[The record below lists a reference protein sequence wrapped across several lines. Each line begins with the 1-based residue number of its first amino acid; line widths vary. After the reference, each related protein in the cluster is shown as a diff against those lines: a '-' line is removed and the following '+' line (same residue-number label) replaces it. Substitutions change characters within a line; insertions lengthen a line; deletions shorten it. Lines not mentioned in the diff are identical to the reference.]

1 MLIFSF
7 PLNKKE
13 LAIMSPKKNTHE
25 ATFPE
30 TVIPEELQSN
40 ILVDFNSISF
50 PFPNHNVR
58 EKLKG
63 SAITSRNIDNLGIG
77 SVNLYGGNTVSYR
90 EVKKDVD
97 LSDFYEATSVEFT
110 KLSSDKSVFSFW
122 EGLKSDKDLKW
133 HHSPLSNSEYLVNH
147 HTGDIYRFSDH
158 WGKVASCEWSLN
170 DDSTEGWSV
179 GVANIQSFK
188 SLPFS
193 RSLVLKGSF
202 VNQLNQV
209 IANLHDI
216 IDSTDIKKT
225 DSALR
230 TLNKRLDDLKSHK
243 ASLKDWKVY
252 IENANLIKSKDIP
265 DMAYKKTNASSSA
278 SSSYSDA
285 VIQQFAD
292 MMIKRMEDMKESNW
306 KKGWMDGRGDAGF
319 PRNALTGRQY
329 NGINPF
335 MLMYDTIKHEYTT
348 SMYLTARQLFSMNE
362 SLKDPSTGKIASEN
376 LDKVMKINKGEKAF
390 PVYYMIHKYKDMQ
403 GKEYSDQ
410 EYNDL
415 SEEQRKDI
423 KAYFYPKVH
432 HLFNID
438 QTNMKEVNPSLY
450 NSFVDKYTKR
460 PSLPDSE
467 GMYINEDIDSL
478 LAHSK
483 PSVWKS
489 GKDNLSWY
497 CPIEQTDNISSPHY
511 NLSKDFI
518 KVPLKNQY
526 KTSNSKE
533 GIFADGQAFYA
544 TLLHE
549 MAHSTGPKGRL
560 NRDMNG
566 SFGDKKYAKEELV
579 AELSA
584 ALISSTMGFD
594 KRINDNNAKYVSS
607 WLKVLKEEPSFI
619 KTVLSDV
626 GKASDMIIE
635 KIDEQRVDLNQTLL
649 RGSNLKGQD
658 NELSNSSRPE
668 RTENEMSL
676 NELIDYQVET
686 DTDNRTKAD
695 TNHYDDKRLYL
706 PLLVDGKTSHLAVE
720 TVVPDAITA
729 PSYQRTV
736 YNFGDEV
743 ETKVDN
749 VWQKWEDISS
759 EYNLSAEDADRSVVD
774 SDAPSLKFRSVDSA
788 VKFADWIT
796 AKYAKTEQKSESTEL
811 IYSNGK
817 QRWTSFDS
825 LLKAA
830 KEHQI
835 TRSEFMALST
845 FNTVK
850 GSHPHNLTQAAIEY
864 LQQQRKGFTPEEP
877 IVPGSP
883 LYDAIKMLKEGK
895 VFAEYRG
902 NREVDLISSIKDDEM
917 LSAEEI
923 EKLKAMASDA
933 SDGKSKSSNIDNK
946 PLIEKVPY
954 GEFYLPDWS
963 IPYFKDGKEE
973 GLSAEQLKT
982 IKDFEK
988 DFPSKLSI
996 EITESSIEGNHNTEL
1011 GPATTV
1017 VKAKI
1022 YYFEQHISDLFPTD
1036 ESTRDRLDK
1045 DLSEDNKNRKTL
1057 SDLQAQ
1063 YSNINVQYP
1072 AAVNDE
1078 RTRQIAK
1085 RIRQAEQIIT
1095 AYNANVEAVYDH
1107 DFMFSEEAT
1116 KVMIPQS
1123 IYSGQLKPLSVVQ
1136 DQEAN
1141 QEKKVSVP
1149 ESLQVPVWEAYEKEK
1164 SQTGDF
1170 TYQDTAEEYGNMLLK
1185 GVENILPRIKG
1196 TLTINQW
1203 GSDVLSA
1210 EIENDPRIFETYIIP
1225 EPLKAWL
1232 EVSPK
1237 EESHSNMQGS
1247 STVKNVD
1254 IVAAYVFS
1262 TILLQKENQE
1272 IDLSFT
1278 IDGKQ
1283 WDNYNEVMQ
1292 GNSDHSISDEAFVA
1306 AWALQSSMGISKH
1319 DLSKNAVAVLNDPI
1333 ATTEH
1338 YGTLTLNGSKGG
1350 IELLQ
1355 SGKVSADYSVKG
1367 QQITVEASPKS
1378 EEELH
1383 TEQEKKVS
1391 IPESLKG
1398 ITKGDMPKADLQS
1411 QWGNIKKQI
1420 NTIAKEER
1428 QSVNYDLTKDTSLAR
1443 DYIAN
1448 NFQVSRETFDKFS
1461 DSDKERLVSLYSNYS
1476 SSLLTTFTEQ
1486 QKVEKEISNF
1496 ILLGGLLDPE
1506 NAQKVLEKGYE
1517 KMNLLRETP
1526 NVNLAVLKSS
1536 VLSLANNQH
1545 RESNSIAY
1553 GQYDIPIWAVKHLSE
1568 GKDSSLSEAKLSEI
1582 ESFKSQLPNNS
1593 FFEFKESNV
1602 FYSEKPAFGPAT
1614 NVIKA
1619 HIYVSRDQHQE
1630 ESVSINKS
1638 VNDIE
1643 EYTMARRLPQQD
1655 SKKNEEIFYSSVA
1668 SITSG
1673 EDFHLFDSMREK
1685 GHLNKMLKVAAE
1697 YDSGDAISLDTT
1709 HKSPLQNSGD
1719 EVLRENKNYAVVY
1732 NNSVGGAY
1740 EIFRKSPQSEI
1751 LNSIE
1756 RYGLSDT
1763 ASEDVKSLSG
1773 RKDYS
1778 SDHDLYEATQH
1789 EDHDALKFAA
1799 ASRGMTPK
1807 QMEESL
1813 AAGTEERLPAS
1824 SELDKKRGLDDREKE
1839 IELKNEE
1846 LSGEVSSKQELQ
1858 DKNAEARRKEESQR
1872 EAEKKEKEKQESQKK
1887 DDSSAKI
1894 ITAAFLRSS
1903 LLSTALLSAKDNNRV
1918 WLNAGGKKSPTFHQ
1932 ASWDVSPYN
1941 QIFMSLNSD
1950 KNGYATNV
1958 YTTFKHEDSL
1968 AVKKGSESL
1977 PYSWTDWSMYKSK
1990 GPEPK
1995 SITSNQYENLS
2006 PDEKEHFMKAPVKY
2020 DRKIF
2025 NIDQTVLKGANPE
2038 QYNAVL
2044 KEHDTHY
2051 KEMQTIASTD
2061 SVDLVS
2067 DRVSKI
2073 KKQHPNHLV
2082 LFAHNGVYN
2091 AFGKDAKTIH
2101 QLAKDSVTLDSFNN
2115 SKSNRKTSIAYL
2127 KPSDLDKVLKAV
2139 VSSGQRVAVADNFEV
2154 LNAPKEATKI
2164 LSKAESVLDNYSKST
2179 GINVQKSLTQPTIY
2193 DKETDTIILNN
2204 KKPVNPGS
2212 ELRTAVEN
2220 SNAIYFAISQ
2230 SVANNKRL
2238 DISNQFSMPEKDIE
2252 SVKQLIAT
2260 VSAGVL
2266 SLKQAH
2272 PATLSDQVSNESVES
2287 WVQDIKN
2294 NPHLLSSLERNVN
2307 NTVNTIEK
2315 LVKGEQVDYAV
2326 INGKSSYNKA
2336 ESFNLV
2342 SELNEVVNTS
2352 TMSAAVIR
2360 NNDGKSA
2367 SVILS
2372 KGIESISENG
2382 VLNNEAFRQAL
2393 LKQGIKEVKFFNPGG
2408 TLGLNKGDSYF
2419 EDKSIQIVNFDGK
2432 EVVPQQELHLNEQ
2445 SQNVEYNFEDV
2456 SAVKDDN
2463 NRWHLYIKE
2472 KDQPY
2477 FIIQPKMRDM
2487 SRLFEAFKSQDQ
2499 QAIYDTKTSL
2509 GEKYTKLVQQRPE
2522 LKVDF
2527 LMPKVPAED
2536 ITRIERANIAR
2547 DAQDKNKYLIFAT
2560 IDGKGYHHEISR
2572 EDFRRMWKVDNMQS
2586 YKSAL
2591 AAKVFSNILHEGQTV
2606 SEAPSVEENQ
2616 QIKETNS
2623 EKVDSP
2629 KQSTESEESLSPR
2642 VGRSH

>member
-13 LAIMSPKKNTHE
+13 LAIMSPKKNTHK

-63 SAITSRNIDNLGIG
+63 SAVTSRNIDNLGIG

-626 GKASDMIIE
+626 GKASDMINE

-686 DTDNRTKAD
+686 DTGNRTKAD

-743 ETKVDN
+743 EAKVDN
-749 VWQKWEDISS
+749 VWQKWEDISN
-759 EYNLSAEDADRSVVD
+759 EYNLSVEDADRSVVD
-774 SDAPSLKFRSVDSA
+774 SDAPSLIFRSVDSA

-817 QRWTSFDS
+817 QQWTSFDS

-850 GSHPHNLTQAAIEY
+850 GSHPHNLTQSAIEY
-864 LQQQRKGFTPEEP
+864 LQQQHKHFSPEAP

-902 NREVDLISSIKDDEM
+902 NREVDLSSSIKDDEM

-933 SDGKSKSSNIDNK
+933 SDGKSKSTNIDNK

-1063 YSNINVQYP
+1063 YSNINAQYP

-1095 AYNANVEAVYDH
+1095 AYNANVEAVYGES
-1107 DFMFSEEAT
+1107 FMFSPESQT
-1116 KVMIPQS
+1116 VLIPQT
-1123 IYSGQLKPLSVVQ
+1123 IYSGRERPVLDKTNATPI
-1136 DQEAN
+1136 D
-1141 QEKKVSVP
+1141 
-1149 ESLQVPVWEAYEKEK
+1149 ESL
-1164 SQTGDF
+1164 
-1170 TYQDTAEEYGNMLLK
+1170 
-1185 GVENILPRIKG
+1185 
-1196 TLTINQW
+1196 
-1203 GSDVLSA
+1203 
-1210 EIENDPRIFETYIIP
+1210 
-1225 EPLKAWL
+1225 
-1232 EVSPK
+1232 
-1237 EESHSNMQGS
+1237 
-1247 STVKNVD
+1247 ST
-1254 IVAAYVFS
+1254 
-1262 TILLQKENQE
+1262 
-1272 IDLSFT
+1272 
-1278 IDGKQ
+1278 
-1283 WDNYNEVMQ
+1283 
-1292 GNSDHSISDEAFVA
+1292 
-1306 AWALQSSMGISKH
+1306 
-1319 DLSKNAVAVLNDPI
+1319 
-1333 ATTEH
+1333 
-1338 YGTLTLNGSKGG
+1338 
-1350 IELLQ
+1350 
-1355 SGKVSADYSVKG
+1355 
-1367 QQITVEASPKS
+1367 KS
-1378 EEELH
+1378 E
-1383 TEQEKKVS
+1383 T
-1391 IPESLKG
+1391 G
-1398 ITKGDMPKADLQS
+1398 ILSSEGMPKVDLQS

-1420 NTIAKEER
+1420 NSIVQKER
-1428 QSVNYDLTKDTSLAR
+1428 QGVNFDFTKDISLAR

-1448 NFQVSRETFDKFS
+1448 NFQVSGEIFDSFS

-1476 SSLLTTFTEQ
+1476 SSLLSSFTEER
-1486 QKVEKEISNF
+1486 KVEREISDF

-1506 NAQKVLEKGYE
+1506 NSQKVLAKGHE

-1536 VLSLANNQH
+1536 VLSLTDNQH

-1602 FYSEKPAFGPAT
+1602 SYSEKPAFGPAT

-1638 VNDIE
+1638 VNDSE

-1655 SKKNEEIFYSSVA
+1655 SKKNEEIFYSSVV
-1668 SITSG
+1668 SIKSG
-1673 EDFHLFDSMREK
+1673 EDLQLFDSMREK
-1685 GHLNKMLKVAAE
+1685 GHLNKLLKVAAE

-1732 NNSVGGAY
+1732 NNSAGGAY

-1751 LNSIE
+1751 LNSVE
-1756 RYGLSDT
+1756 RYGLPST

-1813 AAGTEERLPAS
+1813 AAGTEERLPDS

-1846 LSGEVSSKQELQ
+1846 LSGEVSSKLELQ
-1858 DKNAEARRKEESQR
+1858 DKNVEARRKEESQR

-2025 NIDQTVLKGANPE
+2025 NIDQTVLKVANPE

-2073 KKQHPNHLV
+2073 KKQHPDHLV

-2101 QLAKDSVTLDSFNN
+2101 QLAKDSVTLDSINN
-2115 SKSNRKTSIAYL
+2115 SKSNRKTSIAYI

-2179 GINVQKSLTQPTIY
+2179 GINVQKSLTQPTSY

-2272 PATLSDQVSNESVES
+2272 PAVLSDQVSNESVES

-2294 NPHLLSSLERNVN
+2294 DPHLLSSLERNVN

-2315 LVKGEQVDYAV
+2315 LVKGEQVDYAA

-2382 VLNNEAFRQAL
+2382 VLNNEDFRQAL
-2393 LKQGIKEVKFFNPGG
+2393 LKQGVKEVKFFNPGG

-2432 EVVPQQELHLNEQ
+2432 EVVPQQELHLNKQ
-2445 SQNVEYNFEDV
+2445 SQNVEHNFEDV

-2477 FIIQPKMRDM
+2477 FIIQPEMRDM

-2499 QAIYDTKTSL
+2499 QAIYDTKTLL

-2591 AAKVFSNILHEGQTV
+2591 AAKVFSNVLHEGQTV

-2616 QIKETNS
+2616 QVKETNS

-2642 VGRSH
+2642 VGRFH

>member
-1 MLIFSF
+1 
-7 PLNKKE
+7 
-13 LAIMSPKKNTHE
+13 MSPTNNSIKKKNT
-25 ATFPE
+25 E
-30 TVIPEELQSN
+30 TVIPEELQLHS
-40 ILVDFNSISF
+40 LVGINSFSL
-50 PFPNHNVR
+50 PSPNHNVR

-63 SAITSRNIDNLGIG
+63 GAITSRNIDNLGIG
-77 SVNLYGGNTVSYR
+77 SVDLYGGNTVSYR

-110 KLSSDKSVFSFW
+110 KISSDKSVFSFW

-170 DDSTEGWSV
+170 DEPTEGWSI
-179 GVANIQSFK
+179 GVANIRSFK

-193 RSLVLKGSF
+193 RSLVLKSSF

-216 IDSTDIKKT
+216 IESTDIKKT

-252 IENANLIKSKDIP
+252 IENANLIKSKDIS

-335 MLMYDTIKHEYTT
+335 MLMYNTIEHEYTT
-348 SMYLTARQLFSMNE
+348 SMYLTAHQLFSMNE
-362 SLKDPSTGKIASEN
+362 SLKDPSTGKIALEN

-390 PVYYMIHKYKDMQ
+390 PVYYIIHKYKDMQ

-460 PSLPDSE
+460 PSLPDSD
-467 GMYINEDIDSL
+467 GMYFNEDIDSL

-497 CPIEQTDNISSPHY
+497 CPIDQTADISSPHY

-526 KTSNSKE
+526 KTSTSKE
-533 GIFADGQAFYA
+533 GIFADGQEFYA

-549 MAHSTGPKGRL
+549 MAHSTGPEGRL
-560 NRDMNG
+560 NRDLNG

-686 DTDNRTKAD
+686 DTGNRTEAD

-749 VWQKWEDISS
+749 VWQKWEDISN

-774 SDAPSLKFRSVDSA
+774 SDAPLLKFRSVDSA

-817 QRWTSFDS
+817 QRWNSFDS

-835 TRSEFMALST
+835 TRSEFMAMSA

-850 GSHPHNLTQAAIEY
+850 DSHPHNLTQAAIEY

-902 NREVDLISSIKDDEM
+902 NREVDLSSYIKDDEM

-923 EKLKAMASDA
+923 EKLKGMASDV

-954 GEFYLPDWS
+954 GESYLPDWS

-973 GLSAEQLKT
+973 GLSAEQQK
-982 IKDFEK
+982 IVKDFEK

-1017 VKAKI
+1017 DKAKI

-1036 ESTRDRLDK
+1036 ESTRNRLDK

-1063 YSNINVQYP
+1063 YSIINAQYP
-1072 AAVNDE
+1072 AAVNNE
-1078 RTRQIAK
+1078 RTHQLAK

-1123 IYSGQLKPLSVVQ
+1123 IYSGQLKPLSVIREEQ
-1136 DQEAN
+1136 AER
-1141 QEKKVSVP
+1141 EKKLIAS
-1149 ESLQVPVWEAYEKEK
+1149 
-1164 SQTGDF
+1164 GHF
-1170 TYQDTAEEYGNMLLK
+1170 
-1185 GVENILPRIKG
+1185 
-1196 TLTINQW
+1196 
-1203 GSDVLSA
+1203 
-1210 EIENDPRIFETYIIP
+1210 IIP
-1225 EPLKAWL
+1225 
-1232 EVSPK
+1232 
-1237 EESHSNMQGS
+1237 
-1247 STVKNVD
+1247 
-1254 IVAAYVFS
+1254 
-1262 TILLQKENQE
+1262 
-1272 IDLSFT
+1272 
-1278 IDGKQ
+1278 
-1283 WDNYNEVMQ
+1283 
-1292 GNSDHSISDEAFVA
+1292 
-1306 AWALQSSMGISKH
+1306 
-1319 DLSKNAVAVLNDPI
+1319 
-1333 ATTEH
+1333 
-1338 YGTLTLNGSKGG
+1338 
-1350 IELLQ
+1350 
-1355 SGKVSADYSVKG
+1355 VSADYEGKRGKDRDNIWHVPVDEYEDKLSIAFEDILPRVKG
-1367 QQITVEASPKS
+1367 TLHRNLVGELTLTAKIEGYDKEFKS
-1378 EEELH
+1378 
-1383 TEQEKKVS
+1383 S
-1391 IPESLKG
+1391 FIPEHLRAFIDVSLNKEEYRSMQGTIKGKFVDLVAADVFSPILMEKENQSLPVSFTSEGNAHQDFDEVKKTRQDDHLSVGEYAVLSTLQSLKG

-1411 QWGNIKKQI
+1411 QWGNIKLQFDSIVQK
-1420 NTIAKEER
+1420 ER
-1428 QSVNYDLTKDTSLAR
+1428 QSVDFDLKKEVSLDR
-1443 DYIAN
+1443 DFIAD
-1448 NFQVSRETFDKFS
+1448 NFHVSGEIFDRFS
-1461 DSDKERLVSLYSNYS
+1461 DSDKERLDSLYSNYVS
-1476 SSLLTTFTEQ
+1476 SFLSSLTTER
-1486 QKVEKEISNF
+1486 KLENEISNY
-1496 ILLGGLLDPE
+1496 ILSGGLSDPE
-1506 NAQKVLEKGYE
+1506 FSQKVLDRGIE
-1517 KMNLLRETP
+1517 KMNLIRETP
-1526 NVNLAVLKSS
+1526 NLNLAVLKSA
-1536 VLSLANNQH
+1536 VLSLVDKQQT
-1545 RESNSIAY
+1545 ESSSISY
-1553 GQYDIPIWAVKHLSE
+1553 GQYDIPTWAVKHLSE

-1582 ESFKSQLPNNS
+1582 ESFKSQLPHNS
-1593 FFEFKESNV
+1593 FFEFKDSNV
-1602 FYSEKPAFGPAT
+1602 SYSGKPAFGSAT

-1619 HIYVSRDQHQE
+1619 HVYVSLDQHQG
-1630 ESVSINKS
+1630 ESVSINNN
-1638 VNDIE
+1638 VNE
-1643 EYTMARRLPQQD
+1643 SAEYIMARKLPQQD
-1655 SKKNEEIFYSSVA
+1655 SKKNEEIFYSSVV
-1668 SITSG
+1668 SIKSG
-1673 EDFHLFDSMREK
+1673 EDLHLFDSMREK

-1697 YDSGDAISLDTT
+1697 YDSGEGISLDTT

-1732 NNSVGGAY
+1732 NNSAGGAY

-1756 RYGLSDT
+1756 RYGLPET
-1763 ASEDVKSLSG
+1763 VSEDVKSLSV

-1789 EDHDALKFAA
+1789 EDHDALRSAA

-1813 AAGTEERLPAS
+1813 AAGTEEKLPDS
-1824 SELDKKRGLDDREKE
+1824 SELDKKRGLDDRENE
-1839 IELKNEE
+1839 ISLKNEE
-1846 LSGEVSSKQELQ
+1846 LSGEVSSKLELQ
-1858 DKNAEARRKEESQR
+1858 DKNVEARRKEENQR

-1918 WLNAGGKKSPTFHQ
+1918 WLNAGGKKSPIFHQ

-1950 KNGYATNV
+1950 KKGYATNV

-1995 SITSNQYENLS
+1995 SITSNQYEKLS
-2006 PDEKEHFMKAPVKY
+2006 PDEKVHFQKAPVKY

-2038 QYNAVL
+2038 QYNAIL

-2051 KEMQTIASTD
+2051 KEMQTIASTE
-2061 SVDLVS
+2061 SVDLIS
-2067 DRVSKI
+2067 DRVTKI
-2073 KKQHPNHLV
+2073 KKQHPDHLV

-2101 QLAKDSVTLDSFNN
+2101 QLAKDSVTLDSINI

-2127 KPSDLDKVLKAV
+2127 KPSDLGKVLKAV
-2139 VSSGQRVAVADNFEV
+2139 LSSGQRVAVADNFEV

-2179 GINVQKSLTQPTIY
+2179 GIKVQKSLTQPTSY
-2193 DKETDTIILNN
+2193 DKETDTITLNN

-2272 PATLSDQVSNESVES
+2272 PAVLSDQVSHESVES
-2287 WVQDIKN
+2287 WAQDIKN
-2294 NPHLLSSLERNVN
+2294 DPHLLSSLERNVN

-2315 LVKGEQVDYAV
+2315 LVKGEQVDYAA
-2326 INGKSSYNKA
+2326 INGKSLHDKTK
-2336 ESFNLV
+2336 SFNYV
-2342 SELNEVVNTS
+2342 SELNEIAKTDP
-2352 TMSAAVIR
+2352 MSAVIIR
-2360 NNDGKSA
+2360 DKNNAST

-2372 KGIESISENG
+2372 TGIETVSENG
-2382 VLNNEAFRQAL
+2382 VLNNNKFRQAL
-2393 LKQGIKEVKFFNPGG
+2393 LQQGDKDIKFYQSGG
-2408 TLGLNKGDSYF
+2408 TLGLNKDDSF
-2419 EDKSIQIVNFDGK
+2419 FKDKIMQIVSFNGK
-2432 EVVPQQELHLNEQ
+2432 DILPQQDLHINDH
-2445 SQNVEYNFEDV
+2445 SQNVSHSFEDV

-2472 KDQPY
+2472 KGQPY
-2477 FIIQPKMRDM
+2477 FIIQPDKSDL
-2487 SRLFEAFKSQDQ
+2487 SRLFEAFKSHDQ
-2499 QAIYDTKTSL
+2499 QSIYNAKTSL
-2509 GEKYTKLVQQRPE
+2509 GEKYIHLAQSHPE

-2527 LMPKVPAED
+2527 LMPKVPSQD
-2536 ITRIERANIAR
+2536 IARIQRAGINR
-2547 DAQDKNKYLIFAT
+2547 DAQDRNKYLIFAT
-2560 IDGKGYHHEISR
+2560 IDGKNYHQEISR

-2586 YKSAL
+2586 YKNAL
-2591 AAKVFSNILHEGQTV
+2591 AAKIFSNVLHEGQSISDTPLKEEKEQTKLSTV
-2606 SEAPSVEENQ
+2606 
-2616 QIKETNS
+2616 
-2623 EKVDSP
+2623 EKIDT
-2629 KQSTESEESLSPR
+2629 KQSFENDEDVNSSKGMSR
-2642 VGRSH
+2642 K

>member
-1 MLIFSF
+1 
-7 PLNKKE
+7 
-13 LAIMSPKKNTHE
+13 MSPKKNTHK

-63 SAITSRNIDNLGIG
+63 SAVTSRNIDNLGIG

-626 GKASDMIIE
+626 GKASDMINE

-686 DTDNRTKAD
+686 DTGNRTKAD

-743 ETKVDN
+743 EAKVDN
-749 VWQKWEDISS
+749 VWQKWEDISN
-759 EYNLSAEDADRSVVD
+759 EYNLSVEDADRSVVD
-774 SDAPSLKFRSVDSA
+774 SDAPSLIFRSVDSA

-817 QRWTSFDS
+817 QQWTSFDS

-850 GSHPHNLTQAAIEY
+850 GSHPHNLTQSAIEY
-864 LQQQRKGFTPEEP
+864 LQQQHKHFSPEAP

-902 NREVDLISSIKDDEM
+902 NREVDISSSIKDDEM

-933 SDGKSKSSNIDNK
+933 SDGKSKSTNIDNK

-1063 YSNINVQYP
+1063 YSNINAQYP

-1095 AYNANVEAVYDH
+1095 AYNANVEAVYGES
-1107 DFMFSEEAT
+1107 FMFSPESQT
-1116 KVMIPQS
+1116 VLIPQT
-1123 IYSGQLKPLSVVQ
+1123 IYSGRERPVLDKTNATPI
-1136 DQEAN
+1136 D
-1141 QEKKVSVP
+1141 
-1149 ESLQVPVWEAYEKEK
+1149 ESL
-1164 SQTGDF
+1164 
-1170 TYQDTAEEYGNMLLK
+1170 
-1185 GVENILPRIKG
+1185 
-1196 TLTINQW
+1196 
-1203 GSDVLSA
+1203 
-1210 EIENDPRIFETYIIP
+1210 
-1225 EPLKAWL
+1225 
-1232 EVSPK
+1232 
-1237 EESHSNMQGS
+1237 
-1247 STVKNVD
+1247 ST
-1254 IVAAYVFS
+1254 
-1262 TILLQKENQE
+1262 
-1272 IDLSFT
+1272 
-1278 IDGKQ
+1278 
-1283 WDNYNEVMQ
+1283 
-1292 GNSDHSISDEAFVA
+1292 
-1306 AWALQSSMGISKH
+1306 
-1319 DLSKNAVAVLNDPI
+1319 
-1333 ATTEH
+1333 
-1338 YGTLTLNGSKGG
+1338 
-1350 IELLQ
+1350 
-1355 SGKVSADYSVKG
+1355 
-1367 QQITVEASPKS
+1367 KS
-1378 EEELH
+1378 E
-1383 TEQEKKVS
+1383 T
-1391 IPESLKG
+1391 G
-1398 ITKGDMPKADLQS
+1398 ILSSEGMPKVDLQS

-1420 NTIAKEER
+1420 NSIVQKER
-1428 QSVNYDLTKDTSLAR
+1428 QGVNFDFTKDISLAR

-1448 NFQVSRETFDKFS
+1448 NFQVSGEIFDSFS

-1476 SSLLTTFTEQ
+1476 SSLLSSFTEER
-1486 QKVEKEISNF
+1486 KVEREISDF

-1506 NAQKVLEKGYE
+1506 NSQKVLAKGHE
-1517 KMNLLRETP
+1517 KMNLLREAP

-1536 VLSLANNQH
+1536 VLSLTDNQH

-1602 FYSEKPAFGPAT
+1602 SYSEKPAFGPAT
-1614 NVIKA
+1614 NVIKT

-1638 VNDIE
+1638 VNDSE

-1655 SKKNEEIFYSSVA
+1655 SKKNEEIFYSSVV
-1668 SITSG
+1668 SIKSG
-1673 EDFHLFDSMREK
+1673 EDLQLFDSMREK
-1685 GHLNKMLKVAAE
+1685 GHLNKLLKVAAE

-1732 NNSVGGAY
+1732 NNSAGGAY

-1751 LNSIE
+1751 LNSVE
-1756 RYGLSDT
+1756 RYGLPST

-1813 AAGTEERLPAS
+1813 AAGTEERLPDS

-1846 LSGEVSSKQELQ
+1846 LSGEVSSKLELQ
-1858 DKNAEARRKEESQR
+1858 DKNVEARRKEESQR

-2073 KKQHPNHLV
+2073 KKQHPDHLV

-2101 QLAKDSVTLDSFNN
+2101 QLAKDSVTLDSINN

-2179 GINVQKSLTQPTIY
+2179 GINVQKSLTQPTSY

-2272 PATLSDQVSNESVES
+2272 PAVLSDQVSNESVES

-2294 NPHLLSSLERNVN
+2294 DPHLLSSLERNVN

-2315 LVKGEQVDYAV
+2315 LVKGEQVDYAS

-2393 LKQGIKEVKFFNPGG
+2393 LKQGVKEVKFFNPGG

-2432 EVVPQQELHLNEQ
+2432 EVVPQQELHLNKQ
-2445 SQNVEYNFEDV
+2445 SQNVEHNFEDV

-2477 FIIQPKMRDM
+2477 FIIQPEMRDM

-2591 AAKVFSNILHEGQTV
+2591 AAKVFSNVLHEGQTV

-2616 QIKETNS
+2616 QVKETNS

-2642 VGRSH
+2642 VGRFH

>member
-1 MLIFSF
+1 
-7 PLNKKE
+7 
-13 LAIMSPKKNTHE
+13 MSPKKNTHE

-122 EGLKSDKDLKW
+122 EGLKSDKELKW

-243 ASLKDWKVY
+243 VSLKDWKVY

-626 GKASDMIIE
+626 GKASDMINE

-686 DTDNRTKAD
+686 DTGNRTKAD

-743 ETKVDN
+743 EAKVDN
-749 VWQKWEDISS
+749 VWQKWEDISN
-759 EYNLSAEDADRSVVD
+759 EYNLSVEDADRSVVD

-817 QRWTSFDS
+817 QQWTSFDS

-850 GSHPHNLTQAAIEY
+850 GSHPHNLTQSAIEY
-864 LQQQRKGFTPEEP
+864 LQQQHKHFSPEAP

-902 NREVDLISSIKDDEM
+902 NREVDLSSSIKDDEM

-933 SDGKSKSSNIDNK
+933 SDGKSKSTNIDNK

-1017 VKAKI
+1017 DKAKI

-1063 YSNINVQYP
+1063 YSNINAQYP

-1095 AYNANVEAVYDH
+1095 AYNANVEAVYGES
-1107 DFMFSEEAT
+1107 FMFSPESQT
-1116 KVMIPQS
+1116 VLIPQT
-1123 IYSGQLKPLSVVQ
+1123 IYSGRERPVLDKTNATPI
-1136 DQEAN
+1136 D
-1141 QEKKVSVP
+1141 
-1149 ESLQVPVWEAYEKEK
+1149 ESL
-1164 SQTGDF
+1164 
-1170 TYQDTAEEYGNMLLK
+1170 
-1185 GVENILPRIKG
+1185 
-1196 TLTINQW
+1196 
-1203 GSDVLSA
+1203 
-1210 EIENDPRIFETYIIP
+1210 
-1225 EPLKAWL
+1225 
-1232 EVSPK
+1232 
-1237 EESHSNMQGS
+1237 
-1247 STVKNVD
+1247 ST
-1254 IVAAYVFS
+1254 
-1262 TILLQKENQE
+1262 
-1272 IDLSFT
+1272 
-1278 IDGKQ
+1278 
-1283 WDNYNEVMQ
+1283 
-1292 GNSDHSISDEAFVA
+1292 
-1306 AWALQSSMGISKH
+1306 
-1319 DLSKNAVAVLNDPI
+1319 
-1333 ATTEH
+1333 
-1338 YGTLTLNGSKGG
+1338 
-1350 IELLQ
+1350 
-1355 SGKVSADYSVKG
+1355 
-1367 QQITVEASPKS
+1367 KS
-1378 EEELH
+1378 E
-1383 TEQEKKVS
+1383 T
-1391 IPESLKG
+1391 G
-1398 ITKGDMPKADLQS
+1398 ILSSEGMPKVDLQS

-1420 NTIAKEER
+1420 NSIVQKER
-1428 QSVNYDLTKDTSLAR
+1428 QGVNFDFTKDISLAR

-1448 NFQVSRETFDKFS
+1448 NFQVSGEIFDSFS

-1476 SSLLTTFTEQ
+1476 SSLLSSFTEER
-1486 QKVEKEISNF
+1486 KVEREISDF

-1506 NAQKVLEKGYE
+1506 NSQKVLAKGHE

-1536 VLSLANNQH
+1536 VLSLTDNQH

-1602 FYSEKPAFGPAT
+1602 SYSEKPAFGPAT

-1638 VNDIE
+1638 VNDSE

-1673 EDFHLFDSMREK
+1673 EDLQLFDSMREK

-1732 NNSVGGAY
+1732 NNSAGGAY

-1751 LNSIE
+1751 LNSVE
-1756 RYGLSDT
+1756 RYGLPST

-1846 LSGEVSSKQELQ
+1846 LSGEVSSKLELQ
-1858 DKNAEARRKEESQR
+1858 DKNVEARRKEESQR

-1918 WLNAGGKKSPTFHQ
+1918 WLNDSGKKSPTFHQ

-2025 NIDQTVLKGANPE
+2025 NIDQTVLKGVNPE

-2073 KKQHPNHLV
+2073 KKQHPDHLV

-2101 QLAKDSVTLDSFNN
+2101 QLAKDSVTLDSINN

-2127 KPSDLDKVLKAV
+2127 KPSDLDKLLKAV

-2164 LSKAESVLDNYSKST
+2164 LSKAESVLDNYSKSS
-2179 GINVQKSLTQPTIY
+2179 GINVQKSLTQPTSY

-2204 KKPVNPGS
+2204 KKPVNPGR

-2272 PATLSDQVSNESVES
+2272 PAVLSDQVSNESVES

-2294 NPHLLSSLERNVN
+2294 DPHLLSSLERNVN

-2315 LVKGEQVDYAV
+2315 LVKGEQVDYAA

-2393 LKQGIKEVKFFNPGG
+2393 LKQGVKEVKFFNPGG

-2445 SQNVEYNFEDV
+2445 SQNVEHNFEDV

-2477 FIIQPKMRDM
+2477 FIIQPEMRDM

-2509 GEKYTKLVQQRPE
+2509 GEKYTKIVQQRPE

-2536 ITRIERANIAR
+2536 IARIEKANIAR

-2629 KQSTESEESLSPR
+2629 KQSTESEENLSPR
-2642 VGRSH
+2642 VGRFH

>member
-626 GKASDMIIE
+626 GKASDMINE

-658 NELSNSSRPE
+658 IELSNSSRPE

-686 DTDNRTKAD
+686 DTGNRTKAD

-743 ETKVDN
+743 EAKVDN
-749 VWQKWEDISS
+749 VWQKWEDISN
-759 EYNLSAEDADRSVVD
+759 EYNLSVEDADRSVVD
-774 SDAPSLKFRSVDSA
+774 SDAPLLKFRSVDSA

-796 AKYAKTEQKSESTEL
+796 AKYVKSEQKSDSLSTEGL
-811 IYSNGK
+811 RETNRKDKTNATPIDES
-817 QRWTSFDS
+817 
-825 LLKAA
+825 
-830 KEHQI
+830 
-835 TRSEFMALST
+835 LST
-845 FNTVK
+845 
-850 GSHPHNLTQAAIEY
+850 
-864 LQQQRKGFTPEEP
+864 
-877 IVPGSP
+877 
-883 LYDAIKMLKEGK
+883 
-895 VFAEYRG
+895 
-902 NREVDLISSIKDDEM
+902 
-917 LSAEEI
+917 
-923 EKLKAMASDA
+923 
-933 SDGKSKSSNIDNK
+933 
-946 PLIEKVPY
+946 
-954 GEFYLPDWS
+954 
-963 IPYFKDGKEE
+963 
-973 GLSAEQLKT
+973 
-982 IKDFEK
+982 
-988 DFPSKLSI
+988 
-996 EITESSIEGNHNTEL
+996 
-1011 GPATTV
+1011 
-1017 VKAKI
+1017 
-1022 YYFEQHISDLFPTD
+1022 
-1036 ESTRDRLDK
+1036 
-1045 DLSEDNKNRKTL
+1045 
-1057 SDLQAQ
+1057 
-1063 YSNINVQYP
+1063 
-1072 AAVNDE
+1072 
-1078 RTRQIAK
+1078 
-1085 RIRQAEQIIT
+1085 
-1095 AYNANVEAVYDH
+1095 
-1107 DFMFSEEAT
+1107 
-1116 KVMIPQS
+1116 
-1123 IYSGQLKPLSVVQ
+1123 
-1136 DQEAN
+1136 
-1141 QEKKVSVP
+1141 
-1149 ESLQVPVWEAYEKEK
+1149 
-1164 SQTGDF
+1164 
-1170 TYQDTAEEYGNMLLK
+1170 
-1185 GVENILPRIKG
+1185 
-1196 TLTINQW
+1196 
-1203 GSDVLSA
+1203 
-1210 EIENDPRIFETYIIP
+1210 
-1225 EPLKAWL
+1225 
-1232 EVSPK
+1232 
-1237 EESHSNMQGS
+1237 
-1247 STVKNVD
+1247 
-1254 IVAAYVFS
+1254 
-1262 TILLQKENQE
+1262 
-1272 IDLSFT
+1272 
-1278 IDGKQ
+1278 
-1283 WDNYNEVMQ
+1283 
-1292 GNSDHSISDEAFVA
+1292 
-1306 AWALQSSMGISKH
+1306 
-1319 DLSKNAVAVLNDPI
+1319 
-1333 ATTEH
+1333 
-1338 YGTLTLNGSKGG
+1338 
-1350 IELLQ
+1350 
-1355 SGKVSADYSVKG
+1355 
-1367 QQITVEASPKS
+1367 KS
-1378 EEELH
+1378 E
-1383 TEQEKKVS
+1383 T
-1391 IPESLKG
+1391 G
-1398 ITKGDMPKADLQS
+1398 ILSSEGMPKVDLQS

-1420 NTIAKEER
+1420 NSIVQKER
-1428 QSVNYDLTKDTSLAR
+1428 QGVNFDFTKDISLAR

-1448 NFQVSRETFDKFS
+1448 NFQVSGEIFDSFS

-1476 SSLLTTFTEQ
+1476 SSLLSSFTEER
-1486 QKVEKEISNF
+1486 KVEKEISDF

-1506 NAQKVLEKGYE
+1506 NSQKVLAKGHE

-1536 VLSLANNQH
+1536 VLSLADNQH

-1593 FFEFKESNV
+1593 FFEFKNSNV
-1602 FYSEKPAFGPAT
+1602 SYSEKPAFGPAT

-1638 VNDIE
+1638 VNDSE

-1668 SITSG
+1668 SIKSG
-1673 EDFHLFDSMREK
+1673 EDLQLFDSMREK

-1697 YDSGDAISLDTT
+1697 YDSGEAISLDTT

-1751 LNSIE
+1751 LNSVE
-1756 RYGLSDT
+1756 RYELPST

-1789 EDHDALKFAA
+1789 EDHDALKSAA

-1813 AAGTEERLPAS
+1813 AAGTEEKLPDS
-1824 SELDKKRGLDDREKE
+1824 SELDKKRGFDDREKE

-1846 LSGEVSSKQELQ
+1846 LSGEVSSKLELQ
-1858 DKNAEARRKEESQR
+1858 DKNVEARRKEESQR

-1887 DDSSAKI
+1887 DDTSAKI

-2006 PDEKEHFMKAPVKY
+2006 PDEKEHFVKAPVKY

-2073 KKQHPNHLV
+2073 KKQHPDHLV

-2101 QLAKDSVTLDSFNN
+2101 QLAKDSVTLGSINN

-2179 GINVQKSLTQPTIY
+2179 GINVQKSLTQPTSY
-2193 DKETDTIILNN
+2193 DKKTDTIILNN

-2272 PATLSDQVSNESVES
+2272 PAVLSDQVSNESVES

-2294 NPHLLSSLERNVN
+2294 DPHLLSSLERNVN

-2315 LVKGEQVDYAV
+2315 LVKGEQVDYAA

-2393 LKQGIKEVKFFNPGG
+2393 LKQGVKEVKFFNPGG

-2432 EVVPQQELHLNEQ
+2432 EVVPQQELHLNKQ
-2445 SQNVEYNFEDV
+2445 SQNVEHNFEDV

-2477 FIIQPKMRDM
+2477 FIIQPEMRDM

-2591 AAKVFSNILHEGQTV
+2591 AAKVFSNVLHEGQTV

-2616 QIKETNS
+2616 QVKETNS

-2642 VGRSH
+2642 VGRFH

>member
-1 MLIFSF
+1 
-7 PLNKKE
+7 
-13 LAIMSPKKNTHE
+13 MSPKKNTHE
-25 ATFPE
+25 TTFPE

-77 SVNLYGGNTVSYR
+77 SVNLYEGKTVSYR
-90 EVKKDVD
+90 EVKKEVD
-97 LSDFYEATSVEFT
+97 LSDFYEATSAEFT

-170 DDSTEGWSV
+170 DVLTEGWSV
-179 GVANIQSFK
+179 GVANIRSFK

-193 RSLVLKGSF
+193 RSLVLKSSF

-348 SMYLTARQLFSMNE
+348 SMYLTARQLFSMND

-497 CPIEQTDNISSPHY
+497 CPIDQTDNISSPHY

-518 KVPLKNQY
+518 KVPFKNQY
-526 KTSNSKE
+526 KTSTSKE
-533 GIFADGQAFYA
+533 GIFADGQEFYA

-649 RGSNLKGQD
+649 RDSNLKGQD

-686 DTDNRTKAD
+686 DTGNRTKAD

-720 TVVPDAITA
+720 TVVPDAITD
-729 PSYQRTV
+729 PSYQQSV
-736 YNFGDEV
+736 YDFGDEV
-743 ETKVDN
+743 EAKADN
-749 VWQKWEDISS
+749 VWQKWEDISN
-759 EYNLSAEDADRSVVD
+759 EYNLSVEDADRSVVD
-774 SDAPSLKFRSVDSA
+774 SDAPLLKFRSVDSA
-788 VKFADWIT
+788 VKFVDWIT

-864 LQQQRKGFTPEEP
+864 LQQQHKHFSPEAP

-902 NREVDLISSIKDDEM
+902 NREVDLSSSIKDDEM

-996 EITESSIEGNHNTEL
+996 EITESSIEGDHNTEL

-1036 ESTRDRLDK
+1036 DSTRDRLDK

-1063 YSNINVQYP
+1063 YSNINAQYP

-1095 AYNANVEAVYDH
+1095 AYNANVEAVYGES
-1107 DFMFSEEAT
+1107 FMFSPEAQT
-1116 KVMIPQS
+1116 VLIPQT
-1123 IYSGQLKPLSVVQ
+1123 IYSGRERPVLDKTNATPI
-1136 DQEAN
+1136 D
-1141 QEKKVSVP
+1141 
-1149 ESLQVPVWEAYEKEK
+1149 ESL
-1164 SQTGDF
+1164 
-1170 TYQDTAEEYGNMLLK
+1170 
-1185 GVENILPRIKG
+1185 
-1196 TLTINQW
+1196 
-1203 GSDVLSA
+1203 
-1210 EIENDPRIFETYIIP
+1210 
-1225 EPLKAWL
+1225 
-1232 EVSPK
+1232 
-1237 EESHSNMQGS
+1237 
-1247 STVKNVD
+1247 ST
-1254 IVAAYVFS
+1254 
-1262 TILLQKENQE
+1262 
-1272 IDLSFT
+1272 
-1278 IDGKQ
+1278 
-1283 WDNYNEVMQ
+1283 
-1292 GNSDHSISDEAFVA
+1292 
-1306 AWALQSSMGISKH
+1306 
-1319 DLSKNAVAVLNDPI
+1319 
-1333 ATTEH
+1333 
-1338 YGTLTLNGSKGG
+1338 
-1350 IELLQ
+1350 
-1355 SGKVSADYSVKG
+1355 
-1367 QQITVEASPKS
+1367 KS
-1378 EEELH
+1378 E
-1383 TEQEKKVS
+1383 T
-1391 IPESLKG
+1391 G
-1398 ITKGDMPKADLQS
+1398 ILSSEGMPKVDLQS

-1420 NTIAKEER
+1420 NSIVQKER
-1428 QSVNYDLTKDTSLAR
+1428 QGVNFDFTKDISLAR

-1448 NFQVSRETFDKFS
+1448 NFQVSGEIFDSFS

-1476 SSLLTTFTEQ
+1476 SSLLSSFTEER
-1486 QKVEKEISNF
+1486 KVEKEISDF

-1506 NAQKVLEKGYE
+1506 NSQKVLAKGHE

-1536 VLSLANNQH
+1536 VLSLADNQH

-1602 FYSEKPAFGPAT
+1602 SYSEKPAFGPAT

-1619 HIYVSRDQHQE
+1619 HIYVSRDLHQE

-1638 VNDIE
+1638 VNDSE

-1655 SKKNEEIFYSSVA
+1655 SKKNEEIFYSSVV
-1668 SITSG
+1668 SIKSG
-1673 EDFHLFDSMREK
+1673 EDLQLFDSMREK
-1685 GHLNKMLKVAAE
+1685 GHLNKLLKVAAE

-1732 NNSVGGAY
+1732 NNSAGGAY
-1740 EIFRKSPQSEI
+1740 VIFRKSPQSEI
-1751 LNSIE
+1751 LNSVE
-1756 RYGLSDT
+1756 RYGLPST

-1813 AAGTEERLPAS
+1813 AAGTEERLPDS

-1846 LSGEVSSKQELQ
+1846 LSGEVSSKLELQ
-1858 DKNAEARRKEESQR
+1858 DKNVEARRKEESQR

-1950 KNGYATNV
+1950 KNGYTTNV

-2073 KKQHPNHLV
+2073 KKQHPDHLV

-2101 QLAKDSVTLDSFNN
+2101 QLAKDSVTLDSINN

-2179 GINVQKSLTQPTIY
+2179 GINVQKSLTQPTSY

-2272 PATLSDQVSNESVES
+2272 PAVLSDQVSNESVES

-2294 NPHLLSSLERNVN
+2294 DPHLLSSLERNVN

-2315 LVKGEQVDYAV
+2315 IVKGEQVDYAA

-2382 VLNNEAFRQAL
+2382 VLNNEDFRQAL
-2393 LKQGIKEVKFFNPGG
+2393 LKQGVKEVKFFNPGG

-2432 EVVPQQELHLNEQ
+2432 EVVPQQELHLNKQ
-2445 SQNVEYNFEDV
+2445 SQNVEHNFEDV

-2477 FIIQPKMRDM
+2477 FIIQPEMRDM

-2591 AAKVFSNILHEGQTV
+2591 AAKVFSNVLHEGQTV
-2606 SEAPSVEENQ
+2606 SEVPSVEENQ
-2616 QIKETNS
+2616 QVKETNS

-2642 VGRSH
+2642 VGRFH

>member
-25 ATFPE
+25 ATFSE
-30 TVIPEELQSN
+30 AVIPEELQSTS
-40 ILVDFNSISF
+40 LVDINSFSL
-50 PFPNHNVR
+50 PSPNHNVR

-77 SVNLYGGNTVSYR
+77 SVNLYGGNTVFYR

-97 LSDFYEATSVEFT
+97 LSDFYEATSAEFT
-110 KLSSDKSVFSFW
+110 KISSDKSVFSFW

-170 DDSTEGWSV
+170 DEPTEGWSI

-202 VNQLNQV
+202 VNQLNQI
-209 IANLHDI
+209 IANLYDI

-243 ASLKDWKVY
+243 ASLNDWKVY
-252 IENANLIKSKDIP
+252 VENANLIKSKDIS
-265 DMAYKKTNASSSA
+265 DMAYKKTNASSSV

-335 MLMYDTIKHEYTT
+335 MLMYNTIEHEYTT

-362 SLKDPSTGKIASEN
+362 SLKDPSTGKIALEN

-460 PSLPDSE
+460 PSLPDSD
-467 GMYINEDIDSL
+467 GMYFNEDIDSL

-497 CPIEQTDNISSPHY
+497 CPIDQTADISSPHY

-526 KTSNSKE
+526 KSSDSKE
-533 GIFADGQAFYA
+533 GVFADGQEFYA

-560 NRDMNG
+560 NRDLSG

-635 KIDEQRVDLNQTLL
+635 KIDEQRIDLNQTLL
-649 RGSNLKGQD
+649 RDSNLKGQD
-658 NELSNSSRPE
+658 NELSNPSRPE
-668 RTENEMSL
+668 RTENDMSL

-686 DTDNRTKAD
+686 DTGNRTKAD

-720 TVVPDAITA
+720 TVVPDAITD
-729 PSYQRTV
+729 PSYQQSV
-736 YNFGDEV
+736 YDFGDEV
-743 ETKVDN
+743 EAKVDN
-749 VWQKWEDISS
+749 VWQKWEDISN
-759 EYNLSAEDADRSVVD
+759 EYNLSVEDADRSVVD

-796 AKYAKTEQKSESTEL
+796 AKYVKTEQKSDSLSTEERRET
-811 IYSNGK
+811 NGK
-817 QRWTSFDS
+817 
-825 LLKAA
+825 
-830 KEHQI
+830 
-835 TRSEFMALST
+835 
-845 FNTVK
+845 
-850 GSHPHNLTQAAIEY
+850 Y
-864 LQQQRKGFTPEEP
+864 
-877 IVPGSP
+877 
-883 LYDAIKMLKEGK
+883 
-895 VFAEYRG
+895 
-902 NREVDLISSIKDDEM
+902 
-917 LSAEEI
+917 
-923 EKLKAMASDA
+923 
-933 SDGKSKSSNIDNK
+933 
-946 PLIEKVPY
+946 
-954 GEFYLPDWS
+954 
-963 IPYFKDGKEE
+963 
-973 GLSAEQLKT
+973 
-982 IKDFEK
+982 
-988 DFPSKLSI
+988 
-996 EITESSIEGNHNTEL
+996 
-1011 GPATTV
+1011 
-1017 VKAKI
+1017 
-1022 YYFEQHISDLFPTD
+1022 
-1036 ESTRDRLDK
+1036 
-1045 DLSEDNKNRKTL
+1045 KTL
-1057 SDLQAQ
+1057 YDLQAQ
-1063 YSNINVQYP
+1063 YSNINALYP

-1078 RTRQIAK
+1078 RTHQIAK

-1095 AYNANVEAVYDH
+1095 AYNANVEAVYGES
-1107 DFMFSEEAT
+1107 FMFSPEAQT
-1116 KVMIPQS
+1116 MLIPQT
-1123 IYSGQLKPLSVVQ
+1123 IYSGRERSALDKTNATPI
-1136 DQEAN
+1136 D
-1141 QEKKVSVP
+1141 
-1149 ESLQVPVWEAYEKEK
+1149 ESLSTK
-1164 SQTGDF
+1164 S
-1170 TYQDTAEEYGNMLLK
+1170 
-1185 GVENILPRIKG
+1185 
-1196 TLTINQW
+1196 
-1203 GSDVLSA
+1203 
-1210 EIENDPRIFETYIIP
+1210 ETF
-1225 EPLKAWL
+1225 
-1232 EVSPK
+1232 VSP
-1237 EESHSNMQGS
+1237 EG
-1247 STVKNVD
+1247 
-1254 IVAAYVFS
+1254 
-1262 TILLQKENQE
+1262 
-1272 IDLSFT
+1272 
-1278 IDGKQ
+1278 
-1283 WDNYNEVMQ
+1283 
-1292 GNSDHSISDEAFVA
+1292 
-1306 AWALQSSMGISKH
+1306 
-1319 DLSKNAVAVLNDPI
+1319 
-1333 ATTEH
+1333 
-1338 YGTLTLNGSKGG
+1338 
-1350 IELLQ
+1350 
-1355 SGKVSADYSVKG
+1355 
-1367 QQITVEASPKS
+1367 
-1378 EEELH
+1378 
-1383 TEQEKKVS
+1383 
-1391 IPESLKG
+1391 
-1398 ITKGDMPKADLQS
+1398 MPKVDLQS
-1411 QWGNIKKQI
+1411 QWENIKKQL
-1420 NTIAKEER
+1420 NTVAKDER
-1428 QSVNYDLTKDTSLAR
+1428 QSSNYDLTKDTSLAR

-1461 DSDKERLVSLYSNYS
+1461 DSNKERLVSLYSNYS

-1517 KMNLLRETP
+1517 KMTLLRETP

-1536 VLSLANNQH
+1536 VLSLADNQH
-1545 RESNSIAY
+1545 RQSTPIAY

-1593 FFEFKESNV
+1593 FFEFKDSNV
-1602 FYSEKPAFGPAT
+1602 SYSEKPAFGPAT

-1630 ESVSINKS
+1630 ESVSINNN
-1638 VNDIE
+1638 VNDSE
-1643 EYTMARRLPQQD
+1643 EYTMARKLPQQD
-1655 SKKNEEIFYSSVA
+1655 SKKNEEIFYSSVV
-1668 SITSG
+1668 SIKSG
-1673 EDFHLFDSMREK
+1673 EDLQLFDSMREK

-1697 YDSGDAISLDTT
+1697 YDYGEDISLDAT

-1732 NNSVGGAY
+1732 NNSAGGAY

-1751 LNSIE
+1751 LNSIN
-1756 RYGLSDT
+1756 RYGLPDT
-1763 ASEDVKSLSG
+1763 ASEDVKRLSG

-1789 EDHDALKFAA
+1789 EDHDALNFAA

-1813 AAGTEERLPAS
+1813 SEGTEEKLPDF
-1824 SELDKKRGLDDREKE
+1824 SEQDKKRGLEDRDNEVE
-1839 IELKNEE
+1839 IKNEE
-1846 LSGEVSSKQELQ
+1846 LSGGLSSKGNLQ
-1858 DKNAEARRKEESQR
+1858 DNNAENRRKEESRR
-1872 EAEKKEKEKQESQKK
+1872 EAERKEKEKQESQKK
-1887 DDSSAKI
+1887 DDSSTKI
-1894 ITAAFLRSS
+1894 ITAAFLRAS

-1918 WLNAGGKKSPTFHQ
+1918 WLNADAKTAPSFYKTN
-1932 ASWDVSPYN
+1932 WEISPYN
-1941 QIFMSLNSD
+1941 QLFMSLNSD

-1958 YTTFKHEDSL
+1958 YTTFKHEDSI
-1968 AVKKGSESL
+1968 AIKKGSQSL

-1990 GPEPK
+1990 GSDPK
-1995 SITSNQYENLS
+1995 LITANQYENLPPS
-2006 PDEKEHFMKAPVKY
+2006 EKELYRKEPVKF
-2020 DRKIF
+2020 DRKVF
-2025 NIDQTVLKGANPE
+2025 NIDQSLLKE
-2038 QYNAVL
+2038 TDRKSYNALLGDNITHLNDKQILASSDGVSFI
-2044 KEHDTHY
+2044 HDDY
-2051 KEMQTIASTD
+2051 AKFRNS
-2061 SVDLVS
+2061 
-2067 DRVSKI
+2067 
-2073 KKQHPNHLV
+2073 HPNHIAITQLMGNYAV
-2082 LFAHNGVYN
+2082 IGRDSKYIQKLNIDNVELSHIIR
-2091 AFGKDAKTIH
+2091 GKDRMPYADIKS
-2101 QLAKDSVTLDSFNN
+2101 KDLDAAIKAIVSSGKKVAIWNPSQSLNLPNAIQEIVSNAETTLDSF
-2115 SKSNRKTSIAYL
+2115 SKN
-2127 KPSDLDKVLKAV
+2127 
-2139 VSSGQRVAVADNFEV
+2139 
-2154 LNAPKEATKI
+2154 
-2164 LSKAESVLDNYSKST
+2164 T
-2179 GINVQKSLTQPTIY
+2179 GIKVQKSLTQPTSY

-2204 KKPVNPGS
+2204 KKSVNPGN
-2212 ELRTAVEN
+2212 ELRAAVEN

-2272 PATLSDQVSNESVES
+2272 PAVLSDQVSHESVES
-2287 WVQDIKN
+2287 WAQDIKN
-2294 NPHLLSSLERNVN
+2294 DPHLLSSLERNVN

-2315 LVKGEQVDYAV
+2315 LVKGEQVDYAA
-2326 INGKSSYNKA
+2326 INGKSLHDKTK
-2336 ESFNLV
+2336 SFNYV
-2342 SELNEVVNTS
+2342 SELNEIAKTDP
-2352 TMSAAVIR
+2352 MSAVIIR
-2360 NNDGKSA
+2360 DKNNAST

-2372 KGIESISENG
+2372 TGIETVSENG
-2382 VLNNEAFRQAL
+2382 VLNNNKFRQAL
-2393 LKQGIKEVKFFNPGG
+2393 LQQGDKDIKFYQSGG
-2408 TLGLNKGDSYF
+2408 TLGLNKDDSF
-2419 EDKSIQIVNFDGK
+2419 FKDKIMQIVSFNGK
-2432 EVVPQQELHLNEQ
+2432 DVLPQQDLHINDH
-2445 SQNVEYNFEDV
+2445 SQNVSHSFEDV

-2472 KDQPY
+2472 KGQPY
-2477 FIIQPKMRDM
+2477 FIIQPDKRDL
-2487 SRLFEAFKSQDQ
+2487 SRLFEAFKSHDQ
-2499 QAIYDTKTSL
+2499 QSIYDAKTSL
-2509 GEKYTKLVQQRPE
+2509 GEKYIHLAQSHPE

-2527 LMPKVPAED
+2527 LMPKVPSQD
-2536 ITRIERANIAR
+2536 IARIQRAGITR
-2547 DAQDKNKYLIFAT
+2547 DAQDRNKYLIFAT
-2560 IDGKGYHHEISR
+2560 IDGKNYHQEISR

-2586 YKSAL
+2586 YKNAL
-2591 AAKVFSNILHEGQTV
+2591 AAKIFSNVLHEGQSISDT
-2606 SEAPSVEENQ
+2606 PLKEEKE
-2616 QIKETNS
+2616 QIKLSTV
-2623 EKVDSP
+2623 EKIDT
-2629 KQSTESEESLSPR
+2629 KQSFENDEDVNSSKGMSR
-2642 VGRSH
+2642 K

>member
-1 MLIFSF
+1 LLIFSF

-13 LAIMSPKKNTHE
+13 LAIMSPKKNTHK

-63 SAITSRNIDNLGIG
+63 SAVTSRNIDNLGIG

-158 WGKVASCEWSLN
+158 WGKAASCEWSLN

-626 GKASDMIIE
+626 GKASDMINE

-658 NELSNSSRPE
+658 NEFSNSSRPE

-686 DTDNRTKAD
+686 DTGNRTKAD

-743 ETKVDN
+743 EAKVDN
-749 VWQKWEDISS
+749 VWQKWEDISN
-759 EYNLSAEDADRSVVD
+759 EYNLSVEDADRSVVD
-774 SDAPSLKFRSVDSA
+774 SDAPSLIFRSVDSA

-817 QRWTSFDS
+817 QQWTSFDS

-850 GSHPHNLTQAAIEY
+850 GSHPHNLTQSAIEY
-864 LQQQRKGFTPEEP
+864 LQQQHKHFSPEAP

-883 LYDAIKMLKEGK
+883 LYDAIKMLKEGQ

-902 NREVDLISSIKDDEM
+902 NREVDLSSSIKDDEM

-933 SDGKSKSSNIDNK
+933 SDGKSKSTNIDNK

-1063 YSNINVQYP
+1063 YSNINAQYP

-1095 AYNANVEAVYDH
+1095 AYNANVEAVYGES
-1107 DFMFSEEAT
+1107 FMFSPESQT
-1116 KVMIPQS
+1116 VLIPQT
-1123 IYSGQLKPLSVVQ
+1123 IYSGRERPVLDKTNATPI
-1136 DQEAN
+1136 D
-1141 QEKKVSVP
+1141 
-1149 ESLQVPVWEAYEKEK
+1149 ESL
-1164 SQTGDF
+1164 
-1170 TYQDTAEEYGNMLLK
+1170 
-1185 GVENILPRIKG
+1185 
-1196 TLTINQW
+1196 
-1203 GSDVLSA
+1203 
-1210 EIENDPRIFETYIIP
+1210 
-1225 EPLKAWL
+1225 
-1232 EVSPK
+1232 
-1237 EESHSNMQGS
+1237 
-1247 STVKNVD
+1247 ST
-1254 IVAAYVFS
+1254 
-1262 TILLQKENQE
+1262 
-1272 IDLSFT
+1272 
-1278 IDGKQ
+1278 
-1283 WDNYNEVMQ
+1283 
-1292 GNSDHSISDEAFVA
+1292 
-1306 AWALQSSMGISKH
+1306 
-1319 DLSKNAVAVLNDPI
+1319 
-1333 ATTEH
+1333 
-1338 YGTLTLNGSKGG
+1338 
-1350 IELLQ
+1350 
-1355 SGKVSADYSVKG
+1355 
-1367 QQITVEASPKS
+1367 KS
-1378 EEELH
+1378 E
-1383 TEQEKKVS
+1383 T
-1391 IPESLKG
+1391 G
-1398 ITKGDMPKADLQS
+1398 ILSSEGMPKVDLQS

-1420 NTIAKEER
+1420 NSIVQKER
-1428 QSVNYDLTKDTSLAR
+1428 QGVNFDFTKDISLAR

-1448 NFQVSRETFDKFS
+1448 NFQVSGEIFDSFS

-1476 SSLLTTFTEQ
+1476 SSLLSSFTEER
-1486 QKVEKEISNF
+1486 KVEREISDF

-1506 NAQKVLEKGYE
+1506 NSQKVLAKGHE

-1536 VLSLANNQH
+1536 VLSLTDNQH

-1602 FYSEKPAFGPAT
+1602 SYSEKPAFGPAT

-1638 VNDIE
+1638 VNDSE

-1655 SKKNEEIFYSSVA
+1655 SKKNEEIFYSSVV
-1668 SITSG
+1668 SIKSG
-1673 EDFHLFDSMREK
+1673 EDLQLFDSMREK
-1685 GHLNKMLKVAAE
+1685 GHLNKLLKVAAE

-1732 NNSVGGAY
+1732 NNSAGGAY

-1751 LNSIE
+1751 LNSVE
-1756 RYGLSDT
+1756 RYGLPST

-1813 AAGTEERLPAS
+1813 AAGTEERLPDS

-1846 LSGEVSSKQELQ
+1846 LSGEVSSKLELQ
-1858 DKNAEARRKEESQR
+1858 DKNVEARRKEESQR

-2073 KKQHPNHLV
+2073 KKQHPDHLV

-2101 QLAKDSVTLDSFNN
+2101 QLAKDSVTLDSINN

-2179 GINVQKSLTQPTIY
+2179 GINVQKSLTQPTNY

-2272 PATLSDQVSNESVES
+2272 PAVLSDQVSNESVES

-2294 NPHLLSSLERNVN
+2294 DPHLLSSLERNVN

-2315 LVKGEQVDYAV
+2315 LVKGEQVDYAS

-2393 LKQGIKEVKFFNPGG
+2393 LKQGVKEVKFFNPGG

-2432 EVVPQQELHLNEQ
+2432 EVVPQQELHLNKQ
-2445 SQNVEYNFEDV
+2445 SQNVEHNFEDV

-2477 FIIQPKMRDM
+2477 FIIQPEMRDM

-2591 AAKVFSNILHEGQTV
+2591 AAKVFSNVLHEGQTV

-2616 QIKETNS
+2616 QVKETNS

-2642 VGRSH
+2642 VGRFH

>member
-1 MLIFSF
+1 
-7 PLNKKE
+7 
-13 LAIMSPKKNTHE
+13 MSPKKILKRL
-25 ATFPE
+25 TFPE

-40 ILVDFNSISF
+40 SLVDINSFSF
-50 PFPNHNVR
+50 PFPNHKVR

-77 SVNLYGGNTVSYR
+77 SVNLYGGDTVSYR

-97 LSDFYEATSVEFT
+97 LSDFYEATSAEFT

-122 EGLKSDKDLKW
+122 EGLKSEKDLKW

-158 WGKVASCEWSLN
+158 WGKVASCEWSLK
-170 DDSTEGWSV
+170 DDPTEGWSI
-179 GVANIQSFK
+179 GVANIKSFK

-193 RSLVLKGSF
+193 RSLVLKSSF

-209 IANLHDI
+209 IANLQDI

-230 TLNKRLDDLKSHK
+230 TLNKRLDNLKSHK
-243 ASLKDWKVY
+243 LTLNDWKVY
-252 IENANLIKSKDIP
+252 VEDANLIKSKDIS
-265 DMAYKKTNASSSA
+265 DMAYRKTNASLSE
-278 SSSYSDA
+278 SSSYPDA

-292 MMIKRMEDMKESNW
+292 MMIKRMEEMKESNW
-306 KKGWMDGRGDAGF
+306 KKGWMNGRGDAGF
-319 PRNALTGRQY
+319 PRNALTGRLY

-335 MLMYDTIKHEYTT
+335 MLMYDTIEHEYTT

-362 SLKDPSTGKIASEN
+362 TLKDSSTGKIALEN

-390 PVYYMIHKYKDMQ
+390 PVYYMIHKYKDKQ

-415 SEEQRKDI
+415 SEEERKDI
-423 KAYFYPKVH
+423 KAYFYPKIH

-460 PSLPDSE
+460 PSLPDTE
-467 GMYINEDIDSL
+467 GMYVNEDIDSL

-483 PSVWKS
+483 SDVWNS
-489 GKDNLSWY
+489 RNDNLSWY
-497 CPIEQTDNISSPHY
+497 CPIDQTANISSPHY
-511 NLSKDFI
+511 NLSDDRI

-526 KTSNSKE
+526 KTSDSKE

-549 MAHSTGPKGRL
+549 MAHSTGAKGRL
-560 NRDMNG
+560 DRDLKN

-584 ALISSTMGFD
+584 ALISSTLGFD

-626 GKASDMIIE
+626 GKASDMITE
-635 KIDEQRVDLNQTLL
+635 KIDAQSKVLNQTLL
-649 RGSNLKGQD
+649 NTANLVVHKDELGKKNQRVKTIADLQAQWSNIKAQYPSSVDDERTSQIAKRIRQAEQIIKDYNSNISATYGENLLSSEKAKFTIIPREVYSGREKPIPELQGQKNLPSSPQSEYVYPWDIYPKFEAAWNEVMSMIKGGVSSVDDIKEKKELAERLFEAHDESLREFLKIPKDRDIQTIK
-658 NELSNSSRPE
+658 ERPRLFPEWVEQLLSAKISPKGNSIQSDIENIATGGAYSSRPE
-668 RTENEMSL
+668 GL
-676 NELIDYQVET
+676 NKLIDYQVET
-686 DTDNRTKAD
+686 DTGNRTEAD
-695 TNHYDDKRLYL
+695 TNHYDNEGLYL
-706 PLLVDGKTSHLAVE
+706 PLLVDGRTSHLAVV
-720 TVVPDAITA
+720 TVVPDAITE
-729 PSYQRTV
+729 PSYQQSV

-743 ETKVDN
+743 EAKVDN
-749 VWQKWEDISS
+749 IWQKWEDISS

-774 SDAPSLKFRSVDSA
+774 SDAPFLKFKSVGSA
-788 VKFADWIT
+788 VKFADWI
-796 AKYAKTEQKSESTEL
+796 AVKYVKTEQKSETDISP
-811 IYSNGK
+811 
-817 QRWTSFDS
+817 
-825 LLKAA
+825 
-830 KEHQI
+830 
-835 TRSEFMALST
+835 SEGMS
-845 FNTVK
+845 
-850 GSHPHNLTQAAIEY
+850 
-864 LQQQRKGFTPEEP
+864 
-877 IVPGSP
+877 
-883 LYDAIKMLKEGK
+883 
-895 VFAEYRG
+895 
-902 NREVDLISSIKDDEM
+902 
-917 LSAEEI
+917 
-923 EKLKAMASDA
+923 
-933 SDGKSKSSNIDNK
+933 
-946 PLIEKVPY
+946 
-954 GEFYLPDWS
+954 
-963 IPYFKDGKEE
+963 
-973 GLSAEQLKT
+973 
-982 IKDFEK
+982 
-988 DFPSKLSI
+988 
-996 EITESSIEGNHNTEL
+996 
-1011 GPATTV
+1011 
-1017 VKAKI
+1017 
-1022 YYFEQHISDLFPTD
+1022 
-1036 ESTRDRLDK
+1036 
-1045 DLSEDNKNRKTL
+1045 
-1057 SDLQAQ
+1057 
-1063 YSNINVQYP
+1063 
-1072 AAVNDE
+1072 
-1078 RTRQIAK
+1078 
-1085 RIRQAEQIIT
+1085 
-1095 AYNANVEAVYDH
+1095 
-1107 DFMFSEEAT
+1107 
-1116 KVMIPQS
+1116 
-1123 IYSGQLKPLSVVQ
+1123 
-1136 DQEAN
+1136 
-1141 QEKKVSVP
+1141 
-1149 ESLQVPVWEAYEKEK
+1149 
-1164 SQTGDF
+1164 
-1170 TYQDTAEEYGNMLLK
+1170 
-1185 GVENILPRIKG
+1185 
-1196 TLTINQW
+1196 
-1203 GSDVLSA
+1203 
-1210 EIENDPRIFETYIIP
+1210 
-1225 EPLKAWL
+1225 
-1232 EVSPK
+1232 
-1237 EESHSNMQGS
+1237 
-1247 STVKNVD
+1247 
-1254 IVAAYVFS
+1254 
-1262 TILLQKENQE
+1262 
-1272 IDLSFT
+1272 
-1278 IDGKQ
+1278 
-1283 WDNYNEVMQ
+1283 
-1292 GNSDHSISDEAFVA
+1292 
-1306 AWALQSSMGISKH
+1306 
-1319 DLSKNAVAVLNDPI
+1319 
-1333 ATTEH
+1333 
-1338 YGTLTLNGSKGG
+1338 
-1350 IELLQ
+1350 
-1355 SGKVSADYSVKG
+1355 
-1367 QQITVEASPKS
+1367 
-1378 EEELH
+1378 
-1383 TEQEKKVS
+1383 
-1391 IPESLKG
+1391 
-1398 ITKGDMPKADLQS
+1398 KADLQS
-1411 QWGNIKKQI
+1411 QWENIRKQL
-1420 NTIAKEER
+1420 NTVAKEER
-1428 QSVNYDLTKDTSLAR
+1428 QSANYDLTKDTSLAR

-1526 NVNLAVLKSS
+1526 NLNLAVLKSS
-1536 VLSLANNQH
+1536 VLSLADNQH

-1602 FYSEKPAFGPAT
+1602 SYSEKPAFGPAT

-1619 HIYVSRDQHQE
+1619 HVYVSRDQHQE

-1638 VNDIE
+1638 VNNSE
-1643 EYTMARRLPQQD
+1643 EYTMARKEPQQD
-1655 SKKNEEIFYSSVA
+1655 SKKNEEIFYSSVV
-1668 SITSG
+1668 SIKSG
-1673 EDFHLFDSMREK
+1673 EDLQLFDSMREK

-1697 YDSGDAISLDTT
+1697 YDSGKDISLDAT

-1732 NNSVGGAY
+1732 NNSAGGAY

-1751 LNSIE
+1751 LNSINH
-1756 RYGLSDT
+1756 YGLPDT

-1789 EDHDALKFAA
+1789 EDHDALNYAA

-1813 AAGTEERLPAS
+1813 AAGTEERLPDS

-1858 DKNAEARRKEESQR
+1858 DKNAETRRKEESQR

-1918 WLNAGGKKSPTFHQ
+1918 WLNADGKKSPTFHQ

-2006 PDEKEHFMKAPVKY
+2006 PDEKEHFKKAPVKF

-2051 KEMQTIASTD
+2051 KEMQIIASTD

-2073 KKQHPNHLV
+2073 KKQHPDHLV
-2082 LFAHNGVYN
+2082 LFAHNGVYK

-2115 SKSNRKTSIAYL
+2115 SKSNRKTSIAYFKL
-2127 KPSDLDKVLKAV
+2127 SDLDKVLKAV
-2139 VSSGQRVAVADNFEV
+2139 VSSGQRVAVAENSEG

-2193 DKETDTIILNN
+2193 DKETDTIILN
-2204 KKPVNPGS
+2204 KKKSVNPGS

-2294 NPHLLSSLERNVN
+2294 DPHLLSSLERNVN

-2315 LVKGEQVDYAV
+2315 LVKGEQVDYAT

-2336 ESFNLV
+2336 ESFNLL

-2372 KGIESISENG
+2372 KGIESTSENG

-2393 LKQGIKEVKFFNPGG
+2393 LKQGVKEVKFFNPGG

-2445 SQNVEYNFEDV
+2445 SQNVEHNFEDV

-2477 FIIQPKMRDM
+2477 FIIQPEMRDM
-2487 SRLFEAFKSQDQ
+2487 SRLFEAFKSHDQ

-2509 GEKYTKLVQQRPE
+2509 GEKYTKIVQQRPE

-2536 ITRIERANIAR
+2536 ITRIEKANIAR

-2591 AAKVFSNILHEGQTV
+2591 AAKVFSNILHEGQTIP
-2606 SEAPSVEENQ
+2606 EAPSVEENQ

-2629 KQSTESEESLSPR
+2629 KQSTESEENLSPR

>member
-1 MLIFSF
+1 
-7 PLNKKE
+7 
-13 LAIMSPKKNTHE
+13 MSPKKNTHE
-25 ATFPE
+25 ATFSE
-30 TVIPEELQSN
+30 AVIPEELQSTS
-40 ILVDFNSISF
+40 LVDINSFSL
-50 PFPNHNVR
+50 PSPNHNVR

-63 SAITSRNIDNLGIG
+63 SAITFRNIDNLGIG
-77 SVNLYGGNTVSYR
+77 SVNLYEGNTVSYR

-97 LSDFYEATSVEFT
+97 LSDFYEATSAEFT
-110 KLSSDKSVFSFW
+110 KISSDKSVISFW

-170 DDSTEGWSV
+170 DDPTEGWSI
-179 GVANIQSFK
+179 GVANIKSFK

-193 RSLVLKGSF
+193 RGLVLKSSF

-252 IENANLIKSKDIP
+252 IENANLIKSKDIS
-265 DMAYKKTNASSSA
+265 DMAYKKTNAPSSA

-348 SMYLTARQLFSMNE
+348 SMYLTARQLFSMND
-362 SLKDPSTGKIASEN
+362 SLKDPSTGKIALEN

-390 PVYYMIHKYKDMQ
+390 PVYYMIHKYKDTQ
-403 GKEYSDQ
+403 GKEFSDQ

-467 GMYINEDIDSL
+467 GMYINEEIDSL

-526 KTSNSKE
+526 KTSDSNE
-533 GIFADGQAFYA
+533 GIFADGQEFYA

-560 NRDMNG
+560 NRDLNG

-658 NELSNSSRPE
+658 NELSNSSRPG

-686 DTDNRTKAD
+686 DTGNRTEAD

-749 VWQKWEDISS
+749 IWQKWEDISK

-774 SDAPSLKFRSVDSA
+774 SDAPLLKFRSVDSA

-817 QRWTSFDS
+817 QRWDSFDS
-825 LLKAA
+825 FLKAA

-835 TRSEFMALST
+835 TRSEFMAMSAL
-845 FNTVK
+845 NTVK
-850 GSHPHNLTQAAIEY
+850 DLHPHNFTQSAIEY
-864 LQQQRKGFTPEEP
+864 LQQQHKGFTPEEP
-877 IVPGSP
+877 IAPGSP
-883 LYDAIKMLKEGK
+883 LYDAIRLLKEGK
-895 VFAEYRG
+895 VFAEYRE
-902 NREVDLISSIKDDEM
+902 NREVDLSSSIKDGEM

-923 EKLKAMASDA
+923 EKLKAMALDA
-933 SDGKSKSSNIDNK
+933 SYGKSKSSNIDNK

-963 IPYFKDGKEE
+963 IPYFKDNIED

-982 IKDFEK
+982 VKDFEK

-1017 VKAKI
+1017 DKAKI
-1022 YYFEQHISDLFPTD
+1022 YYFEQHISDLFSTD

-1045 DLSEDNKNRKTL
+1045 DFSEDNKSRKTL

-1063 YSNINVQYP
+1063 YSIINTQYP

-1078 RTRQIAK
+1078 RTHQLAK

-1095 AYNANVEAVYDH
+1095 AYNANVEAVYGH

-1123 IYSGQLKPLSVVQ
+1123 IYSGQVKPLSVIREEQ
-1136 DQEAN
+1136 ATPIE
-1141 QEKKVSVP
+1141 
-1149 ESLQVPVWEAYEKEK
+1149 ESLSTKTE
-1164 SQTGDF
+1164 TG
-1170 TYQDTAEEYGNMLLK
+1170 
-1185 GVENILPRIKG
+1185 I
-1196 TLTINQW
+1196 
-1203 GSDVLSA
+1203 
-1210 EIENDPRIFETYIIP
+1210 
-1225 EPLKAWL
+1225 
-1232 EVSPK
+1232 
-1237 EESHSNMQGS
+1237 S
-1247 STVKNVD
+1247 S
-1254 IVAAYVFS
+1254 S
-1262 TILLQKENQE
+1262 E
-1272 IDLSFT
+1272 
-1278 IDGKQ
+1278 
-1283 WDNYNEVMQ
+1283 
-1292 GNSDHSISDEAFVA
+1292 
-1306 AWALQSSMGISKH
+1306 GISK
-1319 DLSKNAVAVLNDPI
+1319 V
-1333 ATTEH
+1333 
-1338 YGTLTLNGSKGG
+1338 
-1350 IELLQ
+1350 
-1355 SGKVSADYSVKG
+1355 
-1367 QQITVEASPKS
+1367 
-1378 EEELH
+1378 
-1383 TEQEKKVS
+1383 
-1391 IPESLKG
+1391 
-1398 ITKGDMPKADLQS
+1398 DLQS
-1411 QWGNIKKQI
+1411 QWGNIRNQI
-1420 NTIAKEER
+1420 AIIAKKER
-1428 QSVNYDLTKDTSLAR
+1428 QNVNYDDVTKDISLAR

-1476 SSLLTTFTEQ
+1476 SSILSSFTEER
-1486 QKVEKEISNF
+1486 KVEKEISNF

-1517 KMNLLRETP
+1517 KMTLLRETP

-1536 VLSLANNQH
+1536 VLSLADNQH
-1545 RESNSIAY
+1545 RESNPITY

-1568 GKDSSLSEAKLSEI
+1568 GKDSSLSETKLSQI

-1593 FFEFKESNV
+1593 FFEFKDSNV
-1602 FYSEKPAFGPAT
+1602 SYSEKPAFGPAT

-1619 HIYVSRDQHQE
+1619 HVYVSRDQHQE

-1638 VNDIE
+1638 VNNSE
-1643 EYTMARRLPQQD
+1643 EYTMARKEPQQD
-1655 SKKNEEIFYSSVA
+1655 SKKNEEIFYSSVV
-1668 SITSG
+1668 SIKSG
-1673 EDFHLFDSMREK
+1673 EDLQLFDSMREK

-1697 YDSGDAISLDTT
+1697 YDSGKGISLDAT

-1732 NNSVGGAY
+1732 NNSAGGAY

-1751 LNSIE
+1751 LNSINH
-1756 RYGLSDT
+1756 YGLPDT

-1778 SDHDLYEATQH
+1778 SDYDLYEATQH
-1789 EDHDALKFAA
+1789 EDHDALNYAA

-1813 AAGTEERLPAS
+1813 AAGTEERLPDS
-1824 SELDKKRGLDDREKE
+1824 SELDKKRGFDDREKE

-1918 WLNAGGKKSPTFHQ
+1918 WLNADGKKSPTFHQ
-1932 ASWDVSPYN
+1932 ASWDISPYN

-1977 PYSWTDWSMYKSK
+1977 PYSWTDWSMYKST

-2006 PDEKEHFMKAPVKY
+2006 PDEKEHFKKAPVKF

-2051 KEMQTIASTD
+2051 KEMQIIASTD

-2073 KKQHPNHLV
+2073 KKQHPDHLV
-2082 LFAHNGVYN
+2082 LFAHNGVYK

-2115 SKSNRKTSIAYL
+2115 SKSNRKTSIAYFKL
-2127 KPSDLDKVLKAV
+2127 SDLDKVLKAV
-2139 VSSGQRVAVADNFEV
+2139 VSSGQRVAVAENSEG

-2179 GINVQKSLTQPTIY
+2179 GINVQKSLTQPTSY

-2204 KKPVNPGS
+2204 KKSVNPGS
-2212 ELRTAVEN
+2212 ELRTAVEK

-2294 NPHLLSSLERNVN
+2294 DPHLLSSLERNVN

-2315 LVKGEQVDYAV
+2315 LVKGEQVDYAA
-2326 INGKSSYNKA
+2326 INGKSSYIKA
-2336 ESFNLV
+2336 ESFNLL

-2393 LKQGIKEVKFFNPGG
+2393 LKQGVKEVKFFNPGG

-2445 SQNVEYNFEDV
+2445 SQNVEHDFEDV

-2477 FIIQPKMRDM
+2477 FIIQPEMRDM

-2499 QAIYDTKTSL
+2499 QAIYDTKISL
-2509 GEKYTKLVQQRPE
+2509 GEKYTKIVQQRPE

-2536 ITRIERANIAR
+2536 ITRIEKANIAR

-2591 AAKVFSNILHEGQTV
+2591 AAKVFSNVLHEGQTV

-2629 KQSTESEESLSPR
+2629 KQSTESEENLSPR

>member
-1 MLIFSF
+1 
-7 PLNKKE
+7 
-13 LAIMSPKKNTHE
+13 MSPKKNTHE
-25 ATFPE
+25 TTFPE

-77 SVNLYGGNTVSYR
+77 SVNLYEGKTVSYR
-90 EVKKDVD
+90 EVKKEVD
-97 LSDFYEATSVEFT
+97 LSDFYEATSAEFT

-170 DDSTEGWSV
+170 DVPTEGWSV
-179 GVANIQSFK
+179 GVANIRSFK

-193 RSLVLKGSF
+193 RSLVLKSSF

-348 SMYLTARQLFSMNE
+348 SMYLTARQLFSMND
-362 SLKDPSTGKIASEN
+362 SLKDPSTGKIALEN

-497 CPIEQTDNISSPHY
+497 CPIDQTDNISSPHY

-518 KVPLKNQY
+518 KVPFKNQY
-526 KTSNSKE
+526 KTSTSKE
-533 GIFADGQAFYA
+533 GIFADGQEFYA

-649 RGSNLKGQD
+649 RDSNLKGQD

-686 DTDNRTKAD
+686 DTGNRTKAD

-720 TVVPDAITA
+720 TVVPDAITD
-729 PSYQRTV
+729 PSYQQSV
-736 YNFGDEV
+736 YDFGDEV
-743 ETKVDN
+743 EAKADN
-749 VWQKWEDISS
+749 VWQKWEDISN
-759 EYNLSAEDADRSVVD
+759 EYNLSVEDADRSVVD
-774 SDAPSLKFRSVDSA
+774 SDAPLLKFRSVDSA
-788 VKFADWIT
+788 VKFVDWIT

-864 LQQQRKGFTPEEP
+864 LQQQHKHFSPEAP

-902 NREVDLISSIKDDEM
+902 NREVDLSSSIKDDEM

-996 EITESSIEGNHNTEL
+996 EITESSIEGDHNTEL

-1063 YSNINVQYP
+1063 YSNINAQYP

-1095 AYNANVEAVYDH
+1095 AYNANVEAVYGES
-1107 DFMFSEEAT
+1107 FMFSPEAQT
-1116 KVMIPQS
+1116 VLIPQT
-1123 IYSGQLKPLSVVQ
+1123 IYSGRERPVLDKTNATPI
-1136 DQEAN
+1136 D
-1141 QEKKVSVP
+1141 
-1149 ESLQVPVWEAYEKEK
+1149 ESL
-1164 SQTGDF
+1164 
-1170 TYQDTAEEYGNMLLK
+1170 
-1185 GVENILPRIKG
+1185 
-1196 TLTINQW
+1196 
-1203 GSDVLSA
+1203 
-1210 EIENDPRIFETYIIP
+1210 
-1225 EPLKAWL
+1225 
-1232 EVSPK
+1232 
-1237 EESHSNMQGS
+1237 
-1247 STVKNVD
+1247 ST
-1254 IVAAYVFS
+1254 
-1262 TILLQKENQE
+1262 
-1272 IDLSFT
+1272 
-1278 IDGKQ
+1278 
-1283 WDNYNEVMQ
+1283 
-1292 GNSDHSISDEAFVA
+1292 
-1306 AWALQSSMGISKH
+1306 
-1319 DLSKNAVAVLNDPI
+1319 
-1333 ATTEH
+1333 
-1338 YGTLTLNGSKGG
+1338 
-1350 IELLQ
+1350 
-1355 SGKVSADYSVKG
+1355 
-1367 QQITVEASPKS
+1367 KS
-1378 EEELH
+1378 E
-1383 TEQEKKVS
+1383 T
-1391 IPESLKG
+1391 G
-1398 ITKGDMPKADLQS
+1398 ILSSEGMPKVDLQS

-1420 NTIAKEER
+1420 NSIVQKER
-1428 QSVNYDLTKDTSLAR
+1428 QGVNFDFTKDISLAR

-1448 NFQVSRETFDKFS
+1448 NFQVSGEIFDSFS

-1476 SSLLTTFTEQ
+1476 SSLLSSFTEER
-1486 QKVEKEISNF
+1486 KVEKEISDF

-1506 NAQKVLEKGYE
+1506 NSQKVLAKGHE

-1536 VLSLANNQH
+1536 VLSLADNQH

-1602 FYSEKPAFGPAT
+1602 SYSEKPAFGPAT

-1619 HIYVSRDQHQE
+1619 HIYVSRDLHQE

-1638 VNDIE
+1638 VNDSE

-1655 SKKNEEIFYSSVA
+1655 SKKNEEIFYSSVV
-1668 SITSG
+1668 SIKSG
-1673 EDFHLFDSMREK
+1673 EDLQLFDSMREK
-1685 GHLNKMLKVAAE
+1685 GHLNKLLKVAAE

-1732 NNSVGGAY
+1732 NNSAGGAY

-1751 LNSIE
+1751 LNSVE
-1756 RYGLSDT
+1756 RYGLPST

-1813 AAGTEERLPAS
+1813 AAGTEERLPDS

-1846 LSGEVSSKQELQ
+1846 LSGEVSSKLELQ
-1858 DKNAEARRKEESQR
+1858 DKNVEARRKEESQR

-2073 KKQHPNHLV
+2073 KKQHPDHLV

-2101 QLAKDSVTLDSFNN
+2101 QLAKDSVTLDSINN

-2179 GINVQKSLTQPTIY
+2179 GINVQKSLTQPTSY

-2272 PATLSDQVSNESVES
+2272 PAVLSDQVSNESVES

-2294 NPHLLSSLERNVN
+2294 DPHLLSSLERNVN

-2315 LVKGEQVDYAV
+2315 IVKGEQVDYAA

-2382 VLNNEAFRQAL
+2382 VLNNEDFRQAL
-2393 LKQGIKEVKFFNPGG
+2393 LKQGVKEVKFFNPGG

-2432 EVVPQQELHLNEQ
+2432 EVVPQQELHLNKQ
-2445 SQNVEYNFEDV
+2445 SQNVEHNFEDV

-2477 FIIQPKMRDM
+2477 FIIQPEMRDM

-2591 AAKVFSNILHEGQTV
+2591 AAKVFSNVLHEGQTV
-2606 SEAPSVEENQ
+2606 SEVPSVEENQ
-2616 QIKETNS
+2616 QVKETNS

-2642 VGRSH
+2642 VGRFH

>member
-7 PLNKKE
+7 PLKKKE
-13 LAIMSPKKNTHE
+13 LAIMSPTNNSIKKKNT
-25 ATFPE
+25 E
-30 TVIPEELQSN
+30 TVIPEELQLHS
-40 ILVDFNSISF
+40 LVGINSFSL
-50 PFPNHNVR
+50 PSPNHNVR

-63 SAITSRNIDNLGIG
+63 GAITSRNIDNLGIG
-77 SVNLYGGNTVSYR
+77 SVDLYGGNTVSYR

-110 KLSSDKSVFSFW
+110 KISSDKSVFSFW

-170 DDSTEGWSV
+170 DEPTEGWSI
-179 GVANIQSFK
+179 GVANIRSFK

-193 RSLVLKGSF
+193 RSLVLKSSF

-216 IDSTDIKKT
+216 IESTDIKKT

-252 IENANLIKSKDIP
+252 IENANLIKSKDIS

-335 MLMYDTIKHEYTT
+335 MLMYNTIEHEYTT
-348 SMYLTARQLFSMNE
+348 SMYLTAHQLFSMNE
-362 SLKDPSTGKIASEN
+362 SLKDPSTGKIALEN

-390 PVYYMIHKYKDMQ
+390 PVYYIIHKYKDMQ

-460 PSLPDSE
+460 PSLPDSD
-467 GMYINEDIDSL
+467 GMYFNEDIDSL

-497 CPIEQTDNISSPHY
+497 CPIDQTADISSPHY

-526 KTSNSKE
+526 KTSTSKE
-533 GIFADGQAFYA
+533 GIFADGQEFYA

-549 MAHSTGPKGRL
+549 MAHSTGPEGRL
-560 NRDMNG
+560 NRDLNG

-686 DTDNRTKAD
+686 DTGNRTEAD

-749 VWQKWEDISS
+749 VWQKWEDISN

-774 SDAPSLKFRSVDSA
+774 SDAPLLKFRSVDSA

-817 QRWTSFDS
+817 QRWNSFDS

-835 TRSEFMALST
+835 TRSEFMAMSAI
-845 FNTVK
+845 NTVK
-850 GSHPHNLTQAAIEY
+850 DSHPHNLTQAAIEY

-902 NREVDLISSIKDDEM
+902 NREVDLSSYIKDDEM

-923 EKLKAMASDA
+923 EKLKGMASDV

-954 GEFYLPDWS
+954 GESYLPDWS

-973 GLSAEQLKT
+973 GLSAEQQK
-982 IKDFEK
+982 IVKDFEK

-1017 VKAKI
+1017 DKAKI

-1036 ESTRDRLDK
+1036 ESTRNRLDK

-1063 YSNINVQYP
+1063 YSIINAQYP
-1072 AAVNDE
+1072 AAVNNE
-1078 RTRQIAK
+1078 RTHQLAK

-1123 IYSGQLKPLSVVQ
+1123 IYSGQLKPLSVIREEQ
-1136 DQEAN
+1136 AER
-1141 QEKKVSVP
+1141 EKKLIAS
-1149 ESLQVPVWEAYEKEK
+1149 
-1164 SQTGDF
+1164 GHF
-1170 TYQDTAEEYGNMLLK
+1170 
-1185 GVENILPRIKG
+1185 
-1196 TLTINQW
+1196 
-1203 GSDVLSA
+1203 
-1210 EIENDPRIFETYIIP
+1210 IIP
-1225 EPLKAWL
+1225 
-1232 EVSPK
+1232 
-1237 EESHSNMQGS
+1237 
-1247 STVKNVD
+1247 
-1254 IVAAYVFS
+1254 
-1262 TILLQKENQE
+1262 
-1272 IDLSFT
+1272 
-1278 IDGKQ
+1278 
-1283 WDNYNEVMQ
+1283 
-1292 GNSDHSISDEAFVA
+1292 
-1306 AWALQSSMGISKH
+1306 
-1319 DLSKNAVAVLNDPI
+1319 
-1333 ATTEH
+1333 
-1338 YGTLTLNGSKGG
+1338 
-1350 IELLQ
+1350 
-1355 SGKVSADYSVKG
+1355 VSADYEGKRGKDRDNIWHVPVDEYEDKLSIAFEDILPRVKG
-1367 QQITVEASPKS
+1367 TLHRNLVGELTLTAKIEGYDKEFKS
-1378 EEELH
+1378 
-1383 TEQEKKVS
+1383 S
-1391 IPESLKG
+1391 FIPEHLRAFIDVSLNKEEYRSMQGTIKGKFVDLVAADVFSPILMEKENQSLPVSFTSEGNAHQDFDEVKKTRQDDHLSVGEYAVLSTLQSLKG

-1411 QWGNIKKQI
+1411 QWGNIKLQFDSIVQK
-1420 NTIAKEER
+1420 ER
-1428 QSVNYDLTKDTSLAR
+1428 QSVDFDLKKEVSLDR
-1443 DYIAN
+1443 DFIAD
-1448 NFQVSRETFDKFS
+1448 NFHVSGEIFDRFS
-1461 DSDKERLVSLYSNYS
+1461 DSDKERLDSLYSNYVS
-1476 SSLLTTFTEQ
+1476 SFLSSLTKERKLEN
-1486 QKVEKEISNF
+1486 EISNY
-1496 ILLGGLLDPE
+1496 ILSGGLSDPE
-1506 NAQKVLEKGYE
+1506 FSQKVLDRGIE
-1517 KMNLLRETP
+1517 KMNLIRETP
-1526 NVNLAVLKSS
+1526 NLNLAVLKSA
-1536 VLSLANNQH
+1536 VLSLVDKQQT
-1545 RESNSIAY
+1545 ESSSISY
-1553 GQYDIPIWAVKHLSE
+1553 GQYDIPTWAVKHLSE

-1582 ESFKSQLPNNS
+1582 ESFKSQLPHNS
-1593 FFEFKESNV
+1593 FFEFKDSNV
-1602 FYSEKPAFGPAT
+1602 SYSGKPAFGSAT

-1619 HIYVSRDQHQE
+1619 HVYVSLDQHQG
-1630 ESVSINKS
+1630 ESVSINNN
-1638 VNDIE
+1638 VNE
-1643 EYTMARRLPQQD
+1643 SAEYIMARKLPQQD
-1655 SKKNEEIFYSSVA
+1655 SKKNEEIFYSSVV
-1668 SITSG
+1668 SIKSG
-1673 EDFHLFDSMREK
+1673 EDLHLFDSMREK

-1697 YDSGDAISLDTT
+1697 YDSGEGISLDTT

-1732 NNSVGGAY
+1732 NNSAGGAY

-1756 RYGLSDT
+1756 RYGLPET
-1763 ASEDVKSLSG
+1763 VSEDVKSLSV

-1789 EDHDALKFAA
+1789 EDHDALRSAA

-1813 AAGTEERLPAS
+1813 AAGTEEKLPDS
-1824 SELDKKRGLDDREKE
+1824 SELDKKRGLDDRENE
-1839 IELKNEE
+1839 ISLKNEE
-1846 LSGEVSSKQELQ
+1846 LSGEVSSKLELQ
-1858 DKNAEARRKEESQR
+1858 DKNVEARRKEENQR

-1918 WLNAGGKKSPTFHQ
+1918 WLNAGGKKSPIFHQ

-1950 KNGYATNV
+1950 KKGYATNV

-1995 SITSNQYENLS
+1995 SITSNQYEKLS
-2006 PDEKEHFMKAPVKY
+2006 PDEKVHFQKAPVKY

-2038 QYNAVL
+2038 QYNAIL

-2051 KEMQTIASTD
+2051 KEMQTIASTE
-2061 SVDLVS
+2061 SVDLIS
-2067 DRVSKI
+2067 DRVTKI
-2073 KKQHPNHLV
+2073 KKQHPDHLV

-2101 QLAKDSVTLDSFNN
+2101 QLAKDSVTLDSINN

-2127 KPSDLDKVLKAV
+2127 KPSDLGKVLKAV
-2139 VSSGQRVAVADNFEV
+2139 LSSGQRVAVADNFEV

-2179 GINVQKSLTQPTIY
+2179 GIKVQKSLTQPTSY
-2193 DKETDTIILNN
+2193 DKETDTITLNN

-2272 PATLSDQVSNESVES
+2272 PAVLSDQVSHESVES
-2287 WVQDIKN
+2287 WAQDIKN
-2294 NPHLLSSLERNVN
+2294 DPHLLSSLERNVN

-2315 LVKGEQVDYAV
+2315 LVKGEQVDYAA
-2326 INGKSSYNKA
+2326 INGKSLHDKTK
-2336 ESFNLV
+2336 SFNYV
-2342 SELNEVVNTS
+2342 SELNEIAKTDP
-2352 TMSAAVIR
+2352 MSAVIIR
-2360 NNDGKSA
+2360 DKNNAST

-2372 KGIESISENG
+2372 TGIETVSENG
-2382 VLNNEAFRQAL
+2382 VLNNNKFRQAL
-2393 LKQGIKEVKFFNPGG
+2393 LQQGDKDIKFYQSGG
-2408 TLGLNKGDSYF
+2408 TLGLNKDDSF
-2419 EDKSIQIVNFDGK
+2419 FKDKIMQIVSFNGK
-2432 EVVPQQELHLNEQ
+2432 DILPQQDLHINDH
-2445 SQNVEYNFEDV
+2445 SQNVSHSFEDV

-2472 KDQPY
+2472 KGQPY
-2477 FIIQPKMRDM
+2477 FIIQPDKSDL
-2487 SRLFEAFKSQDQ
+2487 SRLFEAFKSHDQ
-2499 QAIYDTKTSL
+2499 QSIYNAKTSL
-2509 GEKYTKLVQQRPE
+2509 GEKYIHLAQSHPE

-2527 LMPKVPAED
+2527 LMPKVPSQD
-2536 ITRIERANIAR
+2536 IARIQRAGINR
-2547 DAQDKNKYLIFAT
+2547 DAQDRNKYLIFAT
-2560 IDGKGYHHEISR
+2560 IDGKNYHQEISR

-2586 YKSAL
+2586 YKNAL
-2591 AAKVFSNILHEGQTV
+2591 AAKIFSNVLHEGQSISDTPLKEEKEQTKLSTV
-2606 SEAPSVEENQ
+2606 
-2616 QIKETNS
+2616 
-2623 EKVDSP
+2623 EKIDT
-2629 KQSTESEESLSPR
+2629 KQSFENDEDVNSSKGMSR
-2642 VGRSH
+2642 K

>member
-1 MLIFSF
+1 
-7 PLNKKE
+7 
-13 LAIMSPKKNTHE
+13 MSPKKNTHE

-77 SVNLYGGNTVSYR
+77 SVNLYVVNTVSYR

-526 KTSNSKE
+526 KTSTSKE

-626 GKASDMIIE
+626 GKASDMINE

-686 DTDNRTKAD
+686 DTGNRTKAD

-743 ETKVDN
+743 EAKVDN
-749 VWQKWEDISS
+749 VWQKWEDISN
-759 EYNLSAEDADRSVVD
+759 EYNLSVEDADRSVVD

-796 AKYAKTEQKSESTEL
+796 AKYVKTEQKSDSLSTEGL
-811 IYSNGK
+811 RETNRKDKTNATPIDES
-817 QRWTSFDS
+817 
-825 LLKAA
+825 
-830 KEHQI
+830 
-835 TRSEFMALST
+835 LST
-845 FNTVK
+845 
-850 GSHPHNLTQAAIEY
+850 
-864 LQQQRKGFTPEEP
+864 
-877 IVPGSP
+877 
-883 LYDAIKMLKEGK
+883 
-895 VFAEYRG
+895 
-902 NREVDLISSIKDDEM
+902 
-917 LSAEEI
+917 
-923 EKLKAMASDA
+923 
-933 SDGKSKSSNIDNK
+933 
-946 PLIEKVPY
+946 
-954 GEFYLPDWS
+954 
-963 IPYFKDGKEE
+963 
-973 GLSAEQLKT
+973 
-982 IKDFEK
+982 
-988 DFPSKLSI
+988 
-996 EITESSIEGNHNTEL
+996 
-1011 GPATTV
+1011 
-1017 VKAKI
+1017 
-1022 YYFEQHISDLFPTD
+1022 
-1036 ESTRDRLDK
+1036 
-1045 DLSEDNKNRKTL
+1045 
-1057 SDLQAQ
+1057 
-1063 YSNINVQYP
+1063 
-1072 AAVNDE
+1072 
-1078 RTRQIAK
+1078 
-1085 RIRQAEQIIT
+1085 
-1095 AYNANVEAVYDH
+1095 
-1107 DFMFSEEAT
+1107 
-1116 KVMIPQS
+1116 
-1123 IYSGQLKPLSVVQ
+1123 
-1136 DQEAN
+1136 
-1141 QEKKVSVP
+1141 
-1149 ESLQVPVWEAYEKEK
+1149 
-1164 SQTGDF
+1164 
-1170 TYQDTAEEYGNMLLK
+1170 
-1185 GVENILPRIKG
+1185 
-1196 TLTINQW
+1196 
-1203 GSDVLSA
+1203 
-1210 EIENDPRIFETYIIP
+1210 
-1225 EPLKAWL
+1225 
-1232 EVSPK
+1232 
-1237 EESHSNMQGS
+1237 
-1247 STVKNVD
+1247 
-1254 IVAAYVFS
+1254 
-1262 TILLQKENQE
+1262 
-1272 IDLSFT
+1272 
-1278 IDGKQ
+1278 
-1283 WDNYNEVMQ
+1283 
-1292 GNSDHSISDEAFVA
+1292 
-1306 AWALQSSMGISKH
+1306 
-1319 DLSKNAVAVLNDPI
+1319 
-1333 ATTEH
+1333 
-1338 YGTLTLNGSKGG
+1338 
-1350 IELLQ
+1350 
-1355 SGKVSADYSVKG
+1355 
-1367 QQITVEASPKS
+1367 KS
-1378 EEELH
+1378 E
-1383 TEQEKKVS
+1383 T
-1391 IPESLKG
+1391 G
-1398 ITKGDMPKADLQS
+1398 ILSSEGMPKVDLQS

-1420 NTIAKEER
+1420 NSIVQKER
-1428 QSVNYDLTKDTSLAR
+1428 QGVNFDFTKDISLAR

-1448 NFQVSRETFDKFS
+1448 NFQVSGEIFDSFS

-1476 SSLLTTFTEQ
+1476 SSLLSSFTEER
-1486 QKVEKEISNF
+1486 KVEKEISDF

-1506 NAQKVLEKGYE
+1506 NSQKVLAKGHE

-1536 VLSLANNQH
+1536 VLSLTDNQH

-1553 GQYDIPIWAVKHLSE
+1553 GEYDIPIWAVKHLSE

-1593 FFEFKESNV
+1593 FFEFKNSNV
-1602 FYSEKPAFGPAT
+1602 SYSEKPAFGPAT

-1619 HIYVSRDQHQE
+1619 HVYVSRDQHQE
-1630 ESVSINKS
+1630 ESVSINNN
-1638 VNDIE
+1638 VNDSE

-1655 SKKNEEIFYSSVA
+1655 SKKNEEIFYSSVV
-1668 SITSG
+1668 SIKSG
-1673 EDFHLFDSMREK
+1673 EDLQLFDSMREK
-1685 GHLNKMLKVAAE
+1685 GHLNKLLKVAAE

-1732 NNSVGGAY
+1732 NNSAGGAY

-1751 LNSIE
+1751 LNSVE
-1756 RYGLSDT
+1756 RYGLPST

-1813 AAGTEERLPAS
+1813 AAGTEEKLPDS

-1846 LSGEVSSKQELQ
+1846 LSGEVSSKLELQ
-1858 DKNAEARRKEESQR
+1858 DKNVEARRKEESQR

-2073 KKQHPNHLV
+2073 KKQHPDHLV

-2101 QLAKDSVTLDSFNN
+2101 QLAKDSVTLDSINN

-2179 GINVQKSLTQPTIY
+2179 GINVQKSLTQPTSY

-2272 PATLSDQVSNESVES
+2272 PAVLSDQVSNESVES

-2294 NPHLLSSLERNVN
+2294 DPHLLSSLERNVN

-2315 LVKGEQVDYAV
+2315 LVKGEQVDYAA
-2326 INGKSSYNKA
+2326 INGKSSYNRA

-2372 KGIESISENG
+2372 KGIESISKNG

-2445 SQNVEYNFEDV
+2445 SQNVEHNFEDV

-2477 FIIQPKMRDM
+2477 FIIQPEMRDM

-2591 AAKVFSNILHEGQTV
+2591 AAKVFSNVLHEGQTV

-2642 VGRSH
+2642 LGRSH

>member
-1 MLIFSF
+1 
-7 PLNKKE
+7 
-13 LAIMSPKKNTHE
+13 MSPKKNTHE
-25 ATFPE
+25 ATFSE
-30 TVIPEELQSN
+30 AVIPEELQSTS
-40 ILVDFNSISF
+40 LVDINSFSL
-50 PFPNHNVR
+50 PSPNHNVR

-63 SAITSRNIDNLGIG
+63 SAITFRNIDNLGIG
-77 SVNLYGGNTVSYR
+77 SVNLYEGNTVSYR

-97 LSDFYEATSVEFT
+97 LSDFYEATSAEFT
-110 KLSSDKSVFSFW
+110 KISSDKSVISFW

-170 DDSTEGWSV
+170 DDPTEGWSI
-179 GVANIQSFK
+179 GVANIKSFK

-193 RSLVLKGSF
+193 RGLVLKSSF

-252 IENANLIKSKDIP
+252 IENANLIKSKDIS
-265 DMAYKKTNASSSA
+265 DMAYKKTNAPSSA

-348 SMYLTARQLFSMNE
+348 SMYLTARQLFSMND
-362 SLKDPSTGKIASEN
+362 SLKDPSTGKIALEN

-390 PVYYMIHKYKDMQ
+390 PVYYMIHKYKDTQ
-403 GKEYSDQ
+403 GKEFSDQ

-467 GMYINEDIDSL
+467 GMYINEEIDSL

-526 KTSNSKE
+526 KTSDSNE
-533 GIFADGQAFYA
+533 GIFADGQEFYA

-560 NRDMNG
+560 NRDLNG

-658 NELSNSSRPE
+658 NELSNSSRPGK
-668 RTENEMSL
+668 TENEMSL

-686 DTDNRTKAD
+686 DTGNRTEAD

-743 ETKVDN
+743 ETNVDN

-774 SDAPSLKFRSVDSA
+774 SDAPLLKFRSVDSA

-850 GSHPHNLTQAAIEY
+850 ESHPHNLTQSAIEY
-864 LQQQRKGFTPEEP
+864 LQQQHKHFSPEAP

-902 NREVDLISSIKDDEM
+902 NREVDLSSSIKDDEM

-923 EKLKAMASDA
+923 EKLKAMASDT
-933 SDGKSKSSNIDNK
+933 SDGKNKSTNIDNK

-1063 YSNINVQYP
+1063 YSNINAQYP

-1078 RTRQIAK
+1078 RTHQLAK
-1085 RIRQAEQIIT
+1085 RIRQAEQFIT
-1095 AYNANVEAVYDH
+1095 AYNANVEAVYGH

-1123 IYSGQLKPLSVVQ
+1123 IYSGQLKPLSVIREEQ
-1136 DQEAN
+1136 AT
-1141 QEKKVSVP
+1141 P
-1149 ESLQVPVWEAYEKEK
+1149 IEK
-1164 SQTGDF
+1164 S
-1170 TYQDTAEEYGNMLLK
+1170 
-1185 GVENILPRIKG
+1185 
-1196 TLTINQW
+1196 
-1203 GSDVLSA
+1203 LSTKT
-1210 EIENDPRIFETYIIP
+1210 ET
-1225 EPLKAWL
+1225 
-1232 EVSPK
+1232 
-1237 EESHSNMQGS
+1237 
-1247 STVKNVD
+1247 
-1254 IVAAYVFS
+1254 
-1262 TILLQKENQE
+1262 
-1272 IDLSFT
+1272 
-1278 IDGKQ
+1278 
-1283 WDNYNEVMQ
+1283 
-1292 GNSDHSISDEAFVA
+1292 
-1306 AWALQSSMGISKH
+1306 GIS
-1319 DLSKNAVAVLNDPI
+1319 SS
-1333 ATTEH
+1333 E
-1338 YGTLTLNGSKGG
+1338 G
-1350 IELLQ
+1350 I
-1355 SGKVSADYSVKG
+1355 S
-1367 QQITVEASPKS
+1367 
-1378 EEELH
+1378 
-1383 TEQEKKVS
+1383 
-1391 IPESLKG
+1391 
-1398 ITKGDMPKADLQS
+1398 KADLQS
-1411 QWGNIKKQI
+1411 QWGNIRNQI
-1420 NTIAKEER
+1420 AIIAKKER
-1428 QSVNYDLTKDTSLAR
+1428 QNVNYDDVTKDISLAR

-1448 NFQVSRETFDKFS
+1448 NFQVSREAFDKFS

-1476 SSLLTTFTEQ
+1476 SSILSSFTEER
-1486 QKVEKEISNF
+1486 KVEKEISNF

-1517 KMNLLRETP
+1517 KMTLLRETP

-1536 VLSLANNQH
+1536 VLSLADNQH
-1545 RESNSIAY
+1545 RESNSISY

-1568 GKDSSLSEAKLSEI
+1568 GKDSSLSETKLSEI

-1593 FFEFKESNV
+1593 FFEFKNSNV
-1602 FYSEKPAFGPAT
+1602 SYSEKPAFGPAT

-1638 VNDIE
+1638 VSDSE

-1655 SKKNEEIFYSSVA
+1655 SKKNEEIFYSSVV
-1668 SITSG
+1668 SIKSG
-1673 EDFHLFDSMREK
+1673 EDLQLFDSMREK
-1685 GHLNKMLKVAAE
+1685 GYLNKLLKVAAE

-1732 NNSVGGAY
+1732 NNSAGGAY

-1751 LNSIE
+1751 LNSVE
-1756 RYGLSDT
+1756 RYGLPST

-1789 EDHDALKFAA
+1789 EDHDALNYAA

-1813 AAGTEERLPAS
+1813 AAGTEEKLPDS

-1918 WLNAGGKKSPTFHQ
+1918 WLNADGKKSPTFHQ
-1932 ASWDVSPYN
+1932 ASWDISPYN

-1958 YTTFKHEDSL
+1958 YTTFKHENSL

-2051 KEMQTIASTD
+2051 KEMQTIASTE

-2073 KKQHPNHLV
+2073 KKQHPDHLV

-2115 SKSNRKTSIAYL
+2115 SKSNRKTSIAYF

-2179 GINVQKSLTQPTIY
+2179 GINVQKSLTQPTSY
-2193 DKETDTIILNN
+2193 DKETDTIILN
-2204 KKPVNPGS
+2204 KKKSVNPGS

-2294 NPHLLSSLERNVN
+2294 DPHLLSSLERNVN
-2307 NTVNTIEK
+2307 NTVNTIER
-2315 LVKGEQVDYAV
+2315 LVKGEQVDYAT

-2393 LKQGIKEVKFFNPGG
+2393 LKQGVKEVNFFNPGG

-2432 EVVPQQELHLNEQ
+2432 EVIPQQELHLNEQ
-2445 SQNVEYNFEDV
+2445 SQNVEHNFEDV

-2477 FIIQPKMRDM
+2477 FIIQPEMRDM

-2509 GEKYTKLVQQRPE
+2509 GEKYTKIVQQRPE

-2536 ITRIERANIAR
+2536 ITRIEKANIAR

-2591 AAKVFSNILHEGQTV
+2591 AAKVFSNVLHEGQTV

-2629 KQSTESEESLSPR
+2629 KQSTESEENLSPR

>member
-1 MLIFSF
+1 
-7 PLNKKE
+7 
-13 LAIMSPKKNTHE
+13 MSPKKNTHE
-25 ATFPE
+25 TMFPK

-40 ILVDFNSISF
+40 SLVDINSLSF
-50 PFPNHNVR
+50 PSPNHNVR
-58 EKLKG
+58 KKLKG

-77 SVNLYGGNTVSYR
+77 SVNLYEGKTVSYR
-90 EVKKDVD
+90 EVKKEVD
-97 LSDFYEATSVEFT
+97 LSDFYEATSAEFT
-110 KLSSDKSVFSFW
+110 KISSDKSVFSFW

-170 DDSTEGWSV
+170 DEPTEGWSV
-179 GVANIQSFK
+179 GVANIRSFK

-193 RSLVLKGSF
+193 RSLVLKSSF

-335 MLMYDTIKHEYTT
+335 MLMYNTIEHEYTT
-348 SMYLTARQLFSMNE
+348 SMYLTARQLFSMND
-362 SLKDPSTGKIASEN
+362 SLKDPSTGKIALEN

-467 GMYINEDIDSL
+467 GMYINEEIDSL

-489 GKDNLSWY
+489 EKDNLSWY

-526 KTSNSKE
+526 KTSDSKE

-560 NRDMNG
+560 NRDLNS

-658 NELSNSSRPE
+658 NELSNSSRPGK
-668 RTENEMSL
+668 TENEISL

-686 DTDNRTKAD
+686 DTGNRTKAD

-749 VWQKWEDISS
+749 VWQKWEDISN

-774 SDAPSLKFRSVDSA
+774 SDAPLLKFRSVDSA

-817 QRWTSFDS
+817 QRWDSFDS
-825 LLKAA
+825 
-830 KEHQI
+830 
-835 TRSEFMALST
+835 F
-845 FNTVK
+845 
-850 GSHPHNLTQAAIEY
+850 
-864 LQQQRKGFTPEEP
+864 
-877 IVPGSP
+877 
-883 LYDAIKMLKEGK
+883 
-895 VFAEYRG
+895 
-902 NREVDLISSIKDDEM
+902 
-917 LSAEEI
+917 
-923 EKLKAMASDA
+923 
-933 SDGKSKSSNIDNK
+933 IDNK

-973 GLSAEQLKT
+973 GLSAEQQK
-982 IKDFEK
+982 IVKDFEK

-1017 VKAKI
+1017 DKAKI

-1036 ESTRDRLDK
+1036 ESTRNRLNK

-1063 YSNINVQYP
+1063 YSIINAQYP

-1078 RTRQIAK
+1078 RTHQLAK

-1123 IYSGQLKPLSVVQ
+1123 IYSGQLKPLSVIREEQ
-1136 DQEAN
+1136 AER
-1141 QEKKVSVP
+1141 EKKLIAS
-1149 ESLQVPVWEAYEKEK
+1149 
-1164 SQTGDF
+1164 GHF
-1170 TYQDTAEEYGNMLLK
+1170 
-1185 GVENILPRIKG
+1185 
-1196 TLTINQW
+1196 
-1203 GSDVLSA
+1203 
-1210 EIENDPRIFETYIIP
+1210 IIP
-1225 EPLKAWL
+1225 
-1232 EVSPK
+1232 
-1237 EESHSNMQGS
+1237 
-1247 STVKNVD
+1247 
-1254 IVAAYVFS
+1254 
-1262 TILLQKENQE
+1262 
-1272 IDLSFT
+1272 
-1278 IDGKQ
+1278 
-1283 WDNYNEVMQ
+1283 
-1292 GNSDHSISDEAFVA
+1292 
-1306 AWALQSSMGISKH
+1306 
-1319 DLSKNAVAVLNDPI
+1319 
-1333 ATTEH
+1333 
-1338 YGTLTLNGSKGG
+1338 
-1350 IELLQ
+1350 
-1355 SGKVSADYSVKG
+1355 VSADYEGKRGKDRDNIWHVPVDEYEDKLSIAFEDILPRVKG
-1367 QQITVEASPKS
+1367 TLHRNLVGELTLTAKIEGYEKEFKS
-1378 EEELH
+1378 
-1383 TEQEKKVS
+1383 S
-1391 IPESLKG
+1391 FIPEHLRAFIDVSLNKEEYRSMQGTIKGKFVDLVAADVFSAILMEKENQSLPVSFTSEGNAHQDFDEVKKTRQDDHLSVGEYAVLSALQSHKG

-1411 QWGNIKKQI
+1411 QWGNIKLQFDSI
-1420 NTIAKEER
+1420 VQEER
-1428 QSVNYDLTKDTSLAR
+1428 QSVDFDLKKEVSLDR
-1443 DYIAN
+1443 DFIAD
-1448 NFQVSRETFDKFS
+1448 NFHVSGEIFDRFS
-1461 DSDKERLVSLYSNYS
+1461 DSDKERLDSLYSNYVS
-1476 SSLLTTFTEQ
+1476 SFLSSLTKERKL
-1486 QKVEKEISNF
+1486 EKEISNY
-1496 ILLGGLLDPE
+1496 ILSGGLSDPE
-1506 NAQKVLEKGYE
+1506 FSQKVLDRGTE
-1517 KMNLLRETP
+1517 KMNLIRETP
-1526 NVNLAVLKSS
+1526 SLNLAVLKSA
-1536 VLSLANNQH
+1536 VLSLVDKQQT
-1545 RESNSIAY
+1545 ESSLISY
-1553 GQYDIPIWAVKHLSE
+1553 GQYDIPTWAVKHLSE
-1568 GKDSSLSEAKLSEI
+1568 GKDSSLSEAKLSKI
-1582 ESFKSQLPNNS
+1582 ESFKSQLPHNS
-1593 FFEFKESNV
+1593 FFEFNDSNV
-1602 FYSEKPAFGPAT
+1602 SYSEKPAFGSST

-1619 HIYVSRDQHQE
+1619 HVYVSRDQHQG

-1638 VNDIE
+1638 VNDSE
-1643 EYTMARRLPQQD
+1643 EYIMARKLPQQD
-1655 SKKNEEIFYSSVA
+1655 SKKNEEVFYSSVV
-1668 SITSG
+1668 SIKSG
-1673 EDFHLFDSMREK
+1673 EDLHLFDSMREK

-1697 YDSGDAISLDTT
+1697 YDSGEVISLDTT

-1732 NNSVGGAY
+1732 NHSAGGAY

-1756 RYGLSDT
+1756 RYGLPET

-1813 AAGTEERLPAS
+1813 AAGTEEKLPDS

-1839 IELKNEE
+1839 ISLKNEE
-1846 LSGEVSSKQELQ
+1846 LSGEVSSKLELQ
-1858 DKNAEARRKEESQR
+1858 DKNVEARRKEESQR

-1887 DDSSAKI
+1887 DDTSAKI
-1894 ITAAFLRSS
+1894 ISAAFLRSS

-1918 WLNAGGKKSPTFHQ
+1918 WLNADAKTAPSFHN
-1932 ASWDVSPYN
+1932 ASWEVTPYN
-1941 QIFMSLNSD
+1941 QLFMSLNSD

-1977 PYSWTDWSMYKSK
+1977 PYSWTDWSMYTSK

-2006 PDEKEHFMKAPVKY
+2006 PDEKEHFKKAPVKY

-2025 NIDQTVLKGANPE
+2025 NIDQTVLKGANPA

-2073 KKQHPNHLV
+2073 KKQHPDHLV

-2101 QLAKDSVTLDSFNN
+2101 QLAKDSVTLNSINN
-2115 SKSNRKTSIAYL
+2115 SKSNRKTSIAYF

-2154 LNAPKEATKI
+2154 LNAPKEATRI

-2179 GINVQKSLTQPTIY
+2179 GINVQKSLTQPTSY

-2204 KKPVNPGS
+2204 KKSVNPGS

-2238 DISNQFSMPEKDIE
+2238 DISNQFSMPEKDVE

-2272 PATLSDQVSNESVES
+2272 PAILPDQVSNESVES
-2287 WVQDIKN
+2287 WVQDVKN
-2294 NPHLLSSLERNVN
+2294 DPHLLSSLERNVN
-2307 NTVNTIEK
+2307 NTVNIIEK
-2315 LVKGEQVDYAV
+2315 LIKGEQVDYAA
-2326 INGKSSYNKA
+2326 INGKSSYNRA

-2342 SELNEVVNTS
+2342 SELNEIVNTS
-2352 TMSAAVIR
+2352 TMSAAVIS

-2372 KGIESISENG
+2372 KGIESTSENG
-2382 VLNNEAFRQAL
+2382 VLNNEDFRQAL

-2408 TLGLNKGDSYF
+2408 TLGLNKEDSYF
-2419 EDKSIQIVNFDGK
+2419 EDKNIQIVNFDGK

-2445 SQNVEYNFEDV
+2445 SQNVKHNFEDV

-2477 FIIQPKMRDM
+2477 FIIQPEIRDM
-2487 SRLFEAFKSQDQ
+2487 SRLFEAFKSHDQ
-2499 QAIYDTKTSL
+2499 QVIYDTKTSL
-2509 GEKYTKLVQQRPE
+2509 GEKYIKLAQQRPE

-2527 LMPKVPAED
+2527 LMPKVPTED
-2536 ITRIERANIAR
+2536 ISKIEKANIAR

-2560 IDGKGYHHEISR
+2560 INGKGYHHEISR
-2572 EDFRRMWKVDNMQS
+2572 EDFRRMWKVDNMQN

-2606 SEAPSVEENQ
+2606 SEAPSVEDNQ

-2629 KQSTESEESLSPR
+2629 KQSSENEESLSPR
-2642 VGRSH
+2642 MGRSH

>member
-1 MLIFSF
+1 
-7 PLNKKE
+7 
-13 LAIMSPKKNTHE
+13 MSPKKNTHE
-25 ATFPE
+25 ATFSE
-30 TVIPEELQSN
+30 AVIPEELQSTS
-40 ILVDFNSISF
+40 LVDINSFSL
-50 PFPNHNVR
+50 PSPNHNVR

-63 SAITSRNIDNLGIG
+63 SAITFRNIDNLGIG
-77 SVNLYGGNTVSYR
+77 SVNLYEGNTVSYR

-97 LSDFYEATSVEFT
+97 LSDFYEATSAEFT
-110 KLSSDKSVFSFW
+110 KISSDKSVISFW

-170 DDSTEGWSV
+170 DDPTEGWSI
-179 GVANIQSFK
+179 GVANIKSFK

-193 RSLVLKGSF
+193 RGLVLKSSF

-252 IENANLIKSKDIP
+252 IENANLIKSKDIS
-265 DMAYKKTNASSSA
+265 DMAYKKTNAPSSA

-285 VIQQFAD
+285 VIQQFSD

-348 SMYLTARQLFSMNE
+348 SMYLTARQLFSMND
-362 SLKDPSTGKIASEN
+362 SLKDPSTGKIALEN

-390 PVYYMIHKYKDMQ
+390 PVYYMIHKYKDTQ
-403 GKEYSDQ
+403 GKEFSDQ

-467 GMYINEDIDSL
+467 GMYINEEIDSL

-526 KTSNSKE
+526 KTSDSNE
-533 GIFADGQAFYA
+533 GIFADGQEFYA

-560 NRDMNG
+560 NRDLNG

-658 NELSNSSRPE
+658 NELSNSSRPG

-686 DTDNRTKAD
+686 DTGNRTEAD

-774 SDAPSLKFRSVDSA
+774 SDAPLLKFRSVDSA

-817 QRWTSFDS
+817 QRWDSFDS
-825 LLKAA
+825 FLKAA

-835 TRSEFMALST
+835 TRSEFMAMSAL
-845 FNTVK
+845 NTVK
-850 GSHPHNLTQAAIEY
+850 DLHPHNFTQSAIEY
-864 LQQQRKGFTPEEP
+864 LQQQHKGFTPEEP
-877 IVPGSP
+877 IAPGSP
-883 LYDAIKMLKEGK
+883 LYDAIRLLKEGK
-895 VFAEYRG
+895 VFAEYRE
-902 NREVDLISSIKDDEM
+902 NREVDLSSSIKDDEM

-923 EKLKAMASDA
+923 EKLKAMASDT
-933 SDGKSKSSNIDNK
+933 SYGKSKSSNIDNK

-982 IKDFEK
+982 VKDFEK

-996 EITESSIEGNHNTEL
+996 EITESSIEGKHNTEL

-1017 VKAKI
+1017 DKAKI

-1045 DLSEDNKNRKTL
+1045 DFSEDNKSRKTL

-1063 YSNINVQYP
+1063 YSIINAQYP

-1078 RTRQIAK
+1078 RTHQLAK

-1095 AYNANVEAVYDH
+1095 AYNANVEAVYGH

-1123 IYSGQLKPLSVVQ
+1123 IYSGQVKPLSVIREEQ
-1136 DQEAN
+1136 ATPIE
-1141 QEKKVSVP
+1141 
-1149 ESLQVPVWEAYEKEK
+1149 ESLSTK
-1164 SQTGDF
+1164 T
-1170 TYQDTAEEYGNMLLK
+1170 
-1185 GVENILPRIKG
+1185 
-1196 TLTINQW
+1196 
-1203 GSDVLSA
+1203 
-1210 EIENDPRIFETYIIP
+1210 ET
-1225 EPLKAWL
+1225 
-1232 EVSPK
+1232 
-1237 EESHSNMQGS
+1237 
-1247 STVKNVD
+1247 
-1254 IVAAYVFS
+1254 
-1262 TILLQKENQE
+1262 
-1272 IDLSFT
+1272 
-1278 IDGKQ
+1278 
-1283 WDNYNEVMQ
+1283 
-1292 GNSDHSISDEAFVA
+1292 
-1306 AWALQSSMGISKH
+1306 GIS
-1319 DLSKNAVAVLNDPI
+1319 SS
-1333 ATTEH
+1333 E
-1338 YGTLTLNGSKGG
+1338 G
-1350 IELLQ
+1350 I
-1355 SGKVSADYSVKG
+1355 S
-1367 QQITVEASPKS
+1367 
-1378 EEELH
+1378 
-1383 TEQEKKVS
+1383 
-1391 IPESLKG
+1391 
-1398 ITKGDMPKADLQS
+1398 KADLQS
-1411 QWGNIKKQI
+1411 QWGNIRKQI
-1420 NTIAKEER
+1420 AIIAKKER
-1428 QSVNYDLTKDTSLAR
+1428 QNVNYDDVTKDISLAR

-1476 SSLLTTFTEQ
+1476 SSILSSFTEER
-1486 QKVEKEISNF
+1486 KVEKEISNF

-1517 KMNLLRETP
+1517 KMTLLRETP

-1536 VLSLANNQH
+1536 VLSLADNQH

-1568 GKDSSLSEAKLSEI
+1568 GKDSSLSGAKLSEI

-1593 FFEFKESNV
+1593 FFEFKDSNV
-1602 FYSEKPAFGPAT
+1602 SYSEKPAFGPAT

-1638 VNDIE
+1638 VNNSE
-1643 EYTMARRLPQQD
+1643 EYTMARKEPQQD
-1655 SKKNEEIFYSSVA
+1655 SKKNEEIFYSSVV
-1668 SITSG
+1668 SIKSG
-1673 EDFHLFDSMREK
+1673 EDLQLFNSMREK

-1697 YDSGDAISLDTT
+1697 YDSGKDISLDAT

-1732 NNSVGGAY
+1732 NNSAGGAY

-1751 LNSIE
+1751 LNSIN
-1756 RYGLSDT
+1756 RYGLPDT

-1789 EDHDALKFAA
+1789 EDHDALNYAA

-1813 AAGTEERLPAS
+1813 AAGTEERLPDS

-1918 WLNAGGKKSPTFHQ
+1918 WLNADGKKSPTFHQ
-1932 ASWDVSPYN
+1932 ASWDISPYN

-1977 PYSWTDWSMYKSK
+1977 PYSWTDWSMYKST

-2006 PDEKEHFMKAPVKY
+2006 PDEKEHFKKAPVKF

-2051 KEMQTIASTD
+2051 KEMQIIASTD

-2073 KKQHPNHLV
+2073 KKQHPDHLV
-2082 LFAHNGVYN
+2082 LFAHNGVYK

-2115 SKSNRKTSIAYL
+2115 SKSNRKTSIAYFKL
-2127 KPSDLDKVLKAV
+2127 SDLDKVLKAV
-2139 VSSGQRVAVADNFEV
+2139 VSSGQRVAVAENSEG

-2179 GINVQKSLTQPTIY
+2179 GINVQKSLTQPTSY
-2193 DKETDTIILNN
+2193 DKETDTIILN
-2204 KKPVNPGS
+2204 KKKSVNPGS

-2294 NPHLLSSLERNVN
+2294 DPHLLSSLERNVN

-2315 LVKGEQVDYAV
+2315 LVKGEQVDYAA
-2326 INGKSSYNKA
+2326 INGKSSYIKA
-2336 ESFNLV
+2336 ESFNLL

-2372 KGIESISENG
+2372 KGIESTSENG

-2393 LKQGIKEVKFFNPGG
+2393 LKQGVKEVKFFNPGG

-2445 SQNVEYNFEDV
+2445 SQNVEHNFEDV

-2477 FIIQPKMRDM
+2477 FIIQPEMRDM

-2509 GEKYTKLVQQRPE
+2509 GEKYTKIVQQRPE

-2536 ITRIERANIAR
+2536 ITRIEKANIAR

-2591 AAKVFSNILHEGQTV
+2591 AAKVFSNVLHEGQTV

-2629 KQSTESEESLSPR
+2629 KQSTESEENLSPR

>member
-1 MLIFSF
+1 
-7 PLNKKE
+7 
-13 LAIMSPKKNTHE
+13 MSPKKNTHE
-25 ATFPE
+25 ATFSE

-549 MAHSTGPKGRL
+549 MAHSTGPKDRL

-626 GKASDMIIE
+626 GKASDMINE

-686 DTDNRTKAD
+686 DTGNRTKAD

-743 ETKVDN
+743 EAKVDN
-749 VWQKWEDISS
+749 VWQKWEDISN
-759 EYNLSAEDADRSVVD
+759 EYNLSVEDADRSVVD
-774 SDAPSLKFRSVDSA
+774 SDTPSLKFRSVDSA

-796 AKYAKTEQKSESTEL
+796 AKYVKTEQKSDSLSTEGL
-811 IYSNGK
+811 RETNRKDKTNATPIDES
-817 QRWTSFDS
+817 
-825 LLKAA
+825 
-830 KEHQI
+830 
-835 TRSEFMALST
+835 LST
-845 FNTVK
+845 
-850 GSHPHNLTQAAIEY
+850 
-864 LQQQRKGFTPEEP
+864 
-877 IVPGSP
+877 
-883 LYDAIKMLKEGK
+883 
-895 VFAEYRG
+895 
-902 NREVDLISSIKDDEM
+902 
-917 LSAEEI
+917 
-923 EKLKAMASDA
+923 
-933 SDGKSKSSNIDNK
+933 
-946 PLIEKVPY
+946 
-954 GEFYLPDWS
+954 
-963 IPYFKDGKEE
+963 
-973 GLSAEQLKT
+973 
-982 IKDFEK
+982 
-988 DFPSKLSI
+988 
-996 EITESSIEGNHNTEL
+996 
-1011 GPATTV
+1011 
-1017 VKAKI
+1017 
-1022 YYFEQHISDLFPTD
+1022 
-1036 ESTRDRLDK
+1036 
-1045 DLSEDNKNRKTL
+1045 
-1057 SDLQAQ
+1057 
-1063 YSNINVQYP
+1063 
-1072 AAVNDE
+1072 
-1078 RTRQIAK
+1078 
-1085 RIRQAEQIIT
+1085 
-1095 AYNANVEAVYDH
+1095 
-1107 DFMFSEEAT
+1107 
-1116 KVMIPQS
+1116 
-1123 IYSGQLKPLSVVQ
+1123 
-1136 DQEAN
+1136 
-1141 QEKKVSVP
+1141 
-1149 ESLQVPVWEAYEKEK
+1149 
-1164 SQTGDF
+1164 
-1170 TYQDTAEEYGNMLLK
+1170 
-1185 GVENILPRIKG
+1185 
-1196 TLTINQW
+1196 
-1203 GSDVLSA
+1203 
-1210 EIENDPRIFETYIIP
+1210 
-1225 EPLKAWL
+1225 
-1232 EVSPK
+1232 
-1237 EESHSNMQGS
+1237 
-1247 STVKNVD
+1247 
-1254 IVAAYVFS
+1254 
-1262 TILLQKENQE
+1262 
-1272 IDLSFT
+1272 
-1278 IDGKQ
+1278 
-1283 WDNYNEVMQ
+1283 
-1292 GNSDHSISDEAFVA
+1292 
-1306 AWALQSSMGISKH
+1306 
-1319 DLSKNAVAVLNDPI
+1319 
-1333 ATTEH
+1333 
-1338 YGTLTLNGSKGG
+1338 
-1350 IELLQ
+1350 
-1355 SGKVSADYSVKG
+1355 
-1367 QQITVEASPKS
+1367 KS
-1378 EEELH
+1378 E
-1383 TEQEKKVS
+1383 T
-1391 IPESLKG
+1391 G
-1398 ITKGDMPKADLQS
+1398 ILSSEGMPKVDLQS

-1420 NTIAKEER
+1420 NSIVQKER
-1428 QSVNYDLTKDTSLAR
+1428 QGVNFDFTKDISLAR

-1448 NFQVSRETFDKFS
+1448 NFQVSGEIFDSFS

-1476 SSLLTTFTEQ
+1476 SSLLSSFTEER
-1486 QKVEKEISNF
+1486 KVEKEISDF

-1506 NAQKVLEKGYE
+1506 NSQKVLAKGHE

-1536 VLSLANNQH
+1536 VLSLADNQH

-1602 FYSEKPAFGPAT
+1602 SYSEKPAFGPAT

-1630 ESVSINKS
+1630 ENVSINKS
-1638 VNDIE
+1638 VNDSE

-1655 SKKNEEIFYSSVA
+1655 SKKNEEIFYSSVV
-1668 SITSG
+1668 SIKSG
-1673 EDFHLFDSMREK
+1673 EDLQLFDSMREK
-1685 GHLNKMLKVAAE
+1685 GHLNKLLKVAAE

-1732 NNSVGGAY
+1732 NNSAGGAY

-1751 LNSIE
+1751 LNSVE
-1756 RYGLSDT
+1756 RYGLPST

-1789 EDHDALKFAA
+1789 EDHDALKSAA

-1813 AAGTEERLPAS
+1813 AAGTEEKLPDS
-1824 SELDKKRGLDDREKE
+1824 SELDKKRGLEDRQKE

-1846 LSGEVSSKQELQ
+1846 LSGEVSSKLELQ
-1858 DKNAEARRKEESQR
+1858 DKNVEARRKEESQR

-2006 PDEKEHFMKAPVKY
+2006 PDEKEHFVKAPVKY

-2073 KKQHPNHLV
+2073 KKQHPDHLV

-2101 QLAKDSVTLDSFNN
+2101 QLAKDSVTLDSINN

-2179 GINVQKSLTQPTIY
+2179 GINVQKSLTQPTSY
-2193 DKETDTIILNN
+2193 DKETDTITLNN

-2272 PATLSDQVSNESVES
+2272 PAILSDQVSNESVES

-2294 NPHLLSSLERNVN
+2294 DPHLLSSLERNVN

-2315 LVKGEQVDYAV
+2315 LIKGEQVDYSV

-2393 LKQGIKEVKFFNPGG
+2393 LKQGVKEVKFFNPGG

-2432 EVVPQQELHLNEQ
+2432 EVIPQQELHLNEQ
-2445 SQNVEYNFEDV
+2445 SQNVEHNFEDV

-2477 FIIQPKMRDM
+2477 FIIQPEMRDM
-2487 SRLFEAFKSQDQ
+2487 SRLFEAFKSQNQ

-2591 AAKVFSNILHEGQTV
+2591 AAKVFSNVLHEGQTV

-2616 QIKETNS
+2616 QVKETNS

-2629 KQSTESEESLSPR
+2629 KQSTESEENLSPR

>member
-1 MLIFSF
+1 
-7 PLNKKE
+7 
-13 LAIMSPKKNTHE
+13 MSPKKNTHE
-25 ATFPE
+25 STFSE
-30 TVIPEELQSN
+30 AVIPEELQSTS
-40 ILVDFNSISF
+40 LVDINSFSL
-50 PFPNHNVR
+50 PSPNHNVR

-110 KLSSDKSVFSFW
+110 KISSDKSVFSFW

-170 DDSTEGWSV
+170 DEPTEGWSI

-209 IANLHDI
+209 IANLYDI

-243 ASLKDWKVY
+243 ASLNDWKVY
-252 IENANLIKSKDIP
+252 IENANLIKSKDIS

-278 SSSYSDA
+278 SSSYPDA

-335 MLMYDTIKHEYTT
+335 MLMYNTIEHEYTT

-362 SLKDPSTGKIASEN
+362 SLKDPSTGKIALEN

-460 PSLPDSE
+460 PSLPDSD
-467 GMYINEDIDSL
+467 GMYFNEDIDSL

-497 CPIEQTDNISSPHY
+497 CPIDQTADISSPHY

-526 KTSNSKE
+526 KTSDSKE
-533 GIFADGQAFYA
+533 GVFADGQEFYA

-560 NRDMNG
+560 NRDLSG

-649 RGSNLKGQD
+649 RDSSLKGQD

-686 DTDNRTKAD
+686 DTGNRTKAD

-743 ETKVDN
+743 EAKVDN
-749 VWQKWEDISS
+749 VWQKWEDISN
-759 EYNLSAEDADRSVVD
+759 EYNLSVEDADRSVVD

-796 AKYAKTEQKSESTEL
+796 AKYVKTEQKSDSLSTEERRET
-811 IYSNGK
+811 NGK
-817 QRWTSFDS
+817 
-825 LLKAA
+825 
-830 KEHQI
+830 
-835 TRSEFMALST
+835 
-845 FNTVK
+845 
-850 GSHPHNLTQAAIEY
+850 Y
-864 LQQQRKGFTPEEP
+864 
-877 IVPGSP
+877 
-883 LYDAIKMLKEGK
+883 
-895 VFAEYRG
+895 
-902 NREVDLISSIKDDEM
+902 
-917 LSAEEI
+917 
-923 EKLKAMASDA
+923 
-933 SDGKSKSSNIDNK
+933 
-946 PLIEKVPY
+946 
-954 GEFYLPDWS
+954 
-963 IPYFKDGKEE
+963 
-973 GLSAEQLKT
+973 
-982 IKDFEK
+982 
-988 DFPSKLSI
+988 
-996 EITESSIEGNHNTEL
+996 
-1011 GPATTV
+1011 
-1017 VKAKI
+1017 
-1022 YYFEQHISDLFPTD
+1022 
-1036 ESTRDRLDK
+1036 
-1045 DLSEDNKNRKTL
+1045 KTL
-1057 SDLQAQ
+1057 YDLQAQ
-1063 YSNINVQYP
+1063 YSNINAQYP

-1078 RTRQIAK
+1078 RTHQIAK

-1095 AYNANVEAVYDH
+1095 AYNANVEAVYGES
-1107 DFMFSEEAT
+1107 FMFSPEAQT
-1116 KVMIPQS
+1116 MLIPQT
-1123 IYSGQLKPLSVVQ
+1123 IYSGRERFALDKTNATPI
-1136 DQEAN
+1136 D
-1141 QEKKVSVP
+1141 
-1149 ESLQVPVWEAYEKEK
+1149 ESLSTK
-1164 SQTGDF
+1164 S
-1170 TYQDTAEEYGNMLLK
+1170 
-1185 GVENILPRIKG
+1185 
-1196 TLTINQW
+1196 
-1203 GSDVLSA
+1203 
-1210 EIENDPRIFETYIIP
+1210 ETF
-1225 EPLKAWL
+1225 
-1232 EVSPK
+1232 VSP
-1237 EESHSNMQGS
+1237 EG
-1247 STVKNVD
+1247 
-1254 IVAAYVFS
+1254 
-1262 TILLQKENQE
+1262 
-1272 IDLSFT
+1272 
-1278 IDGKQ
+1278 
-1283 WDNYNEVMQ
+1283 
-1292 GNSDHSISDEAFVA
+1292 
-1306 AWALQSSMGISKH
+1306 
-1319 DLSKNAVAVLNDPI
+1319 
-1333 ATTEH
+1333 
-1338 YGTLTLNGSKGG
+1338 
-1350 IELLQ
+1350 
-1355 SGKVSADYSVKG
+1355 
-1367 QQITVEASPKS
+1367 
-1378 EEELH
+1378 
-1383 TEQEKKVS
+1383 
-1391 IPESLKG
+1391 
-1398 ITKGDMPKADLQS
+1398 MPKVDLQS
-1411 QWGNIKKQI
+1411 QWENIKKQL
-1420 NTIAKEER
+1420 NTVAKEER
-1428 QSVNYDLTKDTSLAR
+1428 QSANYDLTKDTSLAR

-1517 KMNLLRETP
+1517 KMTLLRETP

-1536 VLSLANNQH
+1536 VLSLADNQH
-1545 RESNSIAY
+1545 RQSNPIAY

-1593 FFEFKESNV
+1593 FFEFKDSNV
-1602 FYSEKPAFGPAT
+1602 SYSEKPAFGPAT

-1630 ESVSINKS
+1630 ESVSINNN
-1638 VNDIE
+1638 VNDSE
-1643 EYTMARRLPQQD
+1643 EYTMARKLPQQD
-1655 SKKNEEIFYSSVA
+1655 SKKNEEIFYSSVV
-1668 SITSG
+1668 SIKSG
-1673 EDFHLFDSMREK
+1673 EDLQLFDSIREK

-1697 YDSGDAISLDTT
+1697 YDYGEDISLDAT

-1732 NNSVGGAY
+1732 NNSAGGAY

-1751 LNSIE
+1751 LNSIN
-1756 RYGLSDT
+1756 RYGLPDT
-1763 ASEDVKSLSG
+1763 ASEDVKRLSG

-1789 EDHDALKFAA
+1789 EDHDALNFAA

-1813 AAGTEERLPAS
+1813 LEGTEEKLPDF
-1824 SELDKKRGLDDREKE
+1824 SEQDKKRGLEDRDNEVEK
-1839 IELKNEE
+1839 KNEE
-1846 LSGEVSSKQELQ
+1846 LSGGVSSKGNLQ
-1858 DKNAEARRKEESQR
+1858 DKNAEDRRKEESRR
-1872 EAEKKEKEKQESQKK
+1872 EAERKEKEKQDSQKK
-1887 DDSSAKI
+1887 DDSSTKI
-1894 ITAAFLRSS
+1894 ITAAFLRAS

-1918 WLNAGGKKSPTFHQ
+1918 WLNADAKTAPSFYKTN
-1932 ASWDVSPYN
+1932 WEISPYN
-1941 QIFMSLNSD
+1941 QLFMSLNSD

-1958 YTTFKHEDSL
+1958 YTTFKHEDSI
-1968 AVKKGSESL
+1968 AIKKGSQSL

-1990 GPEPK
+1990 GSDPK
-1995 SITSNQYENLS
+1995 LITANQYENLPPS
-2006 PDEKEHFMKAPVKY
+2006 EKELYRKEPVKF
-2020 DRKIF
+2020 DRKVF
-2025 NIDQTVLKGANPE
+2025 NIDQSLLKDTDRKS
-2038 QYNAVL
+2038 YNALLGDNITHLNDKQTLASSDGVSFI
-2044 KEHDTHY
+2044 HDDY
-2051 KEMQTIASTD
+2051 AKFRNS
-2061 SVDLVS
+2061 
-2067 DRVSKI
+2067 
-2073 KKQHPNHLV
+2073 HPNHIVITQLMGNYAV
-2082 LFAHNGVYN
+2082 IGRDSKYIQKLNIDNVELSHIIKDKDRMPYADIKSKDLDAAIKAIVSSGKKVAIWNPSQSLNLPN
-2091 AFGKDAKTIH
+2091 AIQEIVSNAET
-2101 QLAKDSVTLDSFNN
+2101 TLDSF
-2115 SKSNRKTSIAYL
+2115 SKN
-2127 KPSDLDKVLKAV
+2127 
-2139 VSSGQRVAVADNFEV
+2139 
-2154 LNAPKEATKI
+2154 
-2164 LSKAESVLDNYSKST
+2164 T
-2179 GINVQKSLTQPTIY
+2179 GIKVQKSLTQPTSY

-2204 KKPVNPGS
+2204 KKSVNPGN
-2212 ELRTAVEN
+2212 ELRAAVEN

-2272 PATLSDQVSNESVES
+2272 PAVLSDQVSHESVES
-2287 WVQDIKN
+2287 WAQDIKN
-2294 NPHLLSSLERNVN
+2294 DPHLLSSLERNVN

-2315 LVKGEQVDYAV
+2315 LVKGEQVDYAA
-2326 INGKSSYNKA
+2326 INGKSLHDKTK
-2336 ESFNLV
+2336 SFNYV
-2342 SELNEVVNTS
+2342 SELNEIAKTDP
-2352 TMSAAVIR
+2352 MSAVIIR
-2360 NNDGKSA
+2360 DKNNAST

-2372 KGIESISENG
+2372 TGIETVSENG
-2382 VLNNEAFRQAL
+2382 VLNNNKFRQAL
-2393 LKQGIKEVKFFNPGG
+2393 LQQGDKDIKFYQSGG
-2408 TLGLNKGDSYF
+2408 TLGLNKDDSF
-2419 EDKSIQIVNFDGK
+2419 FKDKIMQIVSFNGK
-2432 EVVPQQELHLNEQ
+2432 DVLPQQDLHINDH
-2445 SQNVEYNFEDV
+2445 SQNVSHSFEDV
-2456 SAVKDDN
+2456 SAIKDDN

-2472 KDQPY
+2472 KGQPY
-2477 FIIQPKMRDM
+2477 FIIQPDKSDL
-2487 SRLFEAFKSQDQ
+2487 SRLFEAFKSHDQ
-2499 QAIYDTKTSL
+2499 QSIYDAKTSL
-2509 GEKYTKLVQQRPE
+2509 GEKYIHLAQSHPE

-2527 LMPKVPAED
+2527 LMPKVPSQD
-2536 ITRIERANIAR
+2536 IARIQRAGITR
-2547 DAQDKNKYLIFAT
+2547 DAQDRNKYLIFAS
-2560 IDGKGYHHEISR
+2560 IDGKNYHQEISR

-2586 YKSAL
+2586 YKNAL
-2591 AAKVFSNILHEGQTV
+2591 AAKIFSNVLHEGQSISDTPLKEEKEQTKLSTV
-2606 SEAPSVEENQ
+2606 
-2616 QIKETNS
+2616 
-2623 EKVDSP
+2623 EKIDT
-2629 KQSTESEESLSPR
+2629 KQSFENDEDVNSSKGMSR
-2642 VGRSH
+2642 K

>member
-13 LAIMSPKKNTHE
+13 LAIMSPKKNTHK

-63 SAITSRNIDNLGIG
+63 SAVTSRNIDNLGIG

-626 GKASDMIIE
+626 GKASDMINE

-686 DTDNRTKAD
+686 DTGNRTKAD

-743 ETKVDN
+743 EAKVDN
-749 VWQKWEDISS
+749 VWQKWEDISN
-759 EYNLSAEDADRSVVD
+759 EYNLSVEDADRSVVD
-774 SDAPSLKFRSVDSA
+774 SDAPSLIFRSVDSA

-817 QRWTSFDS
+817 QQWTSFDS

-850 GSHPHNLTQAAIEY
+850 GSHPHNLTQSAIEY
-864 LQQQRKGFTPEEP
+864 LQQQHKHFSPEAP

-902 NREVDLISSIKDDEM
+902 NREVDLSSSIKDDEM

-933 SDGKSKSSNIDNK
+933 SDGKSKSTNIDNK

-1063 YSNINVQYP
+1063 YSNINAQYP

-1095 AYNANVEAVYDH
+1095 AYNANVEAVYGES
-1107 DFMFSEEAT
+1107 FMFSPESQT
-1116 KVMIPQS
+1116 VLIPQT
-1123 IYSGQLKPLSVVQ
+1123 IYSGRERPVLDKTNATPI
-1136 DQEAN
+1136 D
-1141 QEKKVSVP
+1141 
-1149 ESLQVPVWEAYEKEK
+1149 ESL
-1164 SQTGDF
+1164 
-1170 TYQDTAEEYGNMLLK
+1170 
-1185 GVENILPRIKG
+1185 
-1196 TLTINQW
+1196 
-1203 GSDVLSA
+1203 
-1210 EIENDPRIFETYIIP
+1210 
-1225 EPLKAWL
+1225 
-1232 EVSPK
+1232 
-1237 EESHSNMQGS
+1237 
-1247 STVKNVD
+1247 ST
-1254 IVAAYVFS
+1254 
-1262 TILLQKENQE
+1262 
-1272 IDLSFT
+1272 
-1278 IDGKQ
+1278 
-1283 WDNYNEVMQ
+1283 
-1292 GNSDHSISDEAFVA
+1292 
-1306 AWALQSSMGISKH
+1306 
-1319 DLSKNAVAVLNDPI
+1319 
-1333 ATTEH
+1333 
-1338 YGTLTLNGSKGG
+1338 
-1350 IELLQ
+1350 
-1355 SGKVSADYSVKG
+1355 
-1367 QQITVEASPKS
+1367 KS
-1378 EEELH
+1378 E
-1383 TEQEKKVS
+1383 T
-1391 IPESLKG
+1391 G
-1398 ITKGDMPKADLQS
+1398 ILSSEGMPKVDLQS

-1420 NTIAKEER
+1420 NSIVQKER
-1428 QSVNYDLTKDTSLAR
+1428 QGVNFDFTKDISLAR

-1448 NFQVSRETFDKFS
+1448 NFQVSGEIFDSFS

-1476 SSLLTTFTEQ
+1476 SSLLSSFTEER
-1486 QKVEKEISNF
+1486 KVEREISDF

-1506 NAQKVLEKGYE
+1506 NSQKVLAKGHE

-1536 VLSLANNQH
+1536 VLSLTDNQH

-1602 FYSEKPAFGPAT
+1602 SYSEKPAFGPAT

-1638 VNDIE
+1638 VNDSE
-1643 EYTMARRLPQQD
+1643 EYTMARILPQQD
-1655 SKKNEEIFYSSVA
+1655 SKKNEEIFYSSVV
-1668 SITSG
+1668 SIKSG
-1673 EDFHLFDSMREK
+1673 EDLQLFDSMREK
-1685 GHLNKMLKVAAE
+1685 GHLNKLLKVAAE

-1732 NNSVGGAY
+1732 NNSAGGAY

-1751 LNSIE
+1751 LNSVE
-1756 RYGLSDT
+1756 RYGLPST

-1813 AAGTEERLPAS
+1813 AAGTEERLPDS

-1846 LSGEVSSKQELQ
+1846 LSGEVSSKLELQ
-1858 DKNAEARRKEESQR
+1858 DKNVEARRKEESQR
-1872 EAEKKEKEKQESQKK
+1872 EAERKEKEKQESQKK

-2073 KKQHPNHLV
+2073 KKQHPDHLV

-2101 QLAKDSVTLDSFNN
+2101 QLAKDSVTLDSINN

-2179 GINVQKSLTQPTIY
+2179 GINVQKSLTQPTSY

-2272 PATLSDQVSNESVES
+2272 PAVLSDQVSNESVES

-2294 NPHLLSSLERNVN
+2294 DPHLLSSLERNVN

-2315 LVKGEQVDYAV
+2315 LVKGEQVDYAS

-2393 LKQGIKEVKFFNPGG
+2393 LKQGVKEVKFFNPGG

-2432 EVVPQQELHLNEQ
+2432 EVVPQQELHLNKQ
-2445 SQNVEYNFEDV
+2445 SQNVEHNFEDV

-2477 FIIQPKMRDM
+2477 FIIQPEMRDM

-2591 AAKVFSNILHEGQTV
+2591 AAKVFSNVLHEGQTV

-2616 QIKETNS
+2616 QVKETNS

-2629 KQSTESEESLSPR
+2629 KQSSENEESLSPR
-2642 VGRSH
+2642 MGRSH

>member
-1 MLIFSF
+1 
-7 PLNKKE
+7 
-13 LAIMSPKKNTHE
+13 MSPKKNTHK

-63 SAITSRNIDNLGIG
+63 SAVTSRNIDNLGIG

-158 WGKVASCEWSLN
+158 WGKAASCEWSLN

-626 GKASDMIIE
+626 GKASDMINE

-658 NELSNSSRPE
+658 NEFSNSSRPE

-686 DTDNRTKAD
+686 DTGNRTKAD

-743 ETKVDN
+743 EAKVDN
-749 VWQKWEDISS
+749 VWQKWEDISN
-759 EYNLSAEDADRSVVD
+759 EYNLSVEDADRSVVD
-774 SDAPSLKFRSVDSA
+774 SDAPSLIFRSVDSA

-817 QRWTSFDS
+817 QQWTSFDS

-850 GSHPHNLTQAAIEY
+850 GSHPHNLTQSAIEY
-864 LQQQRKGFTPEEP
+864 LQQQHKHFSPEAP

-883 LYDAIKMLKEGK
+883 LYDAIKMLKEGQ

-902 NREVDLISSIKDDEM
+902 NREVDLSSSIKDDEM

-933 SDGKSKSSNIDNK
+933 SDGKSKSTNIDNK

-1017 VKAKI
+1017 DKAKI

-1063 YSNINVQYP
+1063 YSNINAQYP

-1095 AYNANVEAVYDH
+1095 AYNANVEAVYGES
-1107 DFMFSEEAT
+1107 FMFSPESQT
-1116 KVMIPQS
+1116 VLIPQT
-1123 IYSGQLKPLSVVQ
+1123 IYSGRERPVLDKTNATPI
-1136 DQEAN
+1136 D
-1141 QEKKVSVP
+1141 
-1149 ESLQVPVWEAYEKEK
+1149 ESL
-1164 SQTGDF
+1164 
-1170 TYQDTAEEYGNMLLK
+1170 
-1185 GVENILPRIKG
+1185 
-1196 TLTINQW
+1196 
-1203 GSDVLSA
+1203 
-1210 EIENDPRIFETYIIP
+1210 
-1225 EPLKAWL
+1225 
-1232 EVSPK
+1232 
-1237 EESHSNMQGS
+1237 
-1247 STVKNVD
+1247 ST
-1254 IVAAYVFS
+1254 
-1262 TILLQKENQE
+1262 
-1272 IDLSFT
+1272 
-1278 IDGKQ
+1278 
-1283 WDNYNEVMQ
+1283 
-1292 GNSDHSISDEAFVA
+1292 
-1306 AWALQSSMGISKH
+1306 
-1319 DLSKNAVAVLNDPI
+1319 
-1333 ATTEH
+1333 
-1338 YGTLTLNGSKGG
+1338 
-1350 IELLQ
+1350 
-1355 SGKVSADYSVKG
+1355 
-1367 QQITVEASPKS
+1367 KS
-1378 EEELH
+1378 E
-1383 TEQEKKVS
+1383 T
-1391 IPESLKG
+1391 G
-1398 ITKGDMPKADLQS
+1398 ILSSEGMPKVDLQS

-1420 NTIAKEER
+1420 NSIVQKER
-1428 QSVNYDLTKDTSLAR
+1428 QGVNFDFTKDISLAR

-1448 NFQVSRETFDKFS
+1448 NFQVSGEIFDSFS

-1476 SSLLTTFTEQ
+1476 SSLLSSFTEER
-1486 QKVEKEISNF
+1486 KVEREISDF

-1506 NAQKVLEKGYE
+1506 NSQKVLAKGHE

-1536 VLSLANNQH
+1536 VLSLTDNQH

-1602 FYSEKPAFGPAT
+1602 SYSEKPAFGPAT

-1638 VNDIE
+1638 VNDSE

-1655 SKKNEEIFYSSVA
+1655 SKKNEEIFYSSVV
-1668 SITSG
+1668 SIKSG
-1673 EDFHLFDSMREK
+1673 EDLQLFDSMREK
-1685 GHLNKMLKVAAE
+1685 GHLNKLLKVAAE

-1732 NNSVGGAY
+1732 NNSAGGAY

-1751 LNSIE
+1751 LNSVE
-1756 RYGLSDT
+1756 RYGLPST

-1813 AAGTEERLPAS
+1813 AAGTEERLPDS

-1846 LSGEVSSKQELQ
+1846 LSGEVSSKLELQ
-1858 DKNAEARRKEESQR
+1858 DKNVEARRKEESQR

-2073 KKQHPNHLV
+2073 KKQHPDHLV

-2101 QLAKDSVTLDSFNN
+2101 QLAKDSVTLDSINN

-2179 GINVQKSLTQPTIY
+2179 GINVQKSLTQPTNY

-2272 PATLSDQVSNESVES
+2272 PAVLSDQVSNESVES

-2294 NPHLLSSLERNVN
+2294 DPHLLSSLERNVN

-2315 LVKGEQVDYAV
+2315 LVKGEQVDYAS

-2393 LKQGIKEVKFFNPGG
+2393 LKQGVKEVKFFNPGG

-2432 EVVPQQELHLNEQ
+2432 EVVPQQELHLNKQ
-2445 SQNVEYNFEDV
+2445 SQNVEHNFEDV

-2477 FIIQPKMRDM
+2477 FIIQPEMRDM

-2591 AAKVFSNILHEGQTV
+2591 AAKVFSNVLHEGQTV

-2616 QIKETNS
+2616 QVKETNS

-2642 VGRSH
+2642 VGRFH

>member
-13 LAIMSPKKNTHE
+13 LAIMSPKKNTHK

-63 SAITSRNIDNLGIG
+63 SAVTSRNIDNLGIG

-348 SMYLTARQLFSMNE
+348 SMYLTARQLFSMND
-362 SLKDPSTGKIASEN
+362 SLKDPSTGKIALEN

-390 PVYYMIHKYKDMQ
+390 PVYYMIHKYKDTQ
-403 GKEYSDQ
+403 GKEFSDQ

-467 GMYINEDIDSL
+467 GMYINEEIDSL

-526 KTSNSKE
+526 KTSDSNE
-533 GIFADGQAFYA
+533 GIFADGQEFYA

-658 NELSNSSRPE
+658 NELSNSSRPG

-686 DTDNRTKAD
+686 DTGNRTEAD

-749 VWQKWEDISS
+749 IWQKWEDISK

-774 SDAPSLKFRSVDSA
+774 SDAPLLKFRSVDSA

-817 QRWTSFDS
+817 QRWDSFDS
-825 LLKAA
+825 FLKAA

-835 TRSEFMALST
+835 TRSEFMAMSA
-845 FNTVK
+845 FNIVK
-850 GSHPHNLTQAAIEY
+850 DSHPHNLTQAAIEY

-877 IVPGSP
+877 IVPGTP
-883 LYDAIKMLKEGK
+883 LYDAIKLLKEGR

-902 NREVDLISSIKDDEM
+902 NREVDLSSSIKDNEM

-933 SDGKSKSSNIDNK
+933 SDDKSKSSNLDKK

-954 GEFYLPDWS
+954 GEFYLPEWS
-963 IPYFKDGKEE
+963 IPYLKDGNEY
-973 GLSAEQLKT
+973 GLTAEQLKT
-982 IKDFEK
+982 VKDFEK

-1017 VKAKI
+1017 DKAKI

-1063 YSNINVQYP
+1063 YSNINAQYP

-1095 AYNANVEAVYDH
+1095 AYNANVEAVYGES
-1107 DFMFSEEAT
+1107 FMFSPESQT
-1116 KVMIPQS
+1116 VLIPQT
-1123 IYSGQLKPLSVVQ
+1123 IYSGRERPVLDKTNATPI
-1136 DQEAN
+1136 D
-1141 QEKKVSVP
+1141 
-1149 ESLQVPVWEAYEKEK
+1149 ESL
-1164 SQTGDF
+1164 
-1170 TYQDTAEEYGNMLLK
+1170 
-1185 GVENILPRIKG
+1185 
-1196 TLTINQW
+1196 
-1203 GSDVLSA
+1203 
-1210 EIENDPRIFETYIIP
+1210 
-1225 EPLKAWL
+1225 
-1232 EVSPK
+1232 
-1237 EESHSNMQGS
+1237 
-1247 STVKNVD
+1247 ST
-1254 IVAAYVFS
+1254 
-1262 TILLQKENQE
+1262 
-1272 IDLSFT
+1272 
-1278 IDGKQ
+1278 
-1283 WDNYNEVMQ
+1283 
-1292 GNSDHSISDEAFVA
+1292 
-1306 AWALQSSMGISKH
+1306 
-1319 DLSKNAVAVLNDPI
+1319 
-1333 ATTEH
+1333 
-1338 YGTLTLNGSKGG
+1338 
-1350 IELLQ
+1350 
-1355 SGKVSADYSVKG
+1355 
-1367 QQITVEASPKS
+1367 KS
-1378 EEELH
+1378 E
-1383 TEQEKKVS
+1383 T
-1391 IPESLKG
+1391 G
-1398 ITKGDMPKADLQS
+1398 ILSSEGMPKVDLQS

-1420 NTIAKEER
+1420 NSIVQKER
-1428 QSVNYDLTKDTSLAR
+1428 QGVNFDFTKDISLAR

-1448 NFQVSRETFDKFS
+1448 NFQVSGEIFDSFS

-1476 SSLLTTFTEQ
+1476 SSLLSSFTEER
-1486 QKVEKEISNF
+1486 KVEREISDF

-1506 NAQKVLEKGYE
+1506 NSQKVLAKGHE
-1517 KMNLLRETP
+1517 KMNLLREAP

-1536 VLSLANNQH
+1536 VLSLTDNQH

-1602 FYSEKPAFGPAT
+1602 SYSEKPAFGPAT

-1638 VNDIE
+1638 VNDSE

-1655 SKKNEEIFYSSVA
+1655 SKKNEEIFYSSVV
-1668 SITSG
+1668 SIKSG
-1673 EDFHLFDSMREK
+1673 EDLQLFDSMREK
-1685 GHLNKMLKVAAE
+1685 GHLNKLLKVAAE

-1732 NNSVGGAY
+1732 NNSAGGAY

-1751 LNSIE
+1751 LNSVE
-1756 RYGLSDT
+1756 RYGLPST

-1813 AAGTEERLPAS
+1813 AAGTEERLPDS

-1846 LSGEVSSKQELQ
+1846 LSGEVSSKLELQ
-1858 DKNAEARRKEESQR
+1858 DKNVEARRKEESQR

-1918 WLNAGGKKSPTFHQ
+1918 WLNADGKKSPTFHQ
-1932 ASWDVSPYN
+1932 ASWDISPYN

-2073 KKQHPNHLV
+2073 KKQHPDHLV

-2101 QLAKDSVTLDSFNN
+2101 QLAKDSVTLDSINN

-2179 GINVQKSLTQPTIY
+2179 GINVQKSLTQPTSY

-2272 PATLSDQVSNESVES
+2272 PAVLSDQVSNESVES

-2294 NPHLLSSLERNVN
+2294 DPHLLSSLERNVN

-2315 LVKGEQVDYAV
+2315 LVKGEQVDYAA
-2326 INGKSSYNKA
+2326 INGKSSYIKA
-2336 ESFNLV
+2336 ESFNLL

-2393 LKQGIKEVKFFNPGG
+2393 LKQGVKEVKFFNPGG

-2432 EVVPQQELHLNEQ
+2432 EVVPQQELHLNKQ
-2445 SQNVEYNFEDV
+2445 SQNVEHNFEDV

-2477 FIIQPKMRDM
+2477 FIIQPEMRDM

-2536 ITRIERANIAR
+2536 ITRIEKANIAR

-2591 AAKVFSNILHEGQTV
+2591 AAKVFSNVLHEGQTV

-2616 QIKETNS
+2616 QVKETNS

-2642 VGRSH
+2642 VGRFH

>member
-1 MLIFSF
+1 
-7 PLNKKE
+7 
-13 LAIMSPKKNTHE
+13 MSPKKNTHE

-170 DDSTEGWSV
+170 DEPTEGWSV
-179 GVANIQSFK
+179 GVANIRSFK

-193 RSLVLKGSF
+193 RSLVLKSSF

-467 GMYINEDIDSL
+467 GMYINEEIDSL

-489 GKDNLSWY
+489 RKDNLSWY

-626 GKASDMIIE
+626 GKASDMINE

-686 DTDNRTKAD
+686 DTGNRTKAD

-743 ETKVDN
+743 EAKVDN
-749 VWQKWEDISS
+749 VWQKWEDISN
-759 EYNLSAEDADRSVVD
+759 EYNLSVEDADRSVVD

-796 AKYAKTEQKSESTEL
+796 AKYVKTEQKSDSLSTEERRET
-811 IYSNGK
+811 NGK
-817 QRWTSFDS
+817 
-825 LLKAA
+825 
-830 KEHQI
+830 
-835 TRSEFMALST
+835 
-845 FNTVK
+845 
-850 GSHPHNLTQAAIEY
+850 Y
-864 LQQQRKGFTPEEP
+864 
-877 IVPGSP
+877 
-883 LYDAIKMLKEGK
+883 
-895 VFAEYRG
+895 
-902 NREVDLISSIKDDEM
+902 
-917 LSAEEI
+917 
-923 EKLKAMASDA
+923 
-933 SDGKSKSSNIDNK
+933 
-946 PLIEKVPY
+946 
-954 GEFYLPDWS
+954 
-963 IPYFKDGKEE
+963 
-973 GLSAEQLKT
+973 
-982 IKDFEK
+982 
-988 DFPSKLSI
+988 
-996 EITESSIEGNHNTEL
+996 
-1011 GPATTV
+1011 
-1017 VKAKI
+1017 
-1022 YYFEQHISDLFPTD
+1022 
-1036 ESTRDRLDK
+1036 
-1045 DLSEDNKNRKTL
+1045 KTL
-1057 SDLQAQ
+1057 YDLQAQ
-1063 YSNINVQYP
+1063 YSNINAQYP

-1078 RTRQIAK
+1078 RTHQIAK

-1095 AYNANVEAVYDH
+1095 AYNANVEAVYGES
-1107 DFMFSEEAT
+1107 FMSSPEAQT
-1116 KVMIPQS
+1116 ILIPQT
-1123 IYSGQLKPLSVVQ
+1123 IYSGRERPVLDKTNATPI
-1136 DQEAN
+1136 D
-1141 QEKKVSVP
+1141 
-1149 ESLQVPVWEAYEKEK
+1149 ESL
-1164 SQTGDF
+1164 
-1170 TYQDTAEEYGNMLLK
+1170 
-1185 GVENILPRIKG
+1185 
-1196 TLTINQW
+1196 
-1203 GSDVLSA
+1203 
-1210 EIENDPRIFETYIIP
+1210 
-1225 EPLKAWL
+1225 
-1232 EVSPK
+1232 
-1237 EESHSNMQGS
+1237 
-1247 STVKNVD
+1247 ST
-1254 IVAAYVFS
+1254 
-1262 TILLQKENQE
+1262 
-1272 IDLSFT
+1272 
-1278 IDGKQ
+1278 
-1283 WDNYNEVMQ
+1283 
-1292 GNSDHSISDEAFVA
+1292 
-1306 AWALQSSMGISKH
+1306 
-1319 DLSKNAVAVLNDPI
+1319 
-1333 ATTEH
+1333 
-1338 YGTLTLNGSKGG
+1338 
-1350 IELLQ
+1350 
-1355 SGKVSADYSVKG
+1355 
-1367 QQITVEASPKS
+1367 KS
-1378 EEELH
+1378 E
-1383 TEQEKKVS
+1383 T
-1391 IPESLKG
+1391 G
-1398 ITKGDMPKADLQS
+1398 ILSSEGMPKVDLQS

-1420 NTIAKEER
+1420 NSIVQKER
-1428 QSVNYDLTKDTSLAR
+1428 QGVNFDFTKDISLAR

-1448 NFQVSRETFDKFS
+1448 NFQVSGEIFDSFS

-1476 SSLLTTFTEQ
+1476 SSLLSSFTEER
-1486 QKVEKEISNF
+1486 KVEREISDF

-1506 NAQKVLEKGYE
+1506 NSQKVLAKGHE

-1536 VLSLANNQH
+1536 VLSLTDNQH

-1602 FYSEKPAFGPAT
+1602 SYSEKPAFGPAT

-1638 VNDIE
+1638 VNDSE

-1655 SKKNEEIFYSSVA
+1655 SKKNEEIFYSSVI
-1668 SITSG
+1668 SIKSG
-1673 EDFHLFDSMREK
+1673 EDLQLFDSMREK
-1685 GHLNKMLKVAAE
+1685 GHLNKLLKVAAE

-1732 NNSVGGAY
+1732 NNSAGGAY

-1751 LNSIE
+1751 LNSVE
-1756 RYGLSDT
+1756 RYGLPST

-1813 AAGTEERLPAS
+1813 AAGTEERLPDS

-1846 LSGEVSSKQELQ
+1846 LSGEVSSKLELQ
-1858 DKNAEARRKEESQR
+1858 DKNVEARRKEESQR

-2073 KKQHPNHLV
+2073 KKQHPDHLV
-2082 LFAHNGVYN
+2082 LFAHNGVYH

-2101 QLAKDSVTLDSFNN
+2101 QLAKDSVTLDSINN
-2115 SKSNRKTSIAYL
+2115 SKSNRKTSIAYF

-2179 GINVQKSLTQPTIY
+2179 GINVQKSLTQPTSY

-2294 NPHLLSSLERNVN
+2294 DPHLLSSLERNVN

-2315 LVKGEQVDYAV
+2315 LVKGEQVDYVA

-2336 ESFNLV
+2336 ESFNLL

-2372 KGIESISENG
+2372 KGIESYSENG

-2393 LKQGIKEVKFFNPGG
+2393 LKQGVKEVKFFNPGG
-2408 TLGLNKGDSYF
+2408 TLGLNKADSYF

-2432 EVVPQQELHLNEQ
+2432 EVVPQQELHLNKQ
-2445 SQNVEYNFEDV
+2445 SQNVEHNFEDV

-2477 FIIQPKMRDM
+2477 FIIQPEMRDM

-2591 AAKVFSNILHEGQTV
+2591 AAKVFSNVLHEGQTV

-2616 QIKETNS
+2616 QVKETNS

-2642 VGRSH
+2642 VGRFH

>member
-13 LAIMSPKKNTHE
+13 LAIMSPKKNTHK

-63 SAITSRNIDNLGIG
+63 SAVTSRNIDNLGIG

-626 GKASDMIIE
+626 GKASDMINE

-686 DTDNRTKAD
+686 DTGNRTKAD

-743 ETKVDN
+743 EAKVDN
-749 VWQKWEDISS
+749 VWQKWEDISN
-759 EYNLSAEDADRSVVD
+759 EYNLSVEDADRSVVD
-774 SDAPSLKFRSVDSA
+774 SDAPSLIFRSVDSA

-817 QRWTSFDS
+817 QQWTSFDS

-850 GSHPHNLTQAAIEY
+850 GSHPHNLTQSAIEY
-864 LQQQRKGFTPEEP
+864 LQQQHKHFSPEAP

-902 NREVDLISSIKDDEM
+902 NREVDISSSIKDDEM

-933 SDGKSKSSNIDNK
+933 SDGKSKSTNIDNK

-1017 VKAKI
+1017 DKAKI

-1063 YSNINVQYP
+1063 YSNINAQYP

-1095 AYNANVEAVYDH
+1095 AYNANVEAVYGES
-1107 DFMFSEEAT
+1107 FMFSPESQT
-1116 KVMIPQS
+1116 VLIPQT
-1123 IYSGQLKPLSVVQ
+1123 IYSGRERPVLDKTNATPI
-1136 DQEAN
+1136 D
-1141 QEKKVSVP
+1141 
-1149 ESLQVPVWEAYEKEK
+1149 ESL
-1164 SQTGDF
+1164 
-1170 TYQDTAEEYGNMLLK
+1170 
-1185 GVENILPRIKG
+1185 
-1196 TLTINQW
+1196 
-1203 GSDVLSA
+1203 
-1210 EIENDPRIFETYIIP
+1210 
-1225 EPLKAWL
+1225 
-1232 EVSPK
+1232 
-1237 EESHSNMQGS
+1237 
-1247 STVKNVD
+1247 ST
-1254 IVAAYVFS
+1254 
-1262 TILLQKENQE
+1262 
-1272 IDLSFT
+1272 
-1278 IDGKQ
+1278 
-1283 WDNYNEVMQ
+1283 
-1292 GNSDHSISDEAFVA
+1292 
-1306 AWALQSSMGISKH
+1306 
-1319 DLSKNAVAVLNDPI
+1319 
-1333 ATTEH
+1333 
-1338 YGTLTLNGSKGG
+1338 
-1350 IELLQ
+1350 
-1355 SGKVSADYSVKG
+1355 
-1367 QQITVEASPKS
+1367 KS
-1378 EEELH
+1378 E
-1383 TEQEKKVS
+1383 T
-1391 IPESLKG
+1391 G
-1398 ITKGDMPKADLQS
+1398 ILSSEGMPKVDLQS

-1420 NTIAKEER
+1420 NSIVQKER
-1428 QSVNYDLTKDTSLAR
+1428 QGVNFDFTKDISLAR

-1448 NFQVSRETFDKFS
+1448 NFQVSGEIFDSFS

-1476 SSLLTTFTEQ
+1476 SSLLSSFTEER
-1486 QKVEKEISNF
+1486 KVEREISDF

-1506 NAQKVLEKGYE
+1506 NSQKVLAKGHE
-1517 KMNLLRETP
+1517 KMNLLREAP

-1536 VLSLANNQH
+1536 VLSLTDNQH

-1602 FYSEKPAFGPAT
+1602 SYSEKPAFGPAT

-1638 VNDIE
+1638 VNDSE

-1655 SKKNEEIFYSSVA
+1655 SKKNEEIFYSSVV
-1668 SITSG
+1668 SIKSG
-1673 EDFHLFDSMREK
+1673 EDLQLFDSMREK
-1685 GHLNKMLKVAAE
+1685 GHLNKLLKVAAE

-1732 NNSVGGAY
+1732 NNSAGGAY

-1751 LNSIE
+1751 LNSVE
-1756 RYGLSDT
+1756 RYGLPST

-1813 AAGTEERLPAS
+1813 AAGTEERLPDS

-1846 LSGEVSSKQELQ
+1846 LSGEVSSKLELQ
-1858 DKNAEARRKEESQR
+1858 DKNVEARRKEESQR

-2073 KKQHPNHLV
+2073 KKQHPDHLV

-2101 QLAKDSVTLDSFNN
+2101 QLAKDSVTLDSINN

-2179 GINVQKSLTQPTIY
+2179 GINVQKSLTQPTSY

-2272 PATLSDQVSNESVES
+2272 PAVLSDQVSNESVES

-2294 NPHLLSSLERNVN
+2294 DPHLLSSLERNVN

-2315 LVKGEQVDYAV
+2315 LVKGEQVDYAS

-2393 LKQGIKEVKFFNPGG
+2393 LKQGVKEVKFFNPGG

-2432 EVVPQQELHLNEQ
+2432 EVVPQQELHLNKQ
-2445 SQNVEYNFEDV
+2445 SQNVEHNFEDV

-2477 FIIQPKMRDM
+2477 FIIQPEMRDM

-2591 AAKVFSNILHEGQTV
+2591 AAKVFSNVLHEGQTV

-2616 QIKETNS
+2616 QVKETNS

-2642 VGRSH
+2642 VGRFH

>member
-25 ATFPE
+25 TTFPE

-77 SVNLYGGNTVSYR
+77 SVNLYEGKTVSYR
-90 EVKKDVD
+90 EVKKEVD
-97 LSDFYEATSVEFT
+97 LSDFYEATSAEFT

-170 DDSTEGWSV
+170 DVPTEGWSV
-179 GVANIQSFK
+179 GVANIRSFK

-193 RSLVLKGSF
+193 RSLVLKSSF

-348 SMYLTARQLFSMNE
+348 SMYLTARQLFSMND

-497 CPIEQTDNISSPHY
+497 CPIDQTDNISSPHY

-518 KVPLKNQY
+518 KVPFKNQY
-526 KTSNSKE
+526 KTSTSKE
-533 GIFADGQAFYA
+533 GIFADGQEFYA

-649 RGSNLKGQD
+649 RDSNLKGQD

-686 DTDNRTKAD
+686 DTGNRTKAD

-720 TVVPDAITA
+720 TVVPDAITD
-729 PSYQRTV
+729 PSYQQSV
-736 YNFGDEV
+736 YDFGDEV
-743 ETKVDN
+743 EAKADN
-749 VWQKWEDISS
+749 VWQKWEDISN
-759 EYNLSAEDADRSVVD
+759 EYNLSVEDADRSVVD
-774 SDAPSLKFRSVDSA
+774 SDAPLLKFRSVDSA
-788 VKFADWIT
+788 VKFVDWIT

-864 LQQQRKGFTPEEP
+864 LQQQHKHFSPEAP

-902 NREVDLISSIKDDEM
+902 NREVDLSSSIKDDEM

-996 EITESSIEGNHNTEL
+996 EITESSIEGDHNTEL

-1063 YSNINVQYP
+1063 YSNINAQYP

-1095 AYNANVEAVYDH
+1095 AYNANVEAVYGES
-1107 DFMFSEEAT
+1107 FMFSPEAQT
-1116 KVMIPQS
+1116 VLIPQT
-1123 IYSGQLKPLSVVQ
+1123 IYSGRERPVLDKTNATPI
-1136 DQEAN
+1136 D
-1141 QEKKVSVP
+1141 
-1149 ESLQVPVWEAYEKEK
+1149 ESL
-1164 SQTGDF
+1164 
-1170 TYQDTAEEYGNMLLK
+1170 
-1185 GVENILPRIKG
+1185 
-1196 TLTINQW
+1196 
-1203 GSDVLSA
+1203 
-1210 EIENDPRIFETYIIP
+1210 
-1225 EPLKAWL
+1225 
-1232 EVSPK
+1232 
-1237 EESHSNMQGS
+1237 
-1247 STVKNVD
+1247 ST
-1254 IVAAYVFS
+1254 
-1262 TILLQKENQE
+1262 
-1272 IDLSFT
+1272 
-1278 IDGKQ
+1278 
-1283 WDNYNEVMQ
+1283 
-1292 GNSDHSISDEAFVA
+1292 
-1306 AWALQSSMGISKH
+1306 
-1319 DLSKNAVAVLNDPI
+1319 
-1333 ATTEH
+1333 
-1338 YGTLTLNGSKGG
+1338 
-1350 IELLQ
+1350 
-1355 SGKVSADYSVKG
+1355 
-1367 QQITVEASPKS
+1367 KS
-1378 EEELH
+1378 E
-1383 TEQEKKVS
+1383 T
-1391 IPESLKG
+1391 G
-1398 ITKGDMPKADLQS
+1398 ILSSEGMPKVDLQS

-1420 NTIAKEER
+1420 NSIVQKER
-1428 QSVNYDLTKDTSLAR
+1428 QGVNFDFTKDISLAR

-1448 NFQVSRETFDKFS
+1448 NFQVSGEIFDSFS

-1476 SSLLTTFTEQ
+1476 SSLLSSFTEER
-1486 QKVEKEISNF
+1486 KVEKEISDF

-1506 NAQKVLEKGYE
+1506 NSQKVLAKGHE

-1536 VLSLANNQH
+1536 VLSLADNQH

-1602 FYSEKPAFGPAT
+1602 SYSEKPAFGPAT

-1619 HIYVSRDQHQE
+1619 HIYVSRDLHQE

-1638 VNDIE
+1638 VNDSE

-1655 SKKNEEIFYSSVA
+1655 SKKNEEIFYSSVV
-1668 SITSG
+1668 SIKSG
-1673 EDFHLFDSMREK
+1673 EDLQLFDSMREK
-1685 GHLNKMLKVAAE
+1685 GHLNKLLKVAAE

-1732 NNSVGGAY
+1732 NNSAGGAY

-1751 LNSIE
+1751 LNSVE
-1756 RYGLSDT
+1756 RYGLPST

-1813 AAGTEERLPAS
+1813 AAGTEERLPDS

-1846 LSGEVSSKQELQ
+1846 LSGEVSSKLELQ
-1858 DKNAEARRKEESQR
+1858 DKNVEARRKEESQR

-2073 KKQHPNHLV
+2073 KKQHPDHLV

-2101 QLAKDSVTLDSFNN
+2101 QLAKDSVTLDSINN

-2179 GINVQKSLTQPTIY
+2179 GINVQKSLTQPTSY

-2272 PATLSDQVSNESVES
+2272 PAVLSDQVSNESVES
-2287 WVQDIKN
+2287 WAQDIKN
-2294 NPHLLSSLERNVN
+2294 DPHLLSSLERNVN

-2315 LVKGEQVDYAV
+2315 IVKGEQVDYAA

-2382 VLNNEAFRQAL
+2382 VLNNEDFRQAL
-2393 LKQGIKEVKFFNPGG
+2393 LKQGVKEVKFFNPGG

-2432 EVVPQQELHLNEQ
+2432 EVVPQQELHLNKQ
-2445 SQNVEYNFEDV
+2445 SQNVEHNFEDV

-2477 FIIQPKMRDM
+2477 FIIQPEMRDM

-2591 AAKVFSNILHEGQTV
+2591 AAKVFSNVLHEGQTV
-2606 SEAPSVEENQ
+2606 SEVPSVEENQ
-2616 QIKETNS
+2616 QVKETNS

-2642 VGRSH
+2642 VGRFH

>member
-1 MLIFSF
+1 
-7 PLNKKE
+7 
-13 LAIMSPKKNTHE
+13 MSPKKNTHE
-25 ATFPE
+25 ATFPK

-77 SVNLYGGNTVSYR
+77 SVNLYEGKTVSYR
-90 EVKKDVD
+90 EVKKEVD
-97 LSDFYEATSVEFT
+97 LSDFYEATSAEFT

-170 DDSTEGWSV
+170 DEPTEGWSV
-179 GVANIQSFK
+179 GVANIRSFK

-193 RSLVLKGSF
+193 RSLVLKSSF

-230 TLNKRLDDLKSHK
+230 TLNKRLDDLRSHK

-497 CPIEQTDNISSPHY
+497 CPIDQTDNISSPHY

-518 KVPLKNQY
+518 KVPFKNQY
-526 KTSNSKE
+526 KTSTSKE
-533 GIFADGQAFYA
+533 GIFADGQEFYA

-649 RGSNLKGQD
+649 RDSNLKGQD

-686 DTDNRTKAD
+686 DTGNRTKAD

-720 TVVPDAITA
+720 TVVPDAITD
-729 PSYQRTV
+729 PSYQQSV
-736 YNFGDEV
+736 YDFGDEV
-743 ETKVDN
+743 EAKADN
-749 VWQKWEDISS
+749 VWQKWEDISN
-759 EYNLSAEDADRSVVD
+759 EYNLSVEDADRSVVD
-774 SDAPSLKFRSVDSA
+774 SDAPLLKFRSVDSA
-788 VKFADWIT
+788 VKFVDWIT

-850 GSHPHNLTQAAIEY
+850 ESHPHNLTQAAIEY

-902 NREVDLISSIKDDEM
+902 NREVDLSSSIKDDEM

-933 SDGKSKSSNIDNK
+933 SDDKSKSSNLDKK

-954 GEFYLPDWS
+954 GEFYLPEWS
-963 IPYFKDGKEE
+963 IPYLKDGNEY
-973 GLSAEQLKT
+973 GLTAEQLKT
-982 IKDFEK
+982 VKDFEK

-1017 VKAKI
+1017 DKAKI

-1063 YSNINVQYP
+1063 YSNINAQYP

-1095 AYNANVEAVYDH
+1095 AYNANVEAVYGES
-1107 DFMFSEEAT
+1107 FMFSPESQT
-1116 KVMIPQS
+1116 VLIPQT
-1123 IYSGQLKPLSVVQ
+1123 IYSGRERPVLDKTNATPI
-1136 DQEAN
+1136 D
-1141 QEKKVSVP
+1141 
-1149 ESLQVPVWEAYEKEK
+1149 ESL
-1164 SQTGDF
+1164 
-1170 TYQDTAEEYGNMLLK
+1170 
-1185 GVENILPRIKG
+1185 
-1196 TLTINQW
+1196 
-1203 GSDVLSA
+1203 
-1210 EIENDPRIFETYIIP
+1210 
-1225 EPLKAWL
+1225 
-1232 EVSPK
+1232 
-1237 EESHSNMQGS
+1237 
-1247 STVKNVD
+1247 ST
-1254 IVAAYVFS
+1254 
-1262 TILLQKENQE
+1262 
-1272 IDLSFT
+1272 
-1278 IDGKQ
+1278 
-1283 WDNYNEVMQ
+1283 
-1292 GNSDHSISDEAFVA
+1292 
-1306 AWALQSSMGISKH
+1306 
-1319 DLSKNAVAVLNDPI
+1319 
-1333 ATTEH
+1333 
-1338 YGTLTLNGSKGG
+1338 
-1350 IELLQ
+1350 
-1355 SGKVSADYSVKG
+1355 
-1367 QQITVEASPKS
+1367 KS
-1378 EEELH
+1378 E
-1383 TEQEKKVS
+1383 T
-1391 IPESLKG
+1391 G
-1398 ITKGDMPKADLQS
+1398 ILSSEGMPKVDLQS

-1420 NTIAKEER
+1420 NSIVQKER
-1428 QSVNYDLTKDTSLAR
+1428 QGVNFDFTKDISLAR

-1448 NFQVSRETFDKFS
+1448 NFQVSGEIFDRFS

-1476 SSLLTTFTEQ
+1476 SSLLSSFTEER
-1486 QKVEKEISNF
+1486 KVEREISDF
-1496 ILLGGLLDPE
+1496 ILLGGLSDPE
-1506 NAQKVLEKGYE
+1506 FSQKVLDRGIE
-1517 KMNLLRETP
+1517 KMNLIRETP
-1526 NVNLAVLKSS
+1526 NLNLAVLKSA
-1536 VLSLANNQH
+1536 VLSLVDKQQT
-1545 RESNSIAY
+1545 ESSSISY
-1553 GQYDIPIWAVKHLSE
+1553 GQYDIPTWAVKHLSE

-1582 ESFKSQLPNNS
+1582 ESFKSQLPHNS
-1593 FFEFKESNV
+1593 FFEFKDSNV
-1602 FYSEKPAFGPAT
+1602 SYSGKPAFGSAT

-1619 HIYVSRDQHQE
+1619 HVYVSLDQHQG
-1630 ESVSINKS
+1630 ESVSINNN
-1638 VNDIE
+1638 VNE
-1643 EYTMARRLPQQD
+1643 SAEYIMARKLPQQD
-1655 SKKNEEIFYSSVA
+1655 SKKNEEIFYSSVV
-1668 SITSG
+1668 SIKSG
-1673 EDFHLFDSMREK
+1673 EDLHLFDSMREK

-1697 YDSGDAISLDTT
+1697 YDSGEGISLDTT

-1732 NNSVGGAY
+1732 NNSAGGAY

-1751 LNSIE
+1751 LNSVE
-1756 RYGLSDT
+1756 RYGLPST

-1813 AAGTEERLPAS
+1813 AAGTEEKLPDS
-1824 SELDKKRGLDDREKE
+1824 SELDKKRGLEDRQKE

-1846 LSGEVSSKQELQ
+1846 LSGEVSSKLELQ
-1858 DKNAEARRKEESQR
+1858 DKNVEARRKEESQR

-2006 PDEKEHFMKAPVKY
+2006 PDEKEHFVKAPVKY

-2073 KKQHPNHLV
+2073 KKQHPDHLV

-2101 QLAKDSVTLDSFNN
+2101 QLAKDSVTLDSINN

-2139 VSSGQRVAVADNFEV
+2139 VSFGQRVAVADNFEV

-2179 GINVQKSLTQPTIY
+2179 GINVQKSLTQPTSY
-2193 DKETDTIILNN
+2193 DKETDTITLNN

-2272 PATLSDQVSNESVES
+2272 PAILSDQVSNESVES

-2294 NPHLLSSLERNVN
+2294 DPHLLSSLERNVN

-2315 LVKGEQVDYAV
+2315 LIKGEQVDYSA

-2393 LKQGIKEVKFFNPGG
+2393 LKQGVKEVKFFNPGG

-2445 SQNVEYNFEDV
+2445 SQNVEHNFEDV

-2477 FIIQPKMRDM
+2477 FIIQPEMRDM

-2591 AAKVFSNILHEGQTV
+2591 AAKVFSNVLHEGQTV

-2616 QIKETNS
+2616 QVKETNS

-2642 VGRSH
+2642 VGRFH

>member
-1 MLIFSF
+1 
-7 PLNKKE
+7 
-13 LAIMSPKKNTHE
+13 MSPKKNTHE
-25 ATFPE
+25 TTFPE

-77 SVNLYGGNTVSYR
+77 SVNLYEGKTVSYR
-90 EVKKDVD
+90 EVKKEVD
-97 LSDFYEATSVEFT
+97 LSDFYEATSAEFT

-170 DDSTEGWSV
+170 DVPTEGWSV
-179 GVANIQSFK
+179 GVANIRSFK

-193 RSLVLKGSF
+193 RSLVLKSSF

-348 SMYLTARQLFSMNE
+348 SMYLTARQLFSMND

-450 NSFVDKYTKR
+450 NSFVDKYTKG

-497 CPIEQTDNISSPHY
+497 CPIDQTDNISSPHY

-518 KVPLKNQY
+518 KVPFKNQY
-526 KTSNSKE
+526 KTSTSKE
-533 GIFADGQAFYA
+533 GIFADGQEFYA

-649 RGSNLKGQD
+649 RDSNLKGQD

-686 DTDNRTKAD
+686 DTGNRTKAD

-720 TVVPDAITA
+720 TVVPDAITD
-729 PSYQRTV
+729 PSYQQSV
-736 YNFGDEV
+736 YDFGDEV
-743 ETKVDN
+743 EAKADN
-749 VWQKWEDISS
+749 VWQKWEDISN
-759 EYNLSAEDADRSVVD
+759 EYNLSVEDADRSVVD
-774 SDAPSLKFRSVDSA
+774 SDAPLLKFRSVDSA
-788 VKFADWIT
+788 VKFVDWIT

-864 LQQQRKGFTPEEP
+864 LQQQHKHFSPEAP

-902 NREVDLISSIKDDEM
+902 NREVDLSSSIKDDEM

-996 EITESSIEGNHNTEL
+996 EITESSIEGDHNTEL

-1063 YSNINVQYP
+1063 YSNINAQYP

-1095 AYNANVEAVYDH
+1095 AYNANVEAVYGES
-1107 DFMFSEEAT
+1107 FMFSPEAQT
-1116 KVMIPQS
+1116 VLIPQT
-1123 IYSGQLKPLSVVQ
+1123 IYSGRERPVLDKTSATPI
-1136 DQEAN
+1136 D
-1141 QEKKVSVP
+1141 
-1149 ESLQVPVWEAYEKEK
+1149 ESL
-1164 SQTGDF
+1164 
-1170 TYQDTAEEYGNMLLK
+1170 
-1185 GVENILPRIKG
+1185 
-1196 TLTINQW
+1196 
-1203 GSDVLSA
+1203 
-1210 EIENDPRIFETYIIP
+1210 
-1225 EPLKAWL
+1225 
-1232 EVSPK
+1232 
-1237 EESHSNMQGS
+1237 
-1247 STVKNVD
+1247 ST
-1254 IVAAYVFS
+1254 
-1262 TILLQKENQE
+1262 
-1272 IDLSFT
+1272 
-1278 IDGKQ
+1278 
-1283 WDNYNEVMQ
+1283 
-1292 GNSDHSISDEAFVA
+1292 
-1306 AWALQSSMGISKH
+1306 
-1319 DLSKNAVAVLNDPI
+1319 
-1333 ATTEH
+1333 
-1338 YGTLTLNGSKGG
+1338 
-1350 IELLQ
+1350 
-1355 SGKVSADYSVKG
+1355 
-1367 QQITVEASPKS
+1367 KS
-1378 EEELH
+1378 E
-1383 TEQEKKVS
+1383 T
-1391 IPESLKG
+1391 G
-1398 ITKGDMPKADLQS
+1398 ILSSEGMPKVDLQS

-1420 NTIAKEER
+1420 NSIVQKER
-1428 QSVNYDLTKDTSLAR
+1428 QGVNFDFTKDISLAR

-1448 NFQVSRETFDKFS
+1448 NFQVSGEIFDSFS

-1476 SSLLTTFTEQ
+1476 SSLLSSFTEER
-1486 QKVEKEISNF
+1486 KVEKEISDF

-1506 NAQKVLEKGYE
+1506 NSQKVLAKGHE

-1536 VLSLANNQH
+1536 VLSLADNQH

-1602 FYSEKPAFGPAT
+1602 SYSEKPAFGPAT

-1619 HIYVSRDQHQE
+1619 HIYVSRDLHQE

-1638 VNDIE
+1638 VNDSE

-1655 SKKNEEIFYSSVA
+1655 SKKNEEIFYSSVV
-1668 SITSG
+1668 SIKSG
-1673 EDFHLFDSMREK
+1673 EDLQLFDSMREK
-1685 GHLNKMLKVAAE
+1685 GHLNKLLKVAAE

-1732 NNSVGGAY
+1732 NNSAGGAY

-1751 LNSIE
+1751 LNSVE
-1756 RYGLSDT
+1756 RYGLPST

-1813 AAGTEERLPAS
+1813 AAGTEERLPDS

-1846 LSGEVSSKQELQ
+1846 LSGEVSSKLELQ
-1858 DKNAEARRKEESQR
+1858 DKNVEARRKEESQR

-2073 KKQHPNHLV
+2073 KKQHPDHLV

-2101 QLAKDSVTLDSFNN
+2101 QLAKDSVTLDSINN

-2179 GINVQKSLTQPTIY
+2179 GINVQKSLTQPTSY

-2272 PATLSDQVSNESVES
+2272 PAVLSDQVSNESVES

-2294 NPHLLSSLERNVN
+2294 DPHLLSSLERNVN

-2315 LVKGEQVDYAV
+2315 IVKGEQVDYAA

-2382 VLNNEAFRQAL
+2382 VLNNEDFRQAL
-2393 LKQGIKEVKFFNPGG
+2393 LKQGVKEVKFFNPGG

-2432 EVVPQQELHLNEQ
+2432 EVVPQQELHLNKQ
-2445 SQNVEYNFEDV
+2445 SQNVEHNFEDV

-2477 FIIQPKMRDM
+2477 FIIQPEMRDM

-2591 AAKVFSNILHEGQTV
+2591 AAKVFSNVLHEGQTV
-2606 SEAPSVEENQ
+2606 SEVPSVEENQ
-2616 QIKETNS
+2616 QVKETNS

-2642 VGRSH
+2642 VGRFH

>member
-13 LAIMSPKKNTHE
+13 LAIMSPKKNTHK

-63 SAITSRNIDNLGIG
+63 SAVTSRNIDNLGIG

-158 WGKVASCEWSLN
+158 WGKAASCEWSLN

-626 GKASDMIIE
+626 GKASDMINE

-658 NELSNSSRPE
+658 NEFSNSSRPE

-686 DTDNRTKAD
+686 DTGNRTKAD

-743 ETKVDN
+743 EAKVDN
-749 VWQKWEDISS
+749 VWQKWEDISN
-759 EYNLSAEDADRSVVD
+759 EYNLSVEDADRSVVD
-774 SDAPSLKFRSVDSA
+774 SDAPSLIFRSVDSA

-817 QRWTSFDS
+817 QQWTSFDS

-850 GSHPHNLTQAAIEY
+850 GSHPHNLTQSAIEY
-864 LQQQRKGFTPEEP
+864 LQQQHKHFSPEAP

-883 LYDAIKMLKEGK
+883 LYDAIKMLKEGQ

-902 NREVDLISSIKDDEM
+902 NREVDLSSSIKDDEM

-933 SDGKSKSSNIDNK
+933 SDGKSKSTNIDNK

-1063 YSNINVQYP
+1063 YSNINAQYP

-1095 AYNANVEAVYDH
+1095 AYNANVEAVYGES
-1107 DFMFSEEAT
+1107 FMFSPESQT
-1116 KVMIPQS
+1116 VLIPQT
-1123 IYSGQLKPLSVVQ
+1123 IYSGRERPVLDKTNATPI
-1136 DQEAN
+1136 D
-1141 QEKKVSVP
+1141 
-1149 ESLQVPVWEAYEKEK
+1149 ESL
-1164 SQTGDF
+1164 
-1170 TYQDTAEEYGNMLLK
+1170 
-1185 GVENILPRIKG
+1185 
-1196 TLTINQW
+1196 
-1203 GSDVLSA
+1203 
-1210 EIENDPRIFETYIIP
+1210 
-1225 EPLKAWL
+1225 
-1232 EVSPK
+1232 
-1237 EESHSNMQGS
+1237 
-1247 STVKNVD
+1247 ST
-1254 IVAAYVFS
+1254 
-1262 TILLQKENQE
+1262 
-1272 IDLSFT
+1272 
-1278 IDGKQ
+1278 
-1283 WDNYNEVMQ
+1283 
-1292 GNSDHSISDEAFVA
+1292 
-1306 AWALQSSMGISKH
+1306 
-1319 DLSKNAVAVLNDPI
+1319 
-1333 ATTEH
+1333 
-1338 YGTLTLNGSKGG
+1338 
-1350 IELLQ
+1350 
-1355 SGKVSADYSVKG
+1355 
-1367 QQITVEASPKS
+1367 KS
-1378 EEELH
+1378 E
-1383 TEQEKKVS
+1383 T
-1391 IPESLKG
+1391 G
-1398 ITKGDMPKADLQS
+1398 ILSSEGMPKVDLQS

-1420 NTIAKEER
+1420 NSIVQKER
-1428 QSVNYDLTKDTSLAR
+1428 QGVNFDFTKDISLAR

-1448 NFQVSRETFDKFS
+1448 NFQVSGEIFDSFS

-1476 SSLLTTFTEQ
+1476 SSLLSSFTEER
-1486 QKVEKEISNF
+1486 KVEREISDF

-1506 NAQKVLEKGYE
+1506 NSQKVLAKGHE

-1536 VLSLANNQH
+1536 VLSLTDNQH

-1602 FYSEKPAFGPAT
+1602 SYSEKPAFGPAT

-1638 VNDIE
+1638 VNDSE

-1655 SKKNEEIFYSSVA
+1655 SKKNEEIFYSSVV
-1668 SITSG
+1668 SIKSG
-1673 EDFHLFDSMREK
+1673 EDLQLFDSMREK
-1685 GHLNKMLKVAAE
+1685 GHLNKLLKVAAE

-1732 NNSVGGAY
+1732 NNSAGGAY

-1751 LNSIE
+1751 LNSVE
-1756 RYGLSDT
+1756 RYGLPST

-1813 AAGTEERLPAS
+1813 AAGTEERLPDS

-1846 LSGEVSSKQELQ
+1846 LSGEVSSKLELQ
-1858 DKNAEARRKEESQR
+1858 DKNVEARRKEESQR

-2073 KKQHPNHLV
+2073 KKQHPDHLV

-2101 QLAKDSVTLDSFNN
+2101 QLAKDSVTLDSINN
-2115 SKSNRKTSIAYL
+2115 SKSNRKTSIAYI

-2179 GINVQKSLTQPTIY
+2179 GINVQKSLTQPTSY

-2272 PATLSDQVSNESVES
+2272 PAVLSDQVRNESVES

-2294 NPHLLSSLERNVN
+2294 DPHLLSSLERNVN

-2315 LVKGEQVDYAV
+2315 LVKGEQVDYAA

-2382 VLNNEAFRQAL
+2382 VLNNEDFRQAL
-2393 LKQGIKEVKFFNPGG
+2393 LKQGVKEVKFFNPGG

-2432 EVVPQQELHLNEQ
+2432 EVVPQQELHLNKQ
-2445 SQNVEYNFEDV
+2445 SQNVEHNFEDV

-2477 FIIQPKMRDM
+2477 FIIQPEMRDM

-2499 QAIYDTKTSL
+2499 QAIYDTKTLL

-2591 AAKVFSNILHEGQTV
+2591 AAKVFSNVLHEGQTV

-2616 QIKETNS
+2616 QVKETNS

-2642 VGRSH
+2642 VGRFH

>member
-1 MLIFSF
+1 
-7 PLNKKE
+7 
-13 LAIMSPKKNTHE
+13 MSPKKNTHE
-25 ATFPE
+25 ATFSE
-30 TVIPEELQSN
+30 TVIPKELQSN
-40 ILVDFNSISF
+40 SLVDINSFSF

-90 EVKKDVD
+90 EVKKEVD
-97 LSDFYEATSVEFT
+97 LSDFYEATSAEFT
-110 KLSSDKSVFSFW
+110 KISSDKSVFSFW

-170 DDSTEGWSV
+170 DDPTEGWSI
-179 GVANIQSFK
+179 GVANIKSFK

-193 RSLVLKGSF
+193 RGLVLKSSF

-209 IANLHDI
+209 IANLQDI
-216 IDSTDIKKT
+216 IDSKDIKKT

-243 ASLKDWKVY
+243 ASLNDWKVY
-252 IENANLIKSKDIP
+252 VENANLIKSKDIS
-265 DMAYKKTNASSSA
+265 DMAYRKTNASSSA
-278 SSSYSDA
+278 SSSYSDD

-319 PRNALTGRQY
+319 PRNALTGRLY

-335 MLMYDTIKHEYTT
+335 MLMYDTIEHEYTT
-348 SMYLTARQLFSMNE
+348 SMYLTARQLFSMND
-362 SLKDPSTGKIASEN
+362 SLKDPSTGKIALEN

-415 SEEQRKDI
+415 SEEQRKAI

-460 PSLPDSE
+460 PSLPDSD
-467 GMYINEDIDSL
+467 GMYFNEDIDSL

-497 CPIEQTDNISSPHY
+497 CPIDQTANISFPHY

-533 GIFADGQAFYA
+533 SVFADGQEFYA

-560 NRDMNG
+560 NRDLNG

-635 KIDEQRVDLNQTLL
+635 KIDVQRVDLNQTLL

-658 NELSNSSRPE
+658 NELSNSSRPG

-686 DTDNRTKAD
+686 DTGNRTEAD

-706 PLLVDGKTSHLAVE
+706 PLLVDGRTSHLAVE

-774 SDAPSLKFRSVDSA
+774 SDAPLVKFRSVDSA

-796 AKYAKTEQKSESTEL
+796 AKYVKSEQKSDSLSTEEL
-811 IYSNGK
+811 RETNRKDKTNATPIEES
-817 QRWTSFDS
+817 
-825 LLKAA
+825 
-830 KEHQI
+830 
-835 TRSEFMALST
+835 LST
-845 FNTVK
+845 KTET
-850 GSHPHNLTQAAIEY
+850 G
-864 LQQQRKGFTPEEP
+864 
-877 IVPGSP
+877 
-883 LYDAIKMLKEGK
+883 
-895 VFAEYRG
+895 
-902 NREVDLISSIKDDEM
+902 ISS
-917 LSAEEI
+917 
-923 EKLKAMASDA
+923 
-933 SDGKSKSSNIDNK
+933 
-946 PLIEKVPY
+946 
-954 GEFYLPDWS
+954 
-963 IPYFKDGKEE
+963 
-973 GLSAEQLKT
+973 
-982 IKDFEK
+982 
-988 DFPSKLSI
+988 
-996 EITESSIEGNHNTEL
+996 
-1011 GPATTV
+1011 
-1017 VKAKI
+1017 
-1022 YYFEQHISDLFPTD
+1022 
-1036 ESTRDRLDK
+1036 
-1045 DLSEDNKNRKTL
+1045 SE
-1057 SDLQAQ
+1057 
-1063 YSNINVQYP
+1063 
-1072 AAVNDE
+1072 
-1078 RTRQIAK
+1078 
-1085 RIRQAEQIIT
+1085 
-1095 AYNANVEAVYDH
+1095 
-1107 DFMFSEEAT
+1107 
-1116 KVMIPQS
+1116 
-1123 IYSGQLKPLSVVQ
+1123 
-1136 DQEAN
+1136 
-1141 QEKKVSVP
+1141 
-1149 ESLQVPVWEAYEKEK
+1149 
-1164 SQTGDF
+1164 
-1170 TYQDTAEEYGNMLLK
+1170 
-1185 GVENILPRIKG
+1185 
-1196 TLTINQW
+1196 
-1203 GSDVLSA
+1203 
-1210 EIENDPRIFETYIIP
+1210 
-1225 EPLKAWL
+1225 
-1232 EVSPK
+1232 
-1237 EESHSNMQGS
+1237 
-1247 STVKNVD
+1247 
-1254 IVAAYVFS
+1254 
-1262 TILLQKENQE
+1262 
-1272 IDLSFT
+1272 
-1278 IDGKQ
+1278 
-1283 WDNYNEVMQ
+1283 
-1292 GNSDHSISDEAFVA
+1292 
-1306 AWALQSSMGISKH
+1306 GIS
-1319 DLSKNAVAVLNDPI
+1319 
-1333 ATTEH
+1333 
-1338 YGTLTLNGSKGG
+1338 
-1350 IELLQ
+1350 
-1355 SGKVSADYSVKG
+1355 
-1367 QQITVEASPKS
+1367 
-1378 EEELH
+1378 
-1383 TEQEKKVS
+1383 
-1391 IPESLKG
+1391 
-1398 ITKGDMPKADLQS
+1398 KADLQS
-1411 QWGNIKKQI
+1411 QWGNIRNQI
-1420 NTIAKEER
+1420 AIIAKKER
-1428 QSVNYDLTKDTSLAR
+1428 QNVNYDDVTKDISLAR

-1448 NFQVSRETFDKFS
+1448 TFQVSRETFDKFS

-1476 SSLLTTFTEQ
+1476 SSILSSFTEE

-1506 NAQKVLEKGYE
+1506 NTQKVLEKGYE
-1517 KMNLLRETP
+1517 KLNLLRETP

-1536 VLSLANNQH
+1536 VLSLADNQH

-1619 HIYVSRDQHQE
+1619 HVYVSRDQHQE

-1638 VNDIE
+1638 VNNSE
-1643 EYTMARRLPQQD
+1643 EYTMARKEPQQD
-1655 SKKNEEIFYSSVA
+1655 SKKNEEIFYSSVV
-1668 SITSG
+1668 SIKSG
-1673 EDFHLFDSMREK
+1673 EDLQLFNSMREK

-1697 YDSGDAISLDTT
+1697 YDSGKDISLDAT

-1732 NNSVGGAY
+1732 NNSAGGAY

-1751 LNSIE
+1751 LNSIN
-1756 RYGLSDT
+1756 RYGLSNT

-1789 EDHDALKFAA
+1789 EDHDALKSAA

-1813 AAGTEERLPAS
+1813 AAGTEEKLPDS

-1858 DKNAEARRKEESQR
+1858 DKNAEARRKEESLR

-2006 PDEKEHFMKAPVKY
+2006 PDEKEHFKKAPVKF

-2073 KKQHPNHLV
+2073 KKQHPDHLV

-2101 QLAKDSVTLDSFNN
+2101 QLAKDSITLDSFNN
-2115 SKSNRKTSIAYL
+2115 SKSNRKTSIAYF

-2139 VSSGQRVAVADNFEV
+2139 LSSGQRVAVADNFEV

-2179 GINVQKSLTQPTIY
+2179 GINVQKSLTQPTSY

-2294 NPHLLSSLERNVN
+2294 DPHLLSSLERNVN

-2315 LVKGEQVDYAV
+2315 LVKGEQVDYAA

-2372 KGIESISENG
+2372 KGIESNSENG

-2393 LKQGIKEVKFFNPGG
+2393 LKQGVKEVKFFNPGG

-2445 SQNVEYNFEDV
+2445 SQNVEHNFEDV

-2477 FIIQPKMRDM
+2477 FIIQPEMRDM

-2499 QAIYDTKTSL
+2499 QTIYDTKTSL

-2536 ITRIERANIAR
+2536 ITRIEKANIAR
-2547 DAQDKNKYLIFAT
+2547 DGQDKNKFLIFAK
-2560 IDGKGYHHEISR
+2560 IDGKVYHEEISR

-2606 SEAPSVEENQ
+2606 SEAPSVEDNQ

-2623 EKVDSP
+2623 EKVDSL
-2629 KQSTESEESLSPR
+2629 KQSTESEENLSPR
-2642 VGRSH
+2642 LGRSH

>member
-1 MLIFSF
+1 
-7 PLNKKE
+7 
-13 LAIMSPKKNTHE
+13 MSPKKNTHE
-25 ATFPE
+25 TTFPE

-77 SVNLYGGNTVSYR
+77 SVNLYEGKTVSYR
-90 EVKKDVD
+90 EVKKEVD
-97 LSDFYEATSVEFT
+97 LSDFYEATSAEFT

-170 DDSTEGWSV
+170 DVPTEGWSV
-179 GVANIQSFK
+179 GVANIRSFK

-193 RSLVLKGSF
+193 RSLVLKSSF

-348 SMYLTARQLFSMNE
+348 SMYLTARQLFSMND

-497 CPIEQTDNISSPHY
+497 CPIDQTDNISSPHY

-518 KVPLKNQY
+518 KVPFKNQY
-526 KTSNSKE
+526 KTSTSKE
-533 GIFADGQAFYA
+533 GIFADGQEFYA

-649 RGSNLKGQD
+649 RDSNLKGQD

-686 DTDNRTKAD
+686 DTGNRTKAD

-720 TVVPDAITA
+720 TVVPDAITD
-729 PSYQRTV
+729 PSYQQSV
-736 YNFGDEV
+736 YDFGDEV
-743 ETKVDN
+743 EAKADN
-749 VWQKWEDISS
+749 VWQKWEDISN
-759 EYNLSAEDADRSVVD
+759 EYNLSVEDADRSVVD
-774 SDAPSLKFRSVDSA
+774 SDAPLLKFRSVDSA
-788 VKFADWIT
+788 VKFVDWIT

-864 LQQQRKGFTPEEP
+864 LQQQHKHFSPEAP

-902 NREVDLISSIKDDEM
+902 NREVDLSSSIKDDEM

-1063 YSNINVQYP
+1063 YSNINAQYP

-1095 AYNANVEAVYDH
+1095 AYNANVEAVYGES
-1107 DFMFSEEAT
+1107 FMFSPEAQT
-1116 KVMIPQS
+1116 VLIPQT
-1123 IYSGQLKPLSVVQ
+1123 IYSGRERPVLDKTNATPI
-1136 DQEAN
+1136 D
-1141 QEKKVSVP
+1141 
-1149 ESLQVPVWEAYEKEK
+1149 ESL
-1164 SQTGDF
+1164 
-1170 TYQDTAEEYGNMLLK
+1170 
-1185 GVENILPRIKG
+1185 
-1196 TLTINQW
+1196 
-1203 GSDVLSA
+1203 
-1210 EIENDPRIFETYIIP
+1210 
-1225 EPLKAWL
+1225 
-1232 EVSPK
+1232 
-1237 EESHSNMQGS
+1237 
-1247 STVKNVD
+1247 ST
-1254 IVAAYVFS
+1254 
-1262 TILLQKENQE
+1262 
-1272 IDLSFT
+1272 
-1278 IDGKQ
+1278 
-1283 WDNYNEVMQ
+1283 
-1292 GNSDHSISDEAFVA
+1292 
-1306 AWALQSSMGISKH
+1306 
-1319 DLSKNAVAVLNDPI
+1319 
-1333 ATTEH
+1333 
-1338 YGTLTLNGSKGG
+1338 
-1350 IELLQ
+1350 
-1355 SGKVSADYSVKG
+1355 
-1367 QQITVEASPKS
+1367 KS
-1378 EEELH
+1378 E
-1383 TEQEKKVS
+1383 T
-1391 IPESLKG
+1391 G
-1398 ITKGDMPKADLQS
+1398 ILSSEGMPKVDLQS

-1420 NTIAKEER
+1420 NSIVQKER
-1428 QSVNYDLTKDTSLAR
+1428 QGVNFDFTKDISLAR

-1448 NFQVSRETFDKFS
+1448 NFQVSGEIFDSFS

-1476 SSLLTTFTEQ
+1476 SSLLSSFTEER
-1486 QKVEKEISNF
+1486 KVEKEISDF

-1506 NAQKVLEKGYE
+1506 NSQKVLAKGHE

-1536 VLSLANNQH
+1536 VLSLADNQH

-1602 FYSEKPAFGPAT
+1602 SYSEKPAFGPAT

-1619 HIYVSRDQHQE
+1619 HIYVSRDLHQE

-1638 VNDIE
+1638 VNDSE

-1655 SKKNEEIFYSSVA
+1655 SKKNEEIFYSSVV
-1668 SITSG
+1668 SIKSG
-1673 EDFHLFDSMREK
+1673 EDLQLFDSMREK
-1685 GHLNKMLKVAAE
+1685 GHLNKLLKVAAE

-1732 NNSVGGAY
+1732 NNSAGGAY

-1751 LNSIE
+1751 LNSVE
-1756 RYGLSDT
+1756 RYGLPST

-1813 AAGTEERLPAS
+1813 AAGTEERLPDS

-1846 LSGEVSSKQELQ
+1846 LSGEVSSKLELQ
-1858 DKNAEARRKEESQR
+1858 DKNVEARRKEESQR

-2073 KKQHPNHLV
+2073 KKQHPDHLV

-2101 QLAKDSVTLDSFNN
+2101 QLAKDSVTLDSINN

-2179 GINVQKSLTQPTIY
+2179 GINVQKSLTQPTSY

-2272 PATLSDQVSNESVES
+2272 PAVLSDQVSNESVES

-2294 NPHLLSSLERNVN
+2294 DPHLLSSLERNVN

-2315 LVKGEQVDYAV
+2315 IVKGEQVDYAA

-2382 VLNNEAFRQAL
+2382 VLNNEDFRQAL
-2393 LKQGIKEVKFFNPGG
+2393 LKQGVKEVKFFNPGG

-2432 EVVPQQELHLNEQ
+2432 EVVPQQELHLNKQ
-2445 SQNVEYNFEDV
+2445 SQNVEHNFEDV

-2477 FIIQPKMRDM
+2477 FIIQPEMRDM

-2591 AAKVFSNILHEGQTV
+2591 AAKVFSNVLHEGQTV
-2606 SEAPSVEENQ
+2606 SEVPSVEENQ
-2616 QIKETNS
+2616 QVKETNS

-2642 VGRSH
+2642 VGRFH

>member
-1 MLIFSF
+1 
-7 PLNKKE
+7 
-13 LAIMSPKKNTHE
+13 MSPKKNTHE
-25 ATFPE
+25 ATFSE
-30 TVIPEELQSN
+30 AVIPEELQSTS
-40 ILVDFNSISF
+40 LVDINSFSL
-50 PFPNHNVR
+50 PSPNHNVR

-97 LSDFYEATSVEFT
+97 LSDFYEATSAEFT
-110 KLSSDKSVFSFW
+110 KISSDKSVFSFW

-170 DDSTEGWSV
+170 DEPTEGWSI

-209 IANLHDI
+209 IANLYDI

-243 ASLKDWKVY
+243 ASLNDWKVY
-252 IENANLIKSKDIP
+252 VENANLIKSKDIS

-335 MLMYDTIKHEYTT
+335 MLMYNTIEHEYTT

-362 SLKDPSTGKIASEN
+362 SLKDPSTGKIALEN

-460 PSLPDSE
+460 PSLPDSD
-467 GMYINEDIDSL
+467 GMYFNEDIDSL

-497 CPIEQTDNISSPHY
+497 CPIDQTADISSPHY

-526 KTSNSKE
+526 KSSDSKE
-533 GIFADGQAFYA
+533 GVFADGQEFYA

-560 NRDMNG
+560 NRDLSG

-635 KIDEQRVDLNQTLL
+635 KIDEQRIDLNQTLL
-649 RGSNLKGQD
+649 RDSNLKGQD
-658 NELSNSSRPE
+658 NELSNPSRPE
-668 RTENEMSL
+668 RTENDMSL

-686 DTDNRTKAD
+686 DTGNRTKAD

-720 TVVPDAITA
+720 TVVPDAITD
-729 PSYQRTV
+729 PSYQQSV
-736 YNFGDEV
+736 YDFGDEV
-743 ETKVDN
+743 EAKVDN
-749 VWQKWEDISS
+749 VWQKWEDISN
-759 EYNLSAEDADRSVVD
+759 EYNLSVEDADRSVVD

-796 AKYAKTEQKSESTEL
+796 AKYVKTEQKSDSLSTEERRET
-811 IYSNGK
+811 NGK
-817 QRWTSFDS
+817 
-825 LLKAA
+825 
-830 KEHQI
+830 
-835 TRSEFMALST
+835 
-845 FNTVK
+845 
-850 GSHPHNLTQAAIEY
+850 Y
-864 LQQQRKGFTPEEP
+864 
-877 IVPGSP
+877 
-883 LYDAIKMLKEGK
+883 
-895 VFAEYRG
+895 
-902 NREVDLISSIKDDEM
+902 
-917 LSAEEI
+917 
-923 EKLKAMASDA
+923 
-933 SDGKSKSSNIDNK
+933 
-946 PLIEKVPY
+946 
-954 GEFYLPDWS
+954 
-963 IPYFKDGKEE
+963 
-973 GLSAEQLKT
+973 
-982 IKDFEK
+982 
-988 DFPSKLSI
+988 
-996 EITESSIEGNHNTEL
+996 
-1011 GPATTV
+1011 
-1017 VKAKI
+1017 
-1022 YYFEQHISDLFPTD
+1022 
-1036 ESTRDRLDK
+1036 
-1045 DLSEDNKNRKTL
+1045 KTL
-1057 SDLQAQ
+1057 YDLQAQ
-1063 YSNINVQYP
+1063 YSNINALYP

-1078 RTRQIAK
+1078 RTHQIAK

-1095 AYNANVEAVYDH
+1095 AYNANVEAVYGES
-1107 DFMFSEEAT
+1107 FMFSPEAQT
-1116 KVMIPQS
+1116 MLIPQT
-1123 IYSGQLKPLSVVQ
+1123 IYSGRERSALDKTNATPI
-1136 DQEAN
+1136 D
-1141 QEKKVSVP
+1141 
-1149 ESLQVPVWEAYEKEK
+1149 ESLSTK
-1164 SQTGDF
+1164 S
-1170 TYQDTAEEYGNMLLK
+1170 
-1185 GVENILPRIKG
+1185 
-1196 TLTINQW
+1196 
-1203 GSDVLSA
+1203 
-1210 EIENDPRIFETYIIP
+1210 ETF
-1225 EPLKAWL
+1225 
-1232 EVSPK
+1232 VSP
-1237 EESHSNMQGS
+1237 EG
-1247 STVKNVD
+1247 
-1254 IVAAYVFS
+1254 
-1262 TILLQKENQE
+1262 
-1272 IDLSFT
+1272 
-1278 IDGKQ
+1278 
-1283 WDNYNEVMQ
+1283 
-1292 GNSDHSISDEAFVA
+1292 
-1306 AWALQSSMGISKH
+1306 
-1319 DLSKNAVAVLNDPI
+1319 
-1333 ATTEH
+1333 
-1338 YGTLTLNGSKGG
+1338 
-1350 IELLQ
+1350 
-1355 SGKVSADYSVKG
+1355 
-1367 QQITVEASPKS
+1367 
-1378 EEELH
+1378 
-1383 TEQEKKVS
+1383 
-1391 IPESLKG
+1391 
-1398 ITKGDMPKADLQS
+1398 MPKVDLQS
-1411 QWGNIKKQI
+1411 QWENIKKQL
-1420 NTIAKEER
+1420 NTVAKDER
-1428 QSVNYDLTKDTSLAR
+1428 QSSNYDLTKDTSLAR

-1461 DSDKERLVSLYSNYS
+1461 DSNKERLVSLYSNYS

-1517 KMNLLRETP
+1517 KMTLLRETP

-1536 VLSLANNQH
+1536 VLSLADNQH
-1545 RESNSIAY
+1545 RQSTPIAY

-1593 FFEFKESNV
+1593 FFEFKDSNV
-1602 FYSEKPAFGPAT
+1602 SYSEKPAFGPAT

-1630 ESVSINKS
+1630 ESVSINNN
-1638 VNDIE
+1638 VNDSE
-1643 EYTMARRLPQQD
+1643 EYTMARKLPQQD
-1655 SKKNEEIFYSSVA
+1655 SKKNEEIFYSSVV
-1668 SITSG
+1668 SIKSG
-1673 EDFHLFDSMREK
+1673 EDLQLFDSMREK

-1697 YDSGDAISLDTT
+1697 YDYGEDISLDAT

-1732 NNSVGGAY
+1732 NNSAGGAY

-1751 LNSIE
+1751 LNSIN
-1756 RYGLSDT
+1756 RYGLPDT
-1763 ASEDVKSLSG
+1763 ASEDVKRLSG

-1789 EDHDALKFAA
+1789 EDHDALNFAA

-1813 AAGTEERLPAS
+1813 SEGTEEKLPDF
-1824 SELDKKRGLDDREKE
+1824 SEQDKKRGLEDRDNEVE
-1839 IELKNEE
+1839 IKNEE
-1846 LSGEVSSKQELQ
+1846 LSGGLSSKGNLQ
-1858 DKNAEARRKEESQR
+1858 DNNAENRRKEESRR
-1872 EAEKKEKEKQESQKK
+1872 EAERKEKEKQESQKK
-1887 DDSSAKI
+1887 DDSSTKI
-1894 ITAAFLRSS
+1894 ITAAFLRAS

-1918 WLNAGGKKSPTFHQ
+1918 WLNADAKTAPSFYKTN
-1932 ASWDVSPYN
+1932 WEISPYN
-1941 QIFMSLNSD
+1941 QLFMSLNSD

-1958 YTTFKHEDSL
+1958 YTTFKHEDSI
-1968 AVKKGSESL
+1968 AIKKGSQSL

-1990 GPEPK
+1990 GSDPK
-1995 SITSNQYENLS
+1995 LITANQYENLPPS
-2006 PDEKEHFMKAPVKY
+2006 EKELYRKEPVKF
-2020 DRKIF
+2020 DRKVF
-2025 NIDQTVLKGANPE
+2025 NIDQSLLKE
-2038 QYNAVL
+2038 TDRKSYNALLGDNITHLNDKQILASSDGVSFI
-2044 KEHDTHY
+2044 HDDY
-2051 KEMQTIASTD
+2051 AKFRNS
-2061 SVDLVS
+2061 
-2067 DRVSKI
+2067 
-2073 KKQHPNHLV
+2073 HPNHIAITQLMGNYAV
-2082 LFAHNGVYN
+2082 IGRDSKYIQKLNIDNVELSHIIR
-2091 AFGKDAKTIH
+2091 GKDRMPYADIKS
-2101 QLAKDSVTLDSFNN
+2101 KDLDAAIKAIVSSGKKVAIWNPSQSLNLPNAIQEIVSNAETTLDSF
-2115 SKSNRKTSIAYL
+2115 SKN
-2127 KPSDLDKVLKAV
+2127 
-2139 VSSGQRVAVADNFEV
+2139 
-2154 LNAPKEATKI
+2154 
-2164 LSKAESVLDNYSKST
+2164 T
-2179 GINVQKSLTQPTIY
+2179 GIKVQKSLTQPTSY

-2204 KKPVNPGS
+2204 KKSVNPGN
-2212 ELRTAVEN
+2212 ELRAAVEN

-2272 PATLSDQVSNESVES
+2272 PAVLSDQVSHESVES
-2287 WVQDIKN
+2287 WAQDIKN
-2294 NPHLLSSLERNVN
+2294 DPHLLSSLERNVN

-2315 LVKGEQVDYAV
+2315 LVKGEQVDYAA
-2326 INGKSSYNKA
+2326 INGKSLHDKTK
-2336 ESFNLV
+2336 SFNYV
-2342 SELNEVVNTS
+2342 SELNEIAKTDP
-2352 TMSAAVIR
+2352 MSAVIIR
-2360 NNDGKSA
+2360 DKNNAST

-2372 KGIESISENG
+2372 TGIETVSENG
-2382 VLNNEAFRQAL
+2382 VLNNNKFRQAL
-2393 LKQGIKEVKFFNPGG
+2393 LQQGDKDIKFYQSGG
-2408 TLGLNKGDSYF
+2408 TLGLNKDDSF
-2419 EDKSIQIVNFDGK
+2419 FKDKIMQIVSFNGK
-2432 EVVPQQELHLNEQ
+2432 DVLPQQDLHINDH
-2445 SQNVEYNFEDV
+2445 SQNVSHSFEDV

-2472 KDQPY
+2472 KGQPY
-2477 FIIQPKMRDM
+2477 FIIQPDKRDL
-2487 SRLFEAFKSQDQ
+2487 SRLFEAFKSHDQ
-2499 QAIYDTKTSL
+2499 QSIYDAKTSL
-2509 GEKYTKLVQQRPE
+2509 GEKYIHLAQSHPE

-2527 LMPKVPAED
+2527 LMPKVPSQD
-2536 ITRIERANIAR
+2536 IARIQRAGITR
-2547 DAQDKNKYLIFAT
+2547 DAQDRNKYLIFAT
-2560 IDGKGYHHEISR
+2560 IDGKNYHQEISR

-2586 YKSAL
+2586 YKNAL
-2591 AAKVFSNILHEGQTV
+2591 AAKIFSNVLHEGQSISDT
-2606 SEAPSVEENQ
+2606 PLKEEKE
-2616 QIKETNS
+2616 QIKLSTV
-2623 EKVDSP
+2623 EKIDT
-2629 KQSTESEESLSPR
+2629 KQSFENDEDVNSSKGMSR
-2642 VGRSH
+2642 K

>member
-1 MLIFSF
+1 
-7 PLNKKE
+7 
-13 LAIMSPKKNTHE
+13 MSPKKNTIE
-25 ATFPE
+25 ATFPK

-40 ILVDFNSISF
+40 SLVDINRLSF
-50 PFPNHNVR
+50 PSPNHNVR

-63 SAITSRNIDNLGIG
+63 SAITSHNIDNLGIG

-90 EVKKDVD
+90 EVKKEVD
-97 LSDFYEATSVEFT
+97 LSDFYEATSAEFT

-133 HHSPLSNSEYLVNH
+133 NHSPLSNSEYLVNH

-170 DDSTEGWSV
+170 DEPTEGWSI

-193 RSLVLKGSF
+193 RSLVLKSSF

-209 IANLHDI
+209 IANLQDI

-252 IENANLIKSKDIP
+252 IENANLIKSKDIS

-335 MLMYDTIKHEYTT
+335 MLMYNTIKHEYTT
-348 SMYLTARQLFSMNE
+348 SMYLTARQLFSMND
-362 SLKDPSTGKIASEN
+362 SLKDPSTGKIALEN
-376 LDKVMKINKGEKAF
+376 LDKVMKIDKGEKAF
-390 PVYYMIHKYKDMQ
+390 PVYYIIHKYKDTQ

-423 KAYFYPKVH
+423 NAYFYPKVH

-467 GMYINEDIDSL
+467 GMYINEEIDSL

-497 CPIEQTDNISSPHY
+497 CPIDQTVNISSPHY
-511 NLSKDFI
+511 NLSKDII

-526 KTSNSKE
+526 KTSDSKE

-560 NRDMNG
+560 NRDLNG

-649 RGSNLKGQD
+649 RDSNLKGQD

-686 DTDNRTKAD
+686 DTGNRTKAD
-695 TNHYDDKRLYL
+695 TNHYDDEHLYL
-706 PLLVDGKTSHLAVE
+706 PLLVDGRTSHLAVE
-720 TVVPDAITA
+720 TVVPDTITD

-743 ETKVDN
+743 EAKVDN
-749 VWQKWEDISS
+749 VWQKWDDISS
-759 EYNLSAEDADRSVVD
+759 EYNLSVEDADRSVVD
-774 SDAPSLKFRSVDSA
+774 SDAPFLKFRSVDSA

-796 AKYAKTEQKSESTEL
+796 VKYVKTEQKSDNLSTEEL
-811 IYSNGK
+811 
-817 QRWTSFDS
+817 
-825 LLKAA
+825 
-830 KEHQI
+830 
-835 TRSEFMALST
+835 
-845 FNTVK
+845 
-850 GSHPHNLTQAAIEY
+850 
-864 LQQQRKGFTPEEP
+864 
-877 IVPGSP
+877 
-883 LYDAIKMLKEGK
+883 
-895 VFAEYRG
+895 
-902 NREVDLISSIKDDEM
+902 RE
-917 LSAEEI
+917 
-923 EKLKAMASDA
+923 
-933 SDGKSKSSNIDNK
+933 
-946 PLIEKVPY
+946 
-954 GEFYLPDWS
+954 
-963 IPYFKDGKEE
+963 
-973 GLSAEQLKT
+973 T
-982 IKDFEK
+982 
-988 DFPSKLSI
+988 
-996 EITESSIEGNHNTEL
+996 
-1011 GPATTV
+1011 
-1017 VKAKI
+1017 
-1022 YYFEQHISDLFPTD
+1022 
-1036 ESTRDRLDK
+1036 
-1045 DLSEDNKNRKTL
+1045 NRKDKT
-1057 SDLQAQ
+1057 
-1063 YSNINVQYP
+1063 
-1072 AAVNDE
+1072 
-1078 RTRQIAK
+1078 
-1085 RIRQAEQIIT
+1085 
-1095 AYNANVEAVYDH
+1095 NATPTE
-1107 DFMFSEEAT
+1107 
-1116 KVMIPQS
+1116 
-1123 IYSGQLKPLSVVQ
+1123 
-1136 DQEAN
+1136 
-1141 QEKKVSVP
+1141 
-1149 ESLQVPVWEAYEKEK
+1149 ESLFTKTEA
-1164 SQTGDF
+1164 G
-1170 TYQDTAEEYGNMLLK
+1170 
-1185 GVENILPRIKG
+1185 IL
-1196 TLTINQW
+1196 
-1203 GSDVLSA
+1203 
-1210 EIENDPRIFETYIIP
+1210 
-1225 EPLKAWL
+1225 
-1232 EVSPK
+1232 
-1237 EESHSNMQGS
+1237 S
-1247 STVKNVD
+1247 S
-1254 IVAAYVFS
+1254 
-1262 TILLQKENQE
+1262 E
-1272 IDLSFT
+1272 
-1278 IDGKQ
+1278 G
-1283 WDNYNEVMQ
+1283 
-1292 GNSDHSISDEAFVA
+1292 
-1306 AWALQSSMGISKH
+1306 
-1319 DLSKNAVAVLNDPI
+1319 
-1333 ATTEH
+1333 
-1338 YGTLTLNGSKGG
+1338 
-1350 IELLQ
+1350 
-1355 SGKVSADYSVKG
+1355 
-1367 QQITVEASPKS
+1367 
-1378 EEELH
+1378 
-1383 TEQEKKVS
+1383 
-1391 IPESLKG
+1391 
-1398 ITKGDMPKADLQS
+1398 MPKVDLQS
-1411 QWGNIKKQI
+1411 QWGNIKLQFDSIVQK
-1420 NTIAKEER
+1420 ER
-1428 QSVNYDLTKDTSLAR
+1428 QSVDFDLKKEVSLDR
-1443 DYIAN
+1443 DFIAD
-1448 NFQVSRETFDKFS
+1448 NFHVSGEIFDRFS
-1461 DSDKERLVSLYSNYS
+1461 DSDKERLDSLYSNYVS
-1476 SSLLTTFTEQ
+1476 SFLSSLTKERKL
-1486 QKVEKEISNF
+1486 EKEISNY
-1496 ILLGGLLDPE
+1496 ILSGGLSDPE
-1506 NAQKVLEKGYE
+1506 FSQKVLDRGTE
-1517 KMNLLRETP
+1517 KMNLIRETP
-1526 NVNLAVLKSS
+1526 SLNLAVLKSA
-1536 VLSLANNQH
+1536 VLSLVDKQQT
-1545 RESNSIAY
+1545 ESSLISY
-1553 GQYDIPIWAVKHLSE
+1553 GQYDIPTWAVKHLSE
-1568 GKDSSLSEAKLSEI
+1568 GKDSSLSEAKLSKI
-1582 ESFKSQLPNNS
+1582 ESFKSQLPHNS
-1593 FFEFKESNV
+1593 FFEFNDSNV
-1602 FYSEKPAFGPAT
+1602 SYSEKPAFGSAT

-1619 HIYVSRDQHQE
+1619 HVYVSRDQHQG

-1638 VNDIE
+1638 VNDSE
-1643 EYTMARRLPQQD
+1643 EYIMARKLPQQV
-1655 SKKNEEIFYSSVA
+1655 FYSSVV
-1668 SITSG
+1668 SIKSG
-1673 EDFHLFDSMREK
+1673 EDLHLFDSMREK

-1697 YDSGDAISLDTT
+1697 YDSGEAISLDTT
-1709 HKSPLQNSGD
+1709 RKSPLQNSGD

-1732 NNSVGGAY
+1732 NNSAGGAY

-1756 RYGLSDT
+1756 RYGLPET

-1813 AAGTEERLPAS
+1813 AAGTEDKLPDS

-1839 IELKNEE
+1839 ISLKNEE
-1846 LSGEVSSKQELQ
+1846 LSGEVSSKLELQ
-1858 DKNAEARRKEESQR
+1858 DKNVEARRKEESQR

-1894 ITAAFLRSS
+1894 ISAAFLRSS

-1918 WLNAGGKKSPTFHQ
+1918 WLNADGKKAPSFHK
-1932 ASWDVSPYN
+1932 ASWEVSPYN
-1941 QIFMSLNSD
+1941 QLFMSLNSD

-1958 YTTFKHEDSL
+1958 YTTFKQEGSL
-1968 AVKKGSESL
+1968 AIQYGSHSL

-1990 GPEPK
+1990 DSK
-1995 SITSNQYENLS
+1995 LKNITASQYENL
-2006 PDEKEHFMKAPVKY
+2006 PTEEKGLYKKEPVKF
-2020 DRKIF
+2020 DRRIF
-2025 NIDQTVLKGANPE
+2025 NIDQTTLKLSNSE
-2038 QYNAVL
+2038 EYNAVL
-2044 KEHDTHY
+2044 KDFATHY
-2051 KEMQTIASTD
+2051 KEKLTIASSE

-2067 DRVSKI
+2067 DRISKI
-2073 KKQHPNHLV
+2073 KKQHPDHLI
-2082 LFAHNGVYN
+2082 LFVHNGVYT
-2091 AFGKDAKTIH
+2091 AFGKDAKSAH
-2101 QLAKDSVTLDSFNN
+2101 NLSEDCVVLDSITN
-2115 SKSNRKTSIAYL
+2115 SKTNRKTPIAYFKSSELDTIL
-2127 KPSDLDKVLKAV
+2127 KSLA
-2139 VSSGQRVAVADNFEV
+2139 SSGQRVAIVDKFNI
-2154 LNAPKEATKI
+2154 LNASMEANKI
-2164 LSKAESVLDNYSKST
+2164 LSKAESLLDT
-2179 GINVQKSLTQPTIY
+2179 GINVQKSLSQPTSY

-2204 KKPVNPGS
+2204 KKSVNPGN

-2230 SVANNKRL
+2230 SIANNNRL
-2238 DISNQFSMPEKDIE
+2238 DISKQFSMPEKDIE

-2266 SLKQAH
+2266 SLKQDH
-2272 PATLSDQVSNESVES
+2272 PAILSDQVSHESVDS
-2287 WVQDIKN
+2287 WVQDITN
-2294 NPHLLSSLERNVN
+2294 DPHLLSSLERNVN

-2315 LVKGEQVDYAV
+2315 LIKGEQVDYAV
-2326 INGKSSYNKA
+2326 INGKSSYNRTQ
-2336 ESFNLV
+2336 SFNLV
-2342 SELNEVVNTS
+2342 SELNEIVNTS

-2372 KGIESISENG
+2372 KGIESTSENG
-2382 VLNNEAFRQAL
+2382 VLNNENFRQAL
-2393 LKQGIKEVKFFNPGG
+2393 LKQGIREVKFFNPGG

-2419 EDKSIQIVNFDGK
+2419 EDKNIQIVNFDGK
-2432 EVVPQQELHLNEQ
+2432 EVVPQQELHLNVQ
-2445 SQNVEYNFEDV
+2445 SQNVEHNFEDV
-2456 SAVKDDN
+2456 SAIKDDN

-2477 FIIQPKMRDM
+2477 FIIQPEMRDM

-2499 QAIYDTKTSL
+2499 QVIYDTKTSL
-2509 GEKYTKLVQQRPE
+2509 GDKYTKLVQQRPE

-2536 ITRIERANIAR
+2536 IYRIEKANIAR

-2560 IDGKGYHHEISR
+2560 INSKGYHHEISR
-2572 EDFRRMWKVDNMQS
+2572 EDFRRMWKVDNMQN

-2606 SEAPSVEENQ
+2606 SEAPSVEDNQ

-2629 KQSTESEESLSPR
+2629 KQSSENEESLSPR
-2642 VGRSH
+2642 MGRSH

>member
-1 MLIFSF
+1 
-7 PLNKKE
+7 
-13 LAIMSPKKNTHE
+13 MSPKKNTHE
-25 ATFPE
+25 ATFSE
-30 TVIPEELQSN
+30 AVIPEELQSTS
-40 ILVDFNSISF
+40 LVDINSFSF

-63 SAITSRNIDNLGIG
+63 SAITSHNIDNLGIG
-77 SVNLYGGNTVSYR
+77 SVNLYEGNTVSYR

-97 LSDFYEATSVEFT
+97 LSDFYEATSADFT
-110 KLSSDKSVFSFW
+110 KIYSDKSIISFW

-170 DDSTEGWSV
+170 DDPTEGWSI
-179 GVANIQSFK
+179 GVANIKSFK

-193 RSLVLKGSF
+193 RGLVLKSSF

-252 IENANLIKSKDIP
+252 IENANLIKSKDIS
-265 DMAYKKTNASSSA
+265 DMAYKKTNAPSSA

-348 SMYLTARQLFSMNE
+348 SMYLTARQLFSMND
-362 SLKDPSTGKIASEN
+362 SLKDPSTGKIALEN

-467 GMYINEDIDSL
+467 GMYVNEDIDSL
-478 LAHSK
+478 LANSK
-483 PSVWKS
+483 SEVWKS

-497 CPIEQTDNISSPHY
+497 CPIDQTADISSPHY

-526 KTSNSKE
+526 KTSDSKE

-560 NRDMNG
+560 NRDLNG

-626 GKASDMIIE
+626 GKASDMITE
-635 KIDEQRVDLNQTLL
+635 KIDAQQVALGQPLFKEKTLQESVSPSDEQVNNISNVRATSLMPESTELIFSNGKQGWDSFDSFLKAAKEHQITRSEFMAMSALNTVKDSHPHNFTQAAIEYLQQQHKGFTPEEPIAPGSPLYDAIILLKEGKVFAEYRENREVDLSSSIKDGEMLSAEEIEKLKAMASDASYGKSKSSNIDNKPLIEKVPYGEFYLPDWSIPYFKDNIEDGLSAEQLKTVKDFEKDFPSKLSIEITESSIEGKHNTELGPATTVDKAKIYYFEQHISDLFPTDESTRDRLDKDLSEDNKSRKTLSDLQAQYSIINAQYPAAVNDERTHQLAKRIRQAEQIITAYNANVEAVYGHDFMFSEEATKVMIPQSIYSGQLKPLSVIREEQAEREKKLISSGHFIIPVSADYEGKRGKDGDNIWHVPVDEYEDRLSIAFEDILPRVKGTLHRNLVGELTLTAKIEGYVKEFKSSFIPEHLRAFIDVSLNKEEYRSMQGTIKGKFVDLVAADVFSPILMEKENQSLL

-658 NELSNSSRPE
+658 NELSNSSRPG

-686 DTDNRTKAD
+686 DTGNRTEAD

-706 PLLVDGKTSHLAVE
+706 PLLVDGRTSHLAVE

-774 SDAPSLKFRSVDSA
+774 SDAPLVKFRSVDSA

-796 AKYAKTEQKSESTEL
+796 AKYVKSEQKSDSLSTEEL
-811 IYSNGK
+811 RETNRKDKTNATPIEE
-817 QRWTSFDS
+817 SF
-825 LLKAA
+825 
-830 KEHQI
+830 
-835 TRSEFMALST
+835 ST
-845 FNTVK
+845 KTET
-850 GSHPHNLTQAAIEY
+850 G
-864 LQQQRKGFTPEEP
+864 
-877 IVPGSP
+877 
-883 LYDAIKMLKEGK
+883 
-895 VFAEYRG
+895 
-902 NREVDLISSIKDDEM
+902 ISS
-917 LSAEEI
+917 
-923 EKLKAMASDA
+923 
-933 SDGKSKSSNIDNK
+933 
-946 PLIEKVPY
+946 
-954 GEFYLPDWS
+954 
-963 IPYFKDGKEE
+963 
-973 GLSAEQLKT
+973 
-982 IKDFEK
+982 
-988 DFPSKLSI
+988 
-996 EITESSIEGNHNTEL
+996 
-1011 GPATTV
+1011 
-1017 VKAKI
+1017 
-1022 YYFEQHISDLFPTD
+1022 
-1036 ESTRDRLDK
+1036 
-1045 DLSEDNKNRKTL
+1045 SE
-1057 SDLQAQ
+1057 
-1063 YSNINVQYP
+1063 
-1072 AAVNDE
+1072 
-1078 RTRQIAK
+1078 
-1085 RIRQAEQIIT
+1085 
-1095 AYNANVEAVYDH
+1095 
-1107 DFMFSEEAT
+1107 
-1116 KVMIPQS
+1116 
-1123 IYSGQLKPLSVVQ
+1123 
-1136 DQEAN
+1136 
-1141 QEKKVSVP
+1141 
-1149 ESLQVPVWEAYEKEK
+1149 
-1164 SQTGDF
+1164 
-1170 TYQDTAEEYGNMLLK
+1170 
-1185 GVENILPRIKG
+1185 
-1196 TLTINQW
+1196 
-1203 GSDVLSA
+1203 
-1210 EIENDPRIFETYIIP
+1210 
-1225 EPLKAWL
+1225 
-1232 EVSPK
+1232 
-1237 EESHSNMQGS
+1237 
-1247 STVKNVD
+1247 
-1254 IVAAYVFS
+1254 
-1262 TILLQKENQE
+1262 
-1272 IDLSFT
+1272 
-1278 IDGKQ
+1278 
-1283 WDNYNEVMQ
+1283 
-1292 GNSDHSISDEAFVA
+1292 
-1306 AWALQSSMGISKH
+1306 GIS
-1319 DLSKNAVAVLNDPI
+1319 
-1333 ATTEH
+1333 
-1338 YGTLTLNGSKGG
+1338 
-1350 IELLQ
+1350 
-1355 SGKVSADYSVKG
+1355 
-1367 QQITVEASPKS
+1367 
-1378 EEELH
+1378 
-1383 TEQEKKVS
+1383 
-1391 IPESLKG
+1391 
-1398 ITKGDMPKADLQS
+1398 KADLQS
-1411 QWGNIKKQI
+1411 QWGNIRNQI
-1420 NTIAKEER
+1420 AIIAKKER
-1428 QSVNYDLTKDTSLAR
+1428 QNVNYDDVTKDISLAR
-1443 DYIAN
+1443 NYIAN

-1476 SSLLTTFTEQ
+1476 SSILSSFTEER
-1486 QKVEKEISNF
+1486 KVEKEISNF

-1517 KMNLLRETP
+1517 KMTLLRETP
-1526 NVNLAVLKSS
+1526 NVNLAILKSS
-1536 VLSLANNQH
+1536 VLSLADNQH
-1545 RESNSIAY
+1545 RESNPITY

-1568 GKDSSLSEAKLSEI
+1568 GKDSSLSETKLSQI

-1593 FFEFKESNV
+1593 FFEFKDSNV
-1602 FYSEKPAFGPAT
+1602 SYSEKPAFGPAT

-1619 HIYVSRDQHQE
+1619 HVYVSRDQHQE

-1638 VNDIE
+1638 VNNSE
-1643 EYTMARRLPQQD
+1643 EYTMARKEPQQD
-1655 SKKNEEIFYSSVA
+1655 SKKNEEIFYSSVV
-1668 SITSG
+1668 SIKSG
-1673 EDFHLFDSMREK
+1673 EDLQLFDSMREK

-1697 YDSGDAISLDTT
+1697 YDSGEDISLNAT

-1751 LNSIE
+1751 LNSIN
-1756 RYGLSDT
+1756 RYGLPDT

-1789 EDHDALKFAA
+1789 EDHDALNYAA

-1813 AAGTEERLPAS
+1813 AAGTEERLPDS

-1894 ITAAFLRSS
+1894 ITAVFLRSS

-1918 WLNAGGKKSPTFHQ
+1918 WLNADGKKSPTFHQ
-1932 ASWDVSPYN
+1932 ASWDISPYN

-1977 PYSWTDWSMYKSK
+1977 PYSWTDWSMYKST

-2006 PDEKEHFMKAPVKY
+2006 PDEKEHFKKAPVKF

-2051 KEMQTIASTD
+2051 KEMQTIASND

-2073 KKQHPNHLV
+2073 KKQHPDHLV

-2115 SKSNRKTSIAYL
+2115 SKSNRKTSIAYF

-2179 GINVQKSLTQPTIY
+2179 GINVQKSLTQPTSY

-2204 KKPVNPGS
+2204 KKSVNPGS

-2294 NPHLLSSLERNVN
+2294 DPHLLSSLERNVN

-2315 LVKGEQVDYAV
+2315 LVKGEQVDYAA

-2393 LKQGIKEVKFFNPGG
+2393 LKQGVKEVKFFNPGG

-2445 SQNVEYNFEDV
+2445 SQNVEHNFEDV

-2477 FIIQPKMRDM
+2477 FIIQPEMRDM
-2487 SRLFEAFKSQDQ
+2487 SRLFEAFKSHDQ

-2509 GEKYTKLVQQRPE
+2509 GEKYTKIVQQRPE

-2536 ITRIERANIAR
+2536 ITRIEKANIAR

-2586 YKSAL
+2586 YKSSL

-2629 KQSTESEESLSPR
+2629 KQSTESEENLSPR

>member
-1 MLIFSF
+1 
-7 PLNKKE
+7 
-13 LAIMSPKKNTHE
+13 MSPKKNTHE
-25 ATFPE
+25 ATFSE
-30 TVIPEELQSN
+30 AVIPEELQSTS
-40 ILVDFNSISF
+40 LVDINSFSF

-63 SAITSRNIDNLGIG
+63 SAITSHNIDNLGIG
-77 SVNLYGGNTVSYR
+77 SVNLYEGNTVSYR

-97 LSDFYEATSVEFT
+97 LSDFYEATSADFT
-110 KLSSDKSVFSFW
+110 KIYSDKSIISFW

-170 DDSTEGWSV
+170 DDPTEGWSI
-179 GVANIQSFK
+179 GVANIKSFK

-193 RSLVLKGSF
+193 RGLVLKSSF

-252 IENANLIKSKDIP
+252 IENANLIKSKDIS
-265 DMAYKKTNASSSA
+265 DMAYKKTNAPSSA

-348 SMYLTARQLFSMNE
+348 SMYLTARQLFSMND
-362 SLKDPSTGKIASEN
+362 SLKDPSTGKIALEN

-467 GMYINEDIDSL
+467 GMYVNEDIDSL
-478 LAHSK
+478 LANSK
-483 PSVWKS
+483 SEVWKS

-497 CPIEQTDNISSPHY
+497 CPIDQTADISSPHY

-526 KTSNSKE
+526 KTSDSKE

-560 NRDMNG
+560 NRDLNG

-626 GKASDMIIE
+626 GKASDMITE
-635 KIDEQRVDLNQTLL
+635 KIDAQQVALGQPLFKEKTLQESVSPSDEQVNNISNVRATSLMPESTELIFSNGKQGWDSFDSFLKAAKEHQITRSEFMAMSALNTVKDSHPHNFTQAAIEYLQQQHKGFTPEEPIAPGSPLYDAIILLKEGKVFAEYRENREVDLSSSIKDGEMLSAEEIEKLKAMASDASYGKSKSSNIDNKPLIEKVPYGEFYLPDWSIPYFKDNIEDGLSAEQLKTVKDFEKDFPSKLSIEITESSIEGKHNTELGPATTVDKAKIYYFEQHISDLFPTDESTRDRLDKDLSEDNKSRKTLSDLQAQYSIINAQYPAAVNDERTHQLAKRIRQAEQIITAYNANVEAVYGHDFMFSEEATKVMIPQSIYSGQLKPLSVIREEQAEREKKLISSGHFIIPVSADYEGKRGKDGDNIWHVPVDEYEDRLSIAFEDILPRVKGTLHRNLVGELTLTAKIEGYVKEFKSSFIPEHLRAFIDVSLNKEEYRSMQGTIKGKFVDLVAADVFSPILMEKENQSLL

-658 NELSNSSRPE
+658 NELSNSSRPG

-686 DTDNRTKAD
+686 DTGNRTEAD

-706 PLLVDGKTSHLAVE
+706 PLLVDGRTSHLAVE

-774 SDAPSLKFRSVDSA
+774 SDAPLVKFRSVDSA

-796 AKYAKTEQKSESTEL
+796 AKYVKSEQKSDSLSTEEL
-811 IYSNGK
+811 RETNRKDKTNATPIEES
-817 QRWTSFDS
+817 
-825 LLKAA
+825 
-830 KEHQI
+830 
-835 TRSEFMALST
+835 LST
-845 FNTVK
+845 KTET
-850 GSHPHNLTQAAIEY
+850 G
-864 LQQQRKGFTPEEP
+864 
-877 IVPGSP
+877 
-883 LYDAIKMLKEGK
+883 
-895 VFAEYRG
+895 
-902 NREVDLISSIKDDEM
+902 ISS
-917 LSAEEI
+917 
-923 EKLKAMASDA
+923 
-933 SDGKSKSSNIDNK
+933 
-946 PLIEKVPY
+946 
-954 GEFYLPDWS
+954 
-963 IPYFKDGKEE
+963 
-973 GLSAEQLKT
+973 
-982 IKDFEK
+982 
-988 DFPSKLSI
+988 
-996 EITESSIEGNHNTEL
+996 
-1011 GPATTV
+1011 
-1017 VKAKI
+1017 
-1022 YYFEQHISDLFPTD
+1022 
-1036 ESTRDRLDK
+1036 
-1045 DLSEDNKNRKTL
+1045 SE
-1057 SDLQAQ
+1057 
-1063 YSNINVQYP
+1063 
-1072 AAVNDE
+1072 
-1078 RTRQIAK
+1078 
-1085 RIRQAEQIIT
+1085 
-1095 AYNANVEAVYDH
+1095 
-1107 DFMFSEEAT
+1107 
-1116 KVMIPQS
+1116 
-1123 IYSGQLKPLSVVQ
+1123 
-1136 DQEAN
+1136 
-1141 QEKKVSVP
+1141 
-1149 ESLQVPVWEAYEKEK
+1149 
-1164 SQTGDF
+1164 
-1170 TYQDTAEEYGNMLLK
+1170 
-1185 GVENILPRIKG
+1185 
-1196 TLTINQW
+1196 
-1203 GSDVLSA
+1203 
-1210 EIENDPRIFETYIIP
+1210 
-1225 EPLKAWL
+1225 
-1232 EVSPK
+1232 
-1237 EESHSNMQGS
+1237 
-1247 STVKNVD
+1247 
-1254 IVAAYVFS
+1254 
-1262 TILLQKENQE
+1262 
-1272 IDLSFT
+1272 
-1278 IDGKQ
+1278 
-1283 WDNYNEVMQ
+1283 
-1292 GNSDHSISDEAFVA
+1292 
-1306 AWALQSSMGISKH
+1306 GIS
-1319 DLSKNAVAVLNDPI
+1319 
-1333 ATTEH
+1333 
-1338 YGTLTLNGSKGG
+1338 
-1350 IELLQ
+1350 
-1355 SGKVSADYSVKG
+1355 
-1367 QQITVEASPKS
+1367 
-1378 EEELH
+1378 
-1383 TEQEKKVS
+1383 
-1391 IPESLKG
+1391 
-1398 ITKGDMPKADLQS
+1398 KADLQS
-1411 QWGNIKKQI
+1411 QWGNIRNQI
-1420 NTIAKEER
+1420 AIIAKKER
-1428 QSVNYDLTKDTSLAR
+1428 QNVNYDDVTKDISLAR
-1443 DYIAN
+1443 NYIAN

-1476 SSLLTTFTEQ
+1476 SSILSSFTEER
-1486 QKVEKEISNF
+1486 KVEKEISNF

-1517 KMNLLRETP
+1517 KMTLLRETP
-1526 NVNLAVLKSS
+1526 NVNLAILKSS
-1536 VLSLANNQH
+1536 VLSLADNQH
-1545 RESNSIAY
+1545 RESNPITY

-1568 GKDSSLSEAKLSEI
+1568 GKDSSLSETKLSQI

-1593 FFEFKESNV
+1593 FFEFKDSNV
-1602 FYSEKPAFGPAT
+1602 SYSEKPAFGPAT

-1619 HIYVSRDQHQE
+1619 HVYVSRDQHQE

-1638 VNDIE
+1638 VNNSE
-1643 EYTMARRLPQQD
+1643 EYTMARKEPQQD
-1655 SKKNEEIFYSSVA
+1655 SKKNEEIFYSSVV
-1668 SITSG
+1668 SIKSG
-1673 EDFHLFDSMREK
+1673 EDLQLFDSMREK

-1697 YDSGDAISLDTT
+1697 YDSGEDISLNAT

-1751 LNSIE
+1751 LNSIN
-1756 RYGLSDT
+1756 RYGLPDT

-1789 EDHDALKFAA
+1789 EDHDALNYAA

-1813 AAGTEERLPAS
+1813 AAGTEERLPDS

-1894 ITAAFLRSS
+1894 ITAVFLRSS

-1918 WLNAGGKKSPTFHQ
+1918 WLNADGKKSPTFHQ
-1932 ASWDVSPYN
+1932 ASWDISPYN

-1977 PYSWTDWSMYKSK
+1977 PYSWTDWSMYKST

-2006 PDEKEHFMKAPVKY
+2006 PDEKEHFKKAPVKF

-2051 KEMQTIASTD
+2051 KEMQTIASND

-2073 KKQHPNHLV
+2073 KKQHPDHLV

-2115 SKSNRKTSIAYL
+2115 SKSNRKTSIAYF

-2179 GINVQKSLTQPTIY
+2179 GINVQKSLTQPTSY

-2204 KKPVNPGS
+2204 KKSVNPGS

-2294 NPHLLSSLERNVN
+2294 DPHLLSSLERNVN

-2315 LVKGEQVDYAV
+2315 LVKGEQVDYAA

-2393 LKQGIKEVKFFNPGG
+2393 LKQGVKEVKFFNPGG

-2445 SQNVEYNFEDV
+2445 SQNVEHNFEDV

-2477 FIIQPKMRDM
+2477 FIIQPEMRDM
-2487 SRLFEAFKSQDQ
+2487 SRLFEAFKSHDQ

-2509 GEKYTKLVQQRPE
+2509 GEKYTKIVQQRPE

-2536 ITRIERANIAR
+2536 ITRIEKANIAR

-2586 YKSAL
+2586 YKSSL

-2629 KQSTESEESLSPR
+2629 KQSTESEENLSPR

>member
-1 MLIFSF
+1 LLIFSF

-13 LAIMSPKKNTHE
+13 LAIMSPKKNTHK

-63 SAITSRNIDNLGIG
+63 SAVTSRNIDNLGIG

-626 GKASDMIIE
+626 GKASDMINE

-686 DTDNRTKAD
+686 DTGNRTKAD

-743 ETKVDN
+743 EAKVDN
-749 VWQKWEDISS
+749 VWQKWEDISN
-759 EYNLSAEDADRSVVD
+759 EYNLSVEDADRSVVD
-774 SDAPSLKFRSVDSA
+774 SDAPSLIFRSVDSA

-817 QRWTSFDS
+817 QQWTSFDS

-850 GSHPHNLTQAAIEY
+850 GSHPHNLTQSAIEY
-864 LQQQRKGFTPEEP
+864 LQQQHKHFSPEAP

-902 NREVDLISSIKDDEM
+902 NREVDISSSIKDDEM

-933 SDGKSKSSNIDNK
+933 SDGKSKSTNIDNK

-1063 YSNINVQYP
+1063 YSNINAQYP

-1095 AYNANVEAVYDH
+1095 AYNANVEAVYGES
-1107 DFMFSEEAT
+1107 FMFSPESQT
-1116 KVMIPQS
+1116 VLIPQT
-1123 IYSGQLKPLSVVQ
+1123 IYSGRERPVLDKTNATPI
-1136 DQEAN
+1136 D
-1141 QEKKVSVP
+1141 
-1149 ESLQVPVWEAYEKEK
+1149 ESL
-1164 SQTGDF
+1164 
-1170 TYQDTAEEYGNMLLK
+1170 
-1185 GVENILPRIKG
+1185 
-1196 TLTINQW
+1196 
-1203 GSDVLSA
+1203 
-1210 EIENDPRIFETYIIP
+1210 
-1225 EPLKAWL
+1225 
-1232 EVSPK
+1232 
-1237 EESHSNMQGS
+1237 
-1247 STVKNVD
+1247 ST
-1254 IVAAYVFS
+1254 
-1262 TILLQKENQE
+1262 
-1272 IDLSFT
+1272 
-1278 IDGKQ
+1278 
-1283 WDNYNEVMQ
+1283 
-1292 GNSDHSISDEAFVA
+1292 
-1306 AWALQSSMGISKH
+1306 
-1319 DLSKNAVAVLNDPI
+1319 
-1333 ATTEH
+1333 
-1338 YGTLTLNGSKGG
+1338 
-1350 IELLQ
+1350 
-1355 SGKVSADYSVKG
+1355 
-1367 QQITVEASPKS
+1367 KS
-1378 EEELH
+1378 E
-1383 TEQEKKVS
+1383 T
-1391 IPESLKG
+1391 G
-1398 ITKGDMPKADLQS
+1398 ILSSEGMPKVDLQS

-1420 NTIAKEER
+1420 NSIVQKER
-1428 QSVNYDLTKDTSLAR
+1428 QGVNFDFTKDISLAR

-1448 NFQVSRETFDKFS
+1448 NFQVSGEIFDSFS

-1476 SSLLTTFTEQ
+1476 SSLLSSFTEER
-1486 QKVEKEISNF
+1486 KVEREISDF

-1506 NAQKVLEKGYE
+1506 NSQKVLAKGHE
-1517 KMNLLRETP
+1517 KMNLLREAP

-1536 VLSLANNQH
+1536 VLSLTDNQH

-1602 FYSEKPAFGPAT
+1602 SYSEKPAFGPAT

-1638 VNDIE
+1638 VNDSE

-1655 SKKNEEIFYSSVA
+1655 SKKNEEIFYSSVV
-1668 SITSG
+1668 SIKSG
-1673 EDFHLFDSMREK
+1673 EDLQLFDSMREK
-1685 GHLNKMLKVAAE
+1685 GHLNKLLKVAAE

-1732 NNSVGGAY
+1732 NNSAGGAY

-1751 LNSIE
+1751 LNSVE
-1756 RYGLSDT
+1756 RYGLPST

-1813 AAGTEERLPAS
+1813 AAGTEERLPDS

-1846 LSGEVSSKQELQ
+1846 LSGEVSSKLELQ
-1858 DKNAEARRKEESQR
+1858 DKNVEARRKEESQR

-2073 KKQHPNHLV
+2073 KKQHPDHLV

-2101 QLAKDSVTLDSFNN
+2101 QLAKDSVTLDSINN

-2179 GINVQKSLTQPTIY
+2179 GINVQKSLTQPTSY

-2266 SLKQAH
+2266 SLKQAP
-2272 PATLSDQVSNESVES
+2272 PAVLSDQVSNESVES

-2294 NPHLLSSLERNVN
+2294 DPHLLSSLERNVN

-2315 LVKGEQVDYAV
+2315 LVKGEQVDYAS

-2393 LKQGIKEVKFFNPGG
+2393 LKQGVKEVKFFNPGG

-2432 EVVPQQELHLNEQ
+2432 EVVPQQELHLNKQ
-2445 SQNVEYNFEDV
+2445 SQNVEHNFEDV

-2477 FIIQPKMRDM
+2477 FIIQPEMRDM

-2547 DAQDKNKYLIFAT
+2547 DAQDKNKYLIFAS

-2591 AAKVFSNILHEGQTV
+2591 AAKVFSNVLHEGQTV

-2616 QIKETNS
+2616 QVKETNS

-2642 VGRSH
+2642 VGRFH

>member
-13 LAIMSPKKNTHE
+13 LAIMSPKKNTHK

-63 SAITSRNIDNLGIG
+63 SAVTSRNIDNLGIG

-549 MAHSTGPKGRL
+549 MAHSTGSKGRL

-626 GKASDMIIE
+626 GKASDMINE

-686 DTDNRTKAD
+686 DTGNRTKAD

-743 ETKVDN
+743 EAKVDN
-749 VWQKWEDISS
+749 VWQKWEDISN
-759 EYNLSAEDADRSVVD
+759 EYNLSVEDADRSVVD
-774 SDAPSLKFRSVDSA
+774 SDAPSLIFRSVDSA

-817 QRWTSFDS
+817 QQWTSFDS

-850 GSHPHNLTQAAIEY
+850 GSHPHNLTQSAIEY
-864 LQQQRKGFTPEEP
+864 LQQQHKHFSPEAP

-902 NREVDLISSIKDDEM
+902 NREVDLSSSIKDDEM

-933 SDGKSKSSNIDNK
+933 SDGKSKSTNIDNK

-1063 YSNINVQYP
+1063 YSNINAQYP

-1095 AYNANVEAVYDH
+1095 AYNANVEAVYGES
-1107 DFMFSEEAT
+1107 FMFSPESQT
-1116 KVMIPQS
+1116 VLIPQT
-1123 IYSGQLKPLSVVQ
+1123 IYSGRERPVLDKTNATPI
-1136 DQEAN
+1136 D
-1141 QEKKVSVP
+1141 
-1149 ESLQVPVWEAYEKEK
+1149 ESL
-1164 SQTGDF
+1164 
-1170 TYQDTAEEYGNMLLK
+1170 
-1185 GVENILPRIKG
+1185 
-1196 TLTINQW
+1196 
-1203 GSDVLSA
+1203 
-1210 EIENDPRIFETYIIP
+1210 
-1225 EPLKAWL
+1225 
-1232 EVSPK
+1232 
-1237 EESHSNMQGS
+1237 
-1247 STVKNVD
+1247 ST
-1254 IVAAYVFS
+1254 
-1262 TILLQKENQE
+1262 
-1272 IDLSFT
+1272 
-1278 IDGKQ
+1278 
-1283 WDNYNEVMQ
+1283 
-1292 GNSDHSISDEAFVA
+1292 
-1306 AWALQSSMGISKH
+1306 
-1319 DLSKNAVAVLNDPI
+1319 
-1333 ATTEH
+1333 
-1338 YGTLTLNGSKGG
+1338 
-1350 IELLQ
+1350 
-1355 SGKVSADYSVKG
+1355 
-1367 QQITVEASPKS
+1367 KS
-1378 EEELH
+1378 E
-1383 TEQEKKVS
+1383 T
-1391 IPESLKG
+1391 G
-1398 ITKGDMPKADLQS
+1398 ILSSEGMPKVDLQS

-1420 NTIAKEER
+1420 NSIVQKER
-1428 QSVNYDLTKDTSLAR
+1428 QGVNFDFTKDISLAR

-1448 NFQVSRETFDKFS
+1448 NFQVSGEIFDSFS

-1476 SSLLTTFTEQ
+1476 SSLLSSFTEER
-1486 QKVEKEISNF
+1486 KVEREISDF

-1506 NAQKVLEKGYE
+1506 NSQKVLAKGHE

-1536 VLSLANNQH
+1536 VLSLTDNQH

-1568 GKDSSLSEAKLSEI
+1568 GKDSSLSETKLSQI

-1593 FFEFKESNV
+1593 FFEFKDSNV
-1602 FYSEKPAFGPAT
+1602 SYSEKPAFGPAT

-1619 HIYVSRDQHQE
+1619 HVYVSRDQHQE

-1638 VNDIE
+1638 VNNSE
-1643 EYTMARRLPQQD
+1643 EYTMARKEPQQD
-1655 SKKNEEIFYSSVA
+1655 SKKNEEIFYSSVV
-1668 SITSG
+1668 SIKSG
-1673 EDFHLFDSMREK
+1673 EDLQLFDSMREK
-1685 GHLNKMLKVAAE
+1685 GHLNKLLKVAAE
-1697 YDSGDAISLDTT
+1697 YDSGEDISLNTT

-1751 LNSIE
+1751 LNSIN
-1756 RYGLSDT
+1756 RYGLPDT

-1789 EDHDALKFAA
+1789 EDHDALNYAA

-1813 AAGTEERLPAS
+1813 AAGTEERLPDS

-2073 KKQHPNHLV
+2073 KKQHPDHLV

-2101 QLAKDSVTLDSFNN
+2101 QLAKDSVTLDSINN
-2115 SKSNRKTSIAYL
+2115 SKSNRKTSIAYF

-2179 GINVQKSLTQPTIY
+2179 GINVQKSLTQPTSY

-2204 KKPVNPGS
+2204 KKSVNPGS

-2294 NPHLLSSLERNVN
+2294 DPHLLSSLERNVN

-2315 LVKGEQVDYAV
+2315 LVKGEQVDYAT

-2393 LKQGIKEVKFFNPGG
+2393 LKQGVKEVKFFNPGG

-2419 EDKSIQIVNFDGK
+2419 EDKSIQIVSFDGK

-2445 SQNVEYNFEDV
+2445 SQNVEHDFEDV

-2477 FIIQPKMRDM
+2477 FIIQPEMRDM

-2536 ITRIERANIAR
+2536 ITRIEKANIAR

-2591 AAKVFSNILHEGQTV
+2591 AAKVFSNILHEGQTIP
-2606 SEAPSVEENQ
+2606 EAPSVEENQ

-2629 KQSTESEESLSPR
+2629 KQSTESEENLSPR

>member
-1 MLIFSF
+1 
-7 PLNKKE
+7 
-13 LAIMSPKKNTHE
+13 MSPKKNTHK

-77 SVNLYGGNTVSYR
+77 SVNLYEGKTVSYR
-90 EVKKDVD
+90 EVKKEVD
-97 LSDFYEATSVEFT
+97 LSDFYEATSAEFT

-170 DDSTEGWSV
+170 DEPTEGWSV
-179 GVANIQSFK
+179 GVANIRSFK

-193 RSLVLKGSF
+193 RSLVLKSSF

-626 GKASDMIIE
+626 GKASDMINE

-686 DTDNRTKAD
+686 DTGNRTKAD

-743 ETKVDN
+743 EAKVDN
-749 VWQKWEDISS
+749 VWQKWEDISN
-759 EYNLSAEDADRSVVD
+759 EYNLSVEDADRSVVD

-796 AKYAKTEQKSESTEL
+796 AKYVKTEQKSESTEL

-877 IVPGSP
+877 IVPGTP
-883 LYDAIKMLKEGK
+883 LYDAIKLLKEGK

-902 NREVDLISSIKDDEM
+902 NREVDLSSSIKDAEM

-933 SDGKSKSSNIDNK
+933 SDDKSKSSNLDKK

-954 GEFYLPDWS
+954 GEFNLPEWS
-963 IPYFKDGKEE
+963 IPYLKDGNEY
-973 GLSAEQLKT
+973 GLTAEQLKT
-982 IKDFEK
+982 VKDFEK

-1017 VKAKI
+1017 DKAKI

-1063 YSNINVQYP
+1063 YSNINAQYP

-1095 AYNANVEAVYDH
+1095 AYNANVEAVYGES
-1107 DFMFSEEAT
+1107 FMFSPEAQT
-1116 KVMIPQS
+1116 ILIPQT
-1123 IYSGQLKPLSVVQ
+1123 IYSGRERPVLDKTNATPI
-1136 DQEAN
+1136 D
-1141 QEKKVSVP
+1141 
-1149 ESLQVPVWEAYEKEK
+1149 ESL
-1164 SQTGDF
+1164 
-1170 TYQDTAEEYGNMLLK
+1170 
-1185 GVENILPRIKG
+1185 
-1196 TLTINQW
+1196 
-1203 GSDVLSA
+1203 
-1210 EIENDPRIFETYIIP
+1210 
-1225 EPLKAWL
+1225 
-1232 EVSPK
+1232 
-1237 EESHSNMQGS
+1237 
-1247 STVKNVD
+1247 ST
-1254 IVAAYVFS
+1254 
-1262 TILLQKENQE
+1262 
-1272 IDLSFT
+1272 
-1278 IDGKQ
+1278 
-1283 WDNYNEVMQ
+1283 
-1292 GNSDHSISDEAFVA
+1292 
-1306 AWALQSSMGISKH
+1306 
-1319 DLSKNAVAVLNDPI
+1319 
-1333 ATTEH
+1333 
-1338 YGTLTLNGSKGG
+1338 
-1350 IELLQ
+1350 
-1355 SGKVSADYSVKG
+1355 
-1367 QQITVEASPKS
+1367 KS
-1378 EEELH
+1378 E
-1383 TEQEKKVS
+1383 T
-1391 IPESLKG
+1391 G
-1398 ITKGDMPKADLQS
+1398 ILSSEGMPKVDLQS

-1420 NTIAKEER
+1420 NSIVQKER
-1428 QSVNYDLTKDTSLAR
+1428 QGVNFDFTKDISLAR

-1448 NFQVSRETFDKFS
+1448 NFQVSGEIFDSFS

-1476 SSLLTTFTEQ
+1476 SSLLSSFTEER
-1486 QKVEKEISNF
+1486 KVEREISDF

-1506 NAQKVLEKGYE
+1506 NSQKVLAKGHE

-1536 VLSLANNQH
+1536 VLSLTDNQH

-1602 FYSEKPAFGPAT
+1602 SYSEKPAFGPAT

-1638 VNDIE
+1638 VNDSE

-1655 SKKNEEIFYSSVA
+1655 SKKNEEIFYSSVV
-1668 SITSG
+1668 SIKSG
-1673 EDFHLFDSMREK
+1673 EDLQLFDSMREK
-1685 GHLNKMLKVAAE
+1685 GHLNKLLKVAAE
-1697 YDSGDAISLDTT
+1697 YDSSDAISLDTT

-1732 NNSVGGAY
+1732 NNSAGGAY

-1751 LNSIE
+1751 LNSVE
-1756 RYGLSDT
+1756 RYGLPST

-1813 AAGTEERLPAS
+1813 AAGTEERLPDS

-1846 LSGEVSSKQELQ
+1846 LSGEVSSKLELQ
-1858 DKNAEARRKEESQR
+1858 DKNVEARRKEESQR

-2073 KKQHPNHLV
+2073 KKQHPDHLV

-2101 QLAKDSVTLDSFNN
+2101 QLAKDSVTLDSINN

-2179 GINVQKSLTQPTIY
+2179 GINVQKSLTQPTSY

-2272 PATLSDQVSNESVES
+2272 PAVLSDQVSNESVES

-2294 NPHLLSSLERNVN
+2294 DPHLLSSLERNVN

-2315 LVKGEQVDYAV
+2315 LVKGEQVDYAS

-2393 LKQGIKEVKFFNPGG
+2393 LKQGVKEVKFFNPGG

-2432 EVVPQQELHLNEQ
+2432 EVVPQQELHLNKQ
-2445 SQNVEYNFEDV
+2445 SQNVEHNFEDV

-2477 FIIQPKMRDM
+2477 FIIQPEMRDM

-2591 AAKVFSNILHEGQTV
+2591 AAKVFSNVLHEGQTV

-2616 QIKETNS
+2616 QVKETNS

-2642 VGRSH
+2642 VGRFH

>member
-1 MLIFSF
+1 M
-7 PLNKKE
+7 
-13 LAIMSPKKNTHE
+13 
-25 ATFPE
+25 
-30 TVIPEELQSN
+30 
-40 ILVDFNSISF
+40 
-50 PFPNHNVR
+50 
-58 EKLKG
+58 
-63 SAITSRNIDNLGIG
+63 
-77 SVNLYGGNTVSYR
+77 
-90 EVKKDVD
+90 
-97 LSDFYEATSVEFT
+97 
-110 KLSSDKSVFSFW
+110 
-122 EGLKSDKDLKW
+122 
-133 HHSPLSNSEYLVNH
+133 
-147 HTGDIYRFSDH
+147 
-158 WGKVASCEWSLN
+158 
-170 DDSTEGWSV
+170 
-179 GVANIQSFK
+179 
-188 SLPFS
+188 
-193 RSLVLKGSF
+193 
-202 VNQLNQV
+202 
-209 IANLHDI
+209 
-216 IDSTDIKKT
+216 
-225 DSALR
+225 
-230 TLNKRLDDLKSHK
+230 
-243 ASLKDWKVY
+243 
-252 IENANLIKSKDIP
+252 
-265 DMAYKKTNASSSA
+265 
-278 SSSYSDA
+278 
-285 VIQQFAD
+285 
-292 MMIKRMEDMKESNW
+292 
-306 KKGWMDGRGDAGF
+306 
-319 PRNALTGRQY
+319 
-329 NGINPF
+329 
-335 MLMYDTIKHEYTT
+335 
-348 SMYLTARQLFSMNE
+348 
-362 SLKDPSTGKIASEN
+362 
-376 LDKVMKINKGEKAF
+376 
-390 PVYYMIHKYKDMQ
+390 
-403 GKEYSDQ
+403 
-410 EYNDL
+410 
-415 SEEQRKDI
+415 
-423 KAYFYPKVH
+423 PKV
-432 HLFNID
+432 
-438 QTNMKEVNPSLY
+438 
-450 NSFVDKYTKR
+450 
-460 PSLPDSE
+460 
-467 GMYINEDIDSL
+467 
-478 LAHSK
+478 
-483 PSVWKS
+483 
-489 GKDNLSWY
+489 
-497 CPIEQTDNISSPHY
+497 
-511 NLSKDFI
+511 
-518 KVPLKNQY
+518 
-526 KTSNSKE
+526 
-533 GIFADGQAFYA
+533 
-544 TLLHE
+544 
-549 MAHSTGPKGRL
+549 
-560 NRDMNG
+560 
-566 SFGDKKYAKEELV
+566 
-579 AELSA
+579 
-584 ALISSTMGFD
+584 
-594 KRINDNNAKYVSS
+594 
-607 WLKVLKEEPSFI
+607 
-619 KTVLSDV
+619 
-626 GKASDMIIE
+626 
-635 KIDEQRVDLNQTLL
+635 
-649 RGSNLKGQD
+649 
-658 NELSNSSRPE
+658 
-668 RTENEMSL
+668 
-676 NELIDYQVET
+676 
-686 DTDNRTKAD
+686 
-695 TNHYDDKRLYL
+695 
-706 PLLVDGKTSHLAVE
+706 
-720 TVVPDAITA
+720 
-729 PSYQRTV
+729 
-736 YNFGDEV
+736 
-743 ETKVDN
+743 
-749 VWQKWEDISS
+749 
-759 EYNLSAEDADRSVVD
+759 
-774 SDAPSLKFRSVDSA
+774 
-788 VKFADWIT
+788 
-796 AKYAKTEQKSESTEL
+796 
-811 IYSNGK
+811 
-817 QRWTSFDS
+817 
-825 LLKAA
+825 
-830 KEHQI
+830 
-835 TRSEFMALST
+835 
-845 FNTVK
+845 
-850 GSHPHNLTQAAIEY
+850 
-864 LQQQRKGFTPEEP
+864 
-877 IVPGSP
+877 
-883 LYDAIKMLKEGK
+883 
-895 VFAEYRG
+895 
-902 NREVDLISSIKDDEM
+902 
-917 LSAEEI
+917 
-923 EKLKAMASDA
+923 
-933 SDGKSKSSNIDNK
+933 
-946 PLIEKVPY
+946 
-954 GEFYLPDWS
+954 
-963 IPYFKDGKEE
+963 
-973 GLSAEQLKT
+973 
-982 IKDFEK
+982 
-988 DFPSKLSI
+988 
-996 EITESSIEGNHNTEL
+996 
-1011 GPATTV
+1011 
-1017 VKAKI
+1017 
-1022 YYFEQHISDLFPTD
+1022 
-1036 ESTRDRLDK
+1036 
-1045 DLSEDNKNRKTL
+1045 
-1057 SDLQAQ
+1057 
-1063 YSNINVQYP
+1063 
-1072 AAVNDE
+1072 
-1078 RTRQIAK
+1078 
-1085 RIRQAEQIIT
+1085 
-1095 AYNANVEAVYDH
+1095 
-1107 DFMFSEEAT
+1107 
-1116 KVMIPQS
+1116 
-1123 IYSGQLKPLSVVQ
+1123 
-1136 DQEAN
+1136 
-1141 QEKKVSVP
+1141 
-1149 ESLQVPVWEAYEKEK
+1149 
-1164 SQTGDF
+1164 
-1170 TYQDTAEEYGNMLLK
+1170 
-1185 GVENILPRIKG
+1185 
-1196 TLTINQW
+1196 
-1203 GSDVLSA
+1203 
-1210 EIENDPRIFETYIIP
+1210 
-1225 EPLKAWL
+1225 
-1232 EVSPK
+1232 
-1237 EESHSNMQGS
+1237 
-1247 STVKNVD
+1247 
-1254 IVAAYVFS
+1254 
-1262 TILLQKENQE
+1262 
-1272 IDLSFT
+1272 
-1278 IDGKQ
+1278 
-1283 WDNYNEVMQ
+1283 
-1292 GNSDHSISDEAFVA
+1292 
-1306 AWALQSSMGISKH
+1306 
-1319 DLSKNAVAVLNDPI
+1319 
-1333 ATTEH
+1333 
-1338 YGTLTLNGSKGG
+1338 
-1350 IELLQ
+1350 
-1355 SGKVSADYSVKG
+1355 
-1367 QQITVEASPKS
+1367 
-1378 EEELH
+1378 
-1383 TEQEKKVS
+1383 
-1391 IPESLKG
+1391 
-1398 ITKGDMPKADLQS
+1398 DLQS

-1420 NTIAKEER
+1420 NSIVQKER
-1428 QSVNYDLTKDTSLAR
+1428 QGVNFDFTKDISLAR

-1448 NFQVSRETFDKFS
+1448 NFQVSGEIFDSFS

-1476 SSLLTTFTEQ
+1476 SSLLSSFTEER
-1486 QKVEKEISNF
+1486 KVEKEISDF

-1506 NAQKVLEKGYE
+1506 NSQKVLAKGHE

-1536 VLSLANNQH
+1536 VLSLADNQH

-1602 FYSEKPAFGPAT
+1602 SYSEKPAFGPAT

-1619 HIYVSRDQHQE
+1619 HIYVSRDLHQE

-1638 VNDIE
+1638 VNDSE

-1655 SKKNEEIFYSSVA
+1655 SKKNEEIFYSSVV
-1668 SITSG
+1668 SIKSG
-1673 EDFHLFDSMREK
+1673 EDLQLFDSMREK
-1685 GHLNKMLKVAAE
+1685 GHLNKLLKVAAE

-1732 NNSVGGAY
+1732 NNSAGGAY

-1751 LNSIE
+1751 LNSVE
-1756 RYGLSDT
+1756 RYGLPST

-1813 AAGTEERLPAS
+1813 AAGTEERLPDS

-1846 LSGEVSSKQELQ
+1846 LSGEVSSKLELQ
-1858 DKNAEARRKEESQR
+1858 DKNVEARRKEESQR

-2073 KKQHPNHLV
+2073 KKQHPDHLV

-2101 QLAKDSVTLDSFNN
+2101 QLAKDSVTLDSINN

-2179 GINVQKSLTQPTIY
+2179 GINVQKSLTQPTSY

-2272 PATLSDQVSNESVES
+2272 PAVLSDQVSNESVES

-2294 NPHLLSSLERNVN
+2294 DPHLLSSLERNVN

-2315 LVKGEQVDYAV
+2315 IVKGEQVDYAA

-2382 VLNNEAFRQAL
+2382 VLNNEDFRQAL
-2393 LKQGIKEVKFFNPGG
+2393 LKQGVKEVKFFNPGG

-2432 EVVPQQELHLNEQ
+2432 EVVPQQELHLNKQ
-2445 SQNVEYNFEDV
+2445 SQNVEHNFEDV

-2477 FIIQPKMRDM
+2477 FIIQPEMRDM

-2591 AAKVFSNILHEGQTV
+2591 AAKVFSNVLHEGQTV
-2606 SEAPSVEENQ
+2606 SEVPSVEENQ
-2616 QIKETNS
+2616 QVKETNS

-2642 VGRSH
+2642 VGRFH

>member
-13 LAIMSPKKNTHE
+13 LAIMSPKKNTHK

-63 SAITSRNIDNLGIG
+63 SAVTSRNIDNLGIG

-626 GKASDMIIE
+626 GKASDMINE

-668 RTENEMSL
+668 RTENEISL

-686 DTDNRTKAD
+686 DTGNRTKAD

-743 ETKVDN
+743 EAKVDN
-749 VWQKWEDISS
+749 VWQKWEDISN
-759 EYNLSAEDADRSVVD
+759 EYNLSVEDADRSVVD
-774 SDAPSLKFRSVDSA
+774 SDAPSLIFRSVDSA

-817 QRWTSFDS
+817 QQWTSFDS

-850 GSHPHNLTQAAIEY
+850 GSHPHNLTQSAIEY
-864 LQQQRKGFTPEEP
+864 LQQQHKHFSPEAP

-902 NREVDLISSIKDDEM
+902 NREVDLSSSIKDDEM

-933 SDGKSKSSNIDNK
+933 SDGKSKSTNIDNK

-1063 YSNINVQYP
+1063 YSNINAQYP

-1095 AYNANVEAVYDH
+1095 AYNANVEAVYGES
-1107 DFMFSEEAT
+1107 FMFSPESQT
-1116 KVMIPQS
+1116 VLIPQT
-1123 IYSGQLKPLSVVQ
+1123 IYSGRERPVLDKTNATPI
-1136 DQEAN
+1136 D
-1141 QEKKVSVP
+1141 
-1149 ESLQVPVWEAYEKEK
+1149 ESL
-1164 SQTGDF
+1164 
-1170 TYQDTAEEYGNMLLK
+1170 
-1185 GVENILPRIKG
+1185 
-1196 TLTINQW
+1196 
-1203 GSDVLSA
+1203 
-1210 EIENDPRIFETYIIP
+1210 
-1225 EPLKAWL
+1225 
-1232 EVSPK
+1232 
-1237 EESHSNMQGS
+1237 
-1247 STVKNVD
+1247 ST
-1254 IVAAYVFS
+1254 
-1262 TILLQKENQE
+1262 
-1272 IDLSFT
+1272 
-1278 IDGKQ
+1278 
-1283 WDNYNEVMQ
+1283 
-1292 GNSDHSISDEAFVA
+1292 
-1306 AWALQSSMGISKH
+1306 
-1319 DLSKNAVAVLNDPI
+1319 
-1333 ATTEH
+1333 
-1338 YGTLTLNGSKGG
+1338 
-1350 IELLQ
+1350 
-1355 SGKVSADYSVKG
+1355 
-1367 QQITVEASPKS
+1367 KS
-1378 EEELH
+1378 E
-1383 TEQEKKVS
+1383 T
-1391 IPESLKG
+1391 G
-1398 ITKGDMPKADLQS
+1398 ILSSEGMPKVDLQS

-1420 NTIAKEER
+1420 NSIVQKER
-1428 QSVNYDLTKDTSLAR
+1428 QGVNFDFTKDISLAR

-1448 NFQVSRETFDKFS
+1448 NFQVSGEIFDSFS

-1476 SSLLTTFTEQ
+1476 SSLLSSFTEER
-1486 QKVEKEISNF
+1486 KVEREISDF

-1506 NAQKVLEKGYE
+1506 NSQKVLAKGHE

-1536 VLSLANNQH
+1536 VLSLTDNQH

-1602 FYSEKPAFGPAT
+1602 SYSEKPAFGPAT

-1638 VNDIE
+1638 VNDSE

-1655 SKKNEEIFYSSVA
+1655 SKKNEEIFYSSVV
-1668 SITSG
+1668 SIKSG
-1673 EDFHLFDSMREK
+1673 EDLQLFDSMREK
-1685 GHLNKMLKVAAE
+1685 GHLNKLLKVAAE
-1697 YDSGDAISLDTT
+1697 YDSSDAISLDTT

-1732 NNSVGGAY
+1732 NNSAGGAY

-1751 LNSIE
+1751 LNSVE
-1756 RYGLSDT
+1756 RYGLPST

-1813 AAGTEERLPAS
+1813 AAGTEERLPDS

-1846 LSGEVSSKQELQ
+1846 LSGEVSSKLELQ
-1858 DKNAEARRKEESQR
+1858 DKNVEARRKEESQR

-2073 KKQHPNHLV
+2073 KKQHPDHLV

-2115 SKSNRKTSIAYL
+2115 SKSNRKTSIAYF

-2179 GINVQKSLTQPTIY
+2179 GINVQKSLTQPTSY

-2204 KKPVNPGS
+2204 KKSVNPGS

-2294 NPHLLSSLERNVN
+2294 DPHLLSSLERNVN

-2315 LVKGEQVDYAV
+2315 LVKGEQVDYAT

-2393 LKQGIKEVKFFNPGG
+2393 LKQGVKEVKFFNPGG

-2419 EDKSIQIVNFDGK
+2419 EDKSIQIVSFDGK

-2445 SQNVEYNFEDV
+2445 SQNVEHDFEDV

-2477 FIIQPKMRDM
+2477 FIIQPEMRDM

-2536 ITRIERANIAR
+2536 ITRIEKANIAR

-2591 AAKVFSNILHEGQTV
+2591 AAKVFSNILHEGQTIP
-2606 SEAPSVEENQ
+2606 EAPSVEENQ

-2629 KQSTESEESLSPR
+2629 KQSTESEENLSPR

>member
-13 LAIMSPKKNTHE
+13 LAIMSPKKNTHK

-63 SAITSRNIDNLGIG
+63 SAVTSRNIDNLGIG

-158 WGKVASCEWSLN
+158 WGKAASCEWSLN

-626 GKASDMIIE
+626 GKASDMINE

-658 NELSNSSRPE
+658 NEFSNSSRPE

-686 DTDNRTKAD
+686 DTGNRTKAD

-743 ETKVDN
+743 EAKVDN
-749 VWQKWEDISS
+749 VWQKWEDISN
-759 EYNLSAEDADRSVVD
+759 EYNLSVEDADRSVVD
-774 SDAPSLKFRSVDSA
+774 SDAPSLIFRSVDSA

-817 QRWTSFDS
+817 QQWTSFDS

-850 GSHPHNLTQAAIEY
+850 GSHPHNLTQSAIEY
-864 LQQQRKGFTPEEP
+864 LQQQHKHFSPEAP

-883 LYDAIKMLKEGK
+883 LYDAIKMLKEGQ

-902 NREVDLISSIKDDEM
+902 NREVDLSSSIKDDEM

-933 SDGKSKSSNIDNK
+933 SDGKSKSTNIDNK

-1017 VKAKI
+1017 DKAKI

-1063 YSNINVQYP
+1063 YSNINAQYP

-1095 AYNANVEAVYDH
+1095 AYNANVEAVYGES
-1107 DFMFSEEAT
+1107 FMFSPESQT
-1116 KVMIPQS
+1116 VLIPQT
-1123 IYSGQLKPLSVVQ
+1123 IYSGRERPVLDKTNATPI
-1136 DQEAN
+1136 D
-1141 QEKKVSVP
+1141 
-1149 ESLQVPVWEAYEKEK
+1149 ESL
-1164 SQTGDF
+1164 
-1170 TYQDTAEEYGNMLLK
+1170 
-1185 GVENILPRIKG
+1185 
-1196 TLTINQW
+1196 
-1203 GSDVLSA
+1203 
-1210 EIENDPRIFETYIIP
+1210 
-1225 EPLKAWL
+1225 
-1232 EVSPK
+1232 
-1237 EESHSNMQGS
+1237 
-1247 STVKNVD
+1247 ST
-1254 IVAAYVFS
+1254 
-1262 TILLQKENQE
+1262 
-1272 IDLSFT
+1272 
-1278 IDGKQ
+1278 
-1283 WDNYNEVMQ
+1283 
-1292 GNSDHSISDEAFVA
+1292 
-1306 AWALQSSMGISKH
+1306 
-1319 DLSKNAVAVLNDPI
+1319 
-1333 ATTEH
+1333 
-1338 YGTLTLNGSKGG
+1338 
-1350 IELLQ
+1350 
-1355 SGKVSADYSVKG
+1355 
-1367 QQITVEASPKS
+1367 KS
-1378 EEELH
+1378 E
-1383 TEQEKKVS
+1383 T
-1391 IPESLKG
+1391 G
-1398 ITKGDMPKADLQS
+1398 ILSSEGMPKVDLQS

-1420 NTIAKEER
+1420 NSIVQKER
-1428 QSVNYDLTKDTSLAR
+1428 QGVNFDFTKDISLAR

-1448 NFQVSRETFDKFS
+1448 NFQVSGEIFDSFS

-1476 SSLLTTFTEQ
+1476 SSLLSSFTEER
-1486 QKVEKEISNF
+1486 KVEREISDF

-1506 NAQKVLEKGYE
+1506 NSQKVLAKGHE

-1536 VLSLANNQH
+1536 VLSLTDNQH

-1602 FYSEKPAFGPAT
+1602 SYSEKPAFGPAT

-1638 VNDIE
+1638 VNDSE

-1655 SKKNEEIFYSSVA
+1655 SKKNEEIFYSSVV
-1668 SITSG
+1668 SIKSG
-1673 EDFHLFDSMREK
+1673 EDLQLFDSMREK
-1685 GHLNKMLKVAAE
+1685 GHLNKLLKVAAE

-1732 NNSVGGAY
+1732 NNSAGGAY

-1751 LNSIE
+1751 LNSVE
-1756 RYGLSDT
+1756 RYGLPST

-1813 AAGTEERLPAS
+1813 AAGTEERLPDS

-1846 LSGEVSSKQELQ
+1846 LSGEVSSKLELQ
-1858 DKNAEARRKEESQR
+1858 DKNVEARRKEESQR

-2073 KKQHPNHLV
+2073 KKQHPDHLV

-2101 QLAKDSVTLDSFNN
+2101 QLAKDSVTLDSINN

-2179 GINVQKSLTQPTIY
+2179 GINVQKSLTQPTNY

-2272 PATLSDQVSNESVES
+2272 PAVLSDQVSNESVES

-2294 NPHLLSSLERNVN
+2294 DPHLLSSLERNVN

-2315 LVKGEQVDYAV
+2315 LVKGEQVDYAS

-2393 LKQGIKEVKFFNPGG
+2393 LKQGVKEVKFFNPGG

-2432 EVVPQQELHLNEQ
+2432 EVVPQQELHLNKQ
-2445 SQNVEYNFEDV
+2445 SQNVEHNFEDV

-2477 FIIQPKMRDM
+2477 FIIQPEMRDM

-2591 AAKVFSNILHEGQTV
+2591 AAKVFSNVLHEGQTV

-2616 QIKETNS
+2616 QVKETNS

-2642 VGRSH
+2642 VGRFH

>member
-1 MLIFSF
+1 
-7 PLNKKE
+7 
-13 LAIMSPKKNTHE
+13 MSPKKNTHK

-40 ILVDFNSISF
+40 SLVDINSLSF
-50 PFPNHNVR
+50 PSPNHNVR
-58 EKLKG
+58 KKLKG

-77 SVNLYGGNTVSYR
+77 SVNLYEGKTVSYR
-90 EVKKDVD
+90 EVKKEVD
-97 LSDFYEATSVEFT
+97 LSDFYEATSAEFT

-147 HTGDIYRFSDH
+147 YTGDIYRFSDH

-170 DDSTEGWSV
+170 DDSTEGWSI

-193 RSLVLKGSF
+193 RSLVLKSSF

-225 DSALR
+225 NSALR

-252 IENANLIKSKDIP
+252 IENANLIKSKDIS
-265 DMAYKKTNASSSA
+265 DMAYKKTNAPSSA

-348 SMYLTARQLFSMNE
+348 SMYLTARQLFSMND
-362 SLKDPSTGKIASEN
+362 SLKDPSTGKIALEN

-467 GMYINEDIDSL
+467 GMYINEEIDSL

-489 GKDNLSWY
+489 EKDNLSWY

-526 KTSNSKE
+526 KTSDSKE

-560 NRDMNG
+560 NRDLNS

-635 KIDEQRVDLNQTLL
+635 KIDEQRFDLNQTLL

-658 NELSNSSRPE
+658 NELSNSSRPGK
-668 RTENEMSL
+668 TENEISL

-686 DTDNRTKAD
+686 DTGNRTKAD

-749 VWQKWEDISS
+749 VWQKWEDISN

-774 SDAPSLKFRSVDSA
+774 SDAPLLKFRSVDSA

-817 QRWTSFDS
+817 QRWDSFDS
-825 LLKAA
+825 
-830 KEHQI
+830 
-835 TRSEFMALST
+835 F
-845 FNTVK
+845 
-850 GSHPHNLTQAAIEY
+850 
-864 LQQQRKGFTPEEP
+864 
-877 IVPGSP
+877 
-883 LYDAIKMLKEGK
+883 
-895 VFAEYRG
+895 
-902 NREVDLISSIKDDEM
+902 
-917 LSAEEI
+917 
-923 EKLKAMASDA
+923 
-933 SDGKSKSSNIDNK
+933 IDNK

-963 IPYFKDGKEE
+963 ILYFKDGKEE
-973 GLSAEQLKT
+973 GLSAEQQK
-982 IKDFEK
+982 IVKDFEK

-1017 VKAKI
+1017 DKAKI

-1036 ESTRDRLDK
+1036 ESTRNRLNK

-1063 YSNINVQYP
+1063 YSIINAQYP

-1078 RTRQIAK
+1078 RTHQLAK

-1123 IYSGQLKPLSVVQ
+1123 IYSGQLKPLSVIREEQ
-1136 DQEAN
+1136 AER
-1141 QEKKVSVP
+1141 EKKLIAS
-1149 ESLQVPVWEAYEKEK
+1149 
-1164 SQTGDF
+1164 GHF
-1170 TYQDTAEEYGNMLLK
+1170 
-1185 GVENILPRIKG
+1185 
-1196 TLTINQW
+1196 
-1203 GSDVLSA
+1203 
-1210 EIENDPRIFETYIIP
+1210 IIP
-1225 EPLKAWL
+1225 
-1232 EVSPK
+1232 
-1237 EESHSNMQGS
+1237 
-1247 STVKNVD
+1247 
-1254 IVAAYVFS
+1254 
-1262 TILLQKENQE
+1262 
-1272 IDLSFT
+1272 
-1278 IDGKQ
+1278 
-1283 WDNYNEVMQ
+1283 
-1292 GNSDHSISDEAFVA
+1292 
-1306 AWALQSSMGISKH
+1306 
-1319 DLSKNAVAVLNDPI
+1319 
-1333 ATTEH
+1333 
-1338 YGTLTLNGSKGG
+1338 
-1350 IELLQ
+1350 
-1355 SGKVSADYSVKG
+1355 VSADYEGKRGKDRDNIWHVPVDEYEDKLSIAFEDILPRVKG
-1367 QQITVEASPKS
+1367 TLHRNLVGELTLTAKIEGYEKEFKS
-1378 EEELH
+1378 
-1383 TEQEKKVS
+1383 S
-1391 IPESLKG
+1391 FIPEHLRAFIDVSLNKEEYRSMQGTIKGKFVDLVAADVFSPILMEKENQSLPVSFTSEGNAHQDFDEVKKTRQDDHLSVGEYAVLSALQSHKG

-1411 QWGNIKKQI
+1411 QWGNIKLQFDSI
-1420 NTIAKEER
+1420 VQEER
-1428 QSVNYDLTKDTSLAR
+1428 QSVDFDLKKEVSLDR
-1443 DYIAN
+1443 DFIAD
-1448 NFQVSRETFDKFS
+1448 NFHVSGEIFDRFS
-1461 DSDKERLVSLYSNYS
+1461 DSDKERLDSLYSNYVS
-1476 SSLLTTFTEQ
+1476 SFLSSLTKERKL
-1486 QKVEKEISNF
+1486 EKEISNY
-1496 ILLGGLLDPE
+1496 ILSGGLSDPE
-1506 NAQKVLEKGYE
+1506 FSQKVLDRGTE
-1517 KMNLLRETP
+1517 KMNLIRETP
-1526 NVNLAVLKSS
+1526 SLNLAVLKSA
-1536 VLSLANNQH
+1536 VLSLVDKQQT
-1545 RESNSIAY
+1545 ESSLISY
-1553 GQYDIPIWAVKHLSE
+1553 GQYDIPTWAVKHLSE
-1568 GKDSSLSEAKLSEI
+1568 GKDSSLSEAKLSKI
-1582 ESFKSQLPNNS
+1582 ESFKSQLPHNS
-1593 FFEFKESNV
+1593 FFEFNDSNV
-1602 FYSEKPAFGPAT
+1602 SYSEKPAFGSST

-1619 HIYVSRDQHQE
+1619 HVYVSRDQHQG

-1638 VNDIE
+1638 VNDSE
-1643 EYTMARRLPQQD
+1643 EYIMARKLPQQD
-1655 SKKNEEIFYSSVA
+1655 SKKNEEVFYSSVV
-1668 SITSG
+1668 SIKSG
-1673 EDFHLFDSMREK
+1673 EDLHLFDSMREK

-1697 YDSGDAISLDTT
+1697 YDSGEVISLDTT

-1732 NNSVGGAY
+1732 NHSAGGAY

-1756 RYGLSDT
+1756 RYGLPET

-1813 AAGTEERLPAS
+1813 AAGTEEKLPDS

-1839 IELKNEE
+1839 ISLKNEE
-1846 LSGEVSSKQELQ
+1846 LSGEVSSKLELQ
-1858 DKNAEARRKEESQR
+1858 DKNVEARRKEESQR

-1918 WLNAGGKKSPTFHQ
+1918 WLNADAKTAPSFHN
-1932 ASWDVSPYN
+1932 ASWEVTPYN
-1941 QIFMSLNSD
+1941 QLFMSLNSD

-1977 PYSWTDWSMYKSK
+1977 PYSWTDWSMYTSK

-2006 PDEKEHFMKAPVKY
+2006 PDEKEHFKKAPVKY

-2073 KKQHPNHLV
+2073 KKQHPDHLV

-2101 QLAKDSVTLDSFNN
+2101 QLAKDSVTLNSINN
-2115 SKSNRKTSIAYL
+2115 SKSNRKTSIAYF

-2154 LNAPKEATKI
+2154 LNAPKEATRI

-2179 GINVQKSLTQPTIY
+2179 GINVQKSLTQPTSY

-2204 KKPVNPGS
+2204 KKSVNPGS

-2238 DISNQFSMPEKDIE
+2238 DISNQFSMPEKDVE

-2272 PATLSDQVSNESVES
+2272 PAILPDQVSNESVES
-2287 WVQDIKN
+2287 WVQDVKN
-2294 NPHLLSSLERNVN
+2294 DPHLLSSLERNVN
-2307 NTVNTIEK
+2307 NTVNIIEK
-2315 LVKGEQVDYAV
+2315 LIKGEQVDYAA

-2393 LKQGIKEVKFFNPGG
+2393 LKQGVKEVKFFNPGG

-2432 EVVPQQELHLNEQ
+2432 EVVPQQELHLNKQ
-2445 SQNVEYNFEDV
+2445 SQNVEHNFEDV

-2472 KDQPY
+2472 KDHPY
-2477 FIIQPKMRDM
+2477 FIIQPEMRDM

-2591 AAKVFSNILHEGQTV
+2591 AAKVFSNVLHEGQTV

-2616 QIKETNS
+2616 QVKETNS

-2642 VGRSH
+2642 VGRFH